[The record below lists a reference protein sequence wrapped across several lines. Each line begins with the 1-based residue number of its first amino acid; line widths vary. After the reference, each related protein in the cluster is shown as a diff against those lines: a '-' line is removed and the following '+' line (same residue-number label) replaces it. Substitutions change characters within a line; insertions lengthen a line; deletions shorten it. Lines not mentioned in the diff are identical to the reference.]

1 MSDLV
6 RYDPLEHGQLVG
18 GLKKYRGL
26 TQKEAREAADD
37 TALTRGFNNSMRSAR
52 MAWNAFT
59 GDDEEL
65 GQLKAEDMDYRKIQE
80 GRKSQARRE
89 LGEAWD
95 KGEGVGGG
103 LSNVWGELKKD
114 WREKGLDGVLED
126 VGEMGGATLEQA
138 PNALVPLVTSTAGR
152 AVGAIGGAFAGG
164 LAGAGVGAIPGAVV
178 GGHVGGLAGYAL
190 GNTLMEYGEQLDRA
204 AEAAGVDPTDKD
216 AMMAFIDRGAPGAL
230 KNAAVKGAVVGAVD
244 MATMKLGGS
253 ILNMGKKAAE
263 KAALEKM
270 GVAAA
275 DKAVVAAAKGTP
287 EFAALAA
294 KESAKGGLGG
304 AARHTAAYALEPASE
319 FAGEYLG
326 TGLANGEWDE
336 KGAAL
341 EAFSSL
347 GHSAVEFVG
356 TKAYAAMTDPL
367 KLSAE
372 QKADALADAKGNI
385 EGNRKAGKLTPEE
398 AQALRAAV
406 EAALDGGVEQ
416 GGAGF
421 DTAHHDQLYLTLQQF
436 VDRTK
441 QKEAEQ
447 FFSSPADSNTPH
459 TEELAREMEKQPD
472 VSGIPSE
479 DEAEF
484 LNTGVMSDG
493 LARQYADIAAKYRAK
508 PSEAM
513 GINPDN
519 GAISAA
525 AALAVDS
532 GAAVPSAV
540 SDDVEAPSVAD
551 DVLSERSADA
561 DRGGVSSAYGNVRS
575 GGAPRG
581 AASVASGGSAAAA
594 SGGIARVAPLPA
606 GQYFDSL
613 DTRGRKALAKEA
625 GFDIKGVADFGQIAE
640 PVRQKI
646 EEAYHARI
654 EADYKAASE
663 AKQGYLPPPV
673 RMADAVPVPKKGFSV
688 PADALNKE
696 SRRRFDA
703 LPEGVRRHAQTV
715 ADYTADGI
723 MRQEAGM
730 ADMRGHYPEG
740 LAESVRAVRAYRAEH
755 PESADVLDR
764 LNRAVY
770 GYRRNNGWNVPLL
783 SREGERLQGVRTA
796 LPDDGASEAVVG
808 GGRGL
813 PRALPMEDKGLA
825 QDVRQDVRQGLTQGG
840 RGLTPDKGADA
851 NAAALQV
858 APEADVAPGLSASEN
873 LAETDGGKGA
883 PIAGKRPDT
892 VLPVL
897 NPQVTESAVK
907 VSPKKRMADAAA
919 DFTRRLAADRRKLEK
934 AGVPLGDGEYR
945 FEHTNRKHIDALAGV
960 LDRLGKGGMLKDF
973 ADMAGSS
980 HSDGLVF
987 DGRRYLK
994 GKEAETLQAGGLLE
1008 AVPSKSGWDYRLT
1021 QEGRALAKVMAR
1033 SRDAAADGKSAG
1045 KAQSARAKDAPVAAK
1060 NAADEK
1066 PSSDKAAESEA
1077 VVKTA
1082 LDNPEEAQRKAR
1094 VLQGEPVYT
1103 VKERTAPRENKALR
1117 EWAVALFDKAGNKA
1131 VNPEIGEVAL
1141 TAKSVKDSLAH
1152 GISPEKASAFEAVPY
1167 VVEKGAVIVRT
1178 RHGRVSS
1185 YFISAPVE
1193 IEGKQDIVTVLV
1205 HHDVNKKRMYLHSV
1219 TTKENLLKT
1228 ALAGYDGD
1236 STADAEASEP
1246 RGKLYSGDIA
1256 SVLKKLLE
1264 YKTQGGKTED
1274 TPSEG
1279 ARFSLDESPDSAF
1292 ARAVDDVVGGKVS
1305 RGFVKMGTTPDV
1317 LKMLGLPD
1325 VKIRISAKTIE
1336 KVMGEYLGIAKGA
1349 HSHIHNLTPEAVKQ
1363 LPGQINNPVAVFKS
1377 STVRGGYVVL
1387 TELTEADKQT
1397 GKDKP
1402 VVAALHLK
1410 TDKGGIEVIDVASSY
1425 GRSDSQLSRAFN
1437 QDLLY
1442 LDKTKARNLNTERLQ
1457 LPWDFTSDFELY
1469 ERNIKT
1475 DSDLVQYLKAE
1486 KQGKFDKK
1494 QENAKQHAESIKK
1507 RLAESIGG
1515 LAEQV
1520 DVAAVSETAPDK
1532 AQMLLSERVEGWFDG
1547 RTGKITLV
1555 AENLTP
1561 ERAVWVAWH
1570 ELGHRGFAA
1579 EGFAKYREELERA
1592 DGNSLI
1598 RRIADAVQ
1606 EEREGTGDAAASV
1619 RSAAVE
1625 EAVVELYAAQRTGDW
1640 SGIENRYGVKVGNGL
1655 KRGIAGVL
1663 ARIGAVLRRVLQ
1675 RLTGKADGAMSDAD
1689 VFAMLVDL
1697 HGNKAAKSKAV
1708 VKTALDDAKEA
1719 ERKARVLQG
1728 EPVYTVKER
1737 QAPQGFKALREWAAA
1752 LFEKAGGKA
1761 VNPEAGEILLN
1772 ERSVRDSIAHG
1783 MNPFKAEAFAAIP
1796 DVISQGVVIHEGVNP
1811 ENGTRYVYISAP
1823 VEIGGKDDVVTLL
1836 ARNTGNGSQMYLHSV
1851 ATKESIL
1858 NASDTETAEISR
1870 ETGKVNSGYIA
1881 SVLKKLLEYKTETGK
1896 GVSVGKK
1903 QQKRQAES
1911 EAGSVP
1917 SEAQPKSGKD
1927 YFGLSL
1933 YESGQDYKGISE
1945 AHYRKFVAEL
1955 SKLDGWRVNNRKYGR
1970 LEFRVDGEEVVFL
1983 RRLESLYS
1991 EHAVI
1996 GFSVYNSRL
2005 VEKKFDE
2012 IEFVFNPSEP
2022 PKETAERLNRFI
2034 RSIYPVS
2041 EASVQVESNPESE
2054 ADTHRTPESVRAFS
2068 VTLPKLQQK
2077 RAVEHLTA
2085 DALLDGGAKYPQL
2098 NGRTTKAG
2106 QVEKTLSAGFVPYE
2120 EIREQTARMGKE
2132 RDKMFFKLHRE
2143 AYGEDSS
2150 FDYDNSD
2157 DAELK
2162 AQTDEALRE
2171 KHPPKTVYLMKHKQS
2186 GDALPITKTQFDY
2199 AVYLENM
2206 PSEGLRFSR
2215 SEQTKSAFENRIDAL
2230 FGGAKAN
2237 LKGVRVLDKSDLL
2250 DMLGYG
2256 GMPVELNE
2264 SKVVLNRKN
2273 HPEMTAQQW
2282 KKVPEWLDNPVAVLK
2297 SKTHDKRLVFVP
2309 DELIDGA
2316 PVYLVVEPN
2325 SRGLDI
2331 HVLVNGY
2338 AKDGNPQQTF
2348 RDIWRDL
2355 ANGNTEFV
2363 DSKKAREL
2371 LGRSGLQLP
2380 RLPSLNTSRKKI
2392 LTEKNLQGY
2401 RKSEKTDTGQ
2411 QHAESIKKRLAE
2423 SIGGLAEQVDVAAVS
2438 ETAPDK
2444 AQMLLSERVEGWFD
2458 GRTGKITLV
2467 AENLT
2472 PERAVWVAWHELG
2485 HRGFAA
2491 EGFAKYREELERA
2504 DGNSLI
2510 RRIADAVQEEREG
2523 TGDAAASVRS
2533 AAVEEAVVELYAAQR
2548 TGDWSG
2554 IENRYGVKVGNG
2566 LKRGIAGVLARIG
2579 AVLRRVLQRLT
2590 GKADGAMSDAD
2601 VFAMLVDLHGNVE
2614 GAREAVSDG
2623 VKPSRSAM
2631 KDMDANIRRGRA
2643 AMNRALVEKADV
2655 RRAMYRND
2663 IGWIDF
2669 VWGSTGRVLPN
2680 GKTKGA
2686 MGLAHVIESRMR
2698 KDGMSRDEVVGMLI
2712 GRVVD
2717 TIARGEVLRTVE
2729 GGKTK
2734 RLEVSLQG
2742 NIVQLVKSKGSNTW
2756 VLTAFDG
2763 YQTVEQARGATRSA
2777 LRNTDPILSRD
2788 GMGASDTPNVRAKDE
2803 SVNTA
2808 DGTRFSRAE
2817 ERSKSESL
2825 EKLRRAET
2833 IRISGREIEAGD
2845 DLRQYRR
2852 RAMEYGKSLRGS
2864 YVNKDTGREISL
2876 GRAGITEVL
2885 HHDVSNPEHLQSI
2898 AAIPQIIEKSIYID
2912 TLPNE
2917 DKAKNPDI
2925 QEYEYYVAGLNI
2937 GGTDYTVKA
2946 AIAVATTG
2954 DKYYD
2959 HKLTRIEKGDL
2970 LEMTSRLSG
2979 AEISNQSPLSDI
2991 DDKRLLQI
2999 LQDKDAGKGG
3009 IADFDTEAVRF
3020 SRAANIGASI
3030 SHITGKRSDLRNA
3043 LKDRWD
3049 ASKGIQ
3055 LQFLGRRQIEDIY
3068 GGDLD
3073 GLKEYGR
3080 LSELF
3085 GADANKA
3092 VTEADKVVK
3101 EWGRLKKE
3109 NAKALADLMHDA
3121 TLAKVDADP
3130 LMRGDAQK
3138 RLDGIRTAL
3147 DIADGKIEKAKAVIA
3162 SANARIAR
3170 ADAAYNKAS
3179 EAAKKAQSALLAAEE
3194 EAGREIMADEADM
3207 RLRRL
3212 FYADSEAK
3220 RALRHAEADVMAESR
3235 AKTDAVQMLKQARAD
3250 VRRLEKDEVEA
3261 QKALEGLA
3269 LLNRRFAKLP
3279 DAAQRVYRKA
3289 RDDYRVHF
3297 GQVRDAIAERLARA
3311 GQDAEIVRRLKERF
3325 DNELGG
3331 VYFPLARF
3339 GDYLVVV
3346 KDADGNNVNVSRA
3359 ETLSEAEKLRDALK
3373 ADFGA
3378 GFKVSPVMKSRDY
3391 IQSRD
3396 AVSGGF
3402 MKELGEAVGML
3413 DLDPAQQAQLNDT
3426 LMQLYLNSLPDTSWA
3441 KHGIHRKGVP
3451 GFSDDARR
3459 AYAQNMGSGANYL
3472 AKLRYADRMAEQ
3484 LDVMQDFVDG
3494 RKYEEGFDQRQ
3505 LQRVADEMR
3514 KRHEAVMNPNPS
3526 KLAQA
3531 LTGFGFLWMMGMSP
3545 ASAIVNL
3552 SQTAMVAYPVMAAKW
3567 GYADAARE
3575 LLRASKQIGLRVGEK
3590 FNTIEDSL
3598 NEDEKAAFQKAV
3610 DYGVID
3616 LSQAHDLAG
3625 VANGDPGLAGSAWQ
3639 KVMDKAS
3646 WLFHHAEKF
3655 NRQVTFVA
3663 AYRLAKQAGAD
3674 SEAAFEQAKK
3684 ATYDGH
3690 FDYAAQNRPR
3700 FMMGNVAKVV
3710 FLFKQYSQNI
3720 LYALGRNAY
3729 LAFKGDKEARKTLAG
3744 LLVSHAMASGI
3755 LGLPFVSTLL
3765 AVASMLGSDDDDPWD
3780 AEAALRNMLADTFG
3794 DKAGEVMAKGFSRL
3808 TPLDVSG
3815 RLGLNQL
3822 IFPDIQDG
3830 LEGKKWAESL
3840 VVGSTGAVVGAGIGA
3855 ADGVQK
3861 ILDGRYMEGLESML
3875 PVAIRNPL
3883 KAVRYATDGQVDKSG
3898 IMVKDDFNLFE
3909 LAGQAV
3915 GFRPSDL
3922 ALKQE
3927 GKSAVYRRD
3936 RALSAAR
3943 AKILSAMAKAVVEQ
3957 DAAALRELRGV
3968 VAQWNRKHPER
3979 AIKSENIMAGVR
3991 NRQRRVAGAKDGIYL
4006 PEGRSDARTDGG
4018 FAFGH

>member
-1 MSDLV
+1 MRAERED
-6 RYDPLEHGQLVG
+6 E
-18 GLKKYRGL
+18 GL
-26 TQKEAREAADD
+26 TQ
-37 TALTRGFNNSMRSAR
+37 
-52 MAWNAFT
+52 
-59 GDDEEL
+59 
-65 GQLKAEDMDYRKIQE
+65 
-80 GRKSQARRE
+80 
-89 LGEAWD
+89 
-95 KGEGVGGG
+95 
-103 LSNVWGELKKD
+103 
-114 WREKGLDGVLED
+114 
-126 VGEMGGATLEQA
+126 
-138 PNALVPLVTSTAGR
+138 
-152 AVGAIGGAFAGG
+152 
-164 LAGAGVGAIPGAVV
+164 
-178 GGHVGGLAGYAL
+178 
-190 GNTLMEYGEQLDRA
+190 
-204 AEAAGVDPTDKD
+204 
-216 AMMAFIDRGAPGAL
+216 
-230 KNAAVKGAVVGAVD
+230 
-244 MATMKLGGS
+244 
-253 ILNMGKKAAE
+253 
-263 KAALEKM
+263 
-270 GVAAA
+270 
-275 DKAVVAAAKGTP
+275 
-287 EFAALAA
+287 
-294 KESAKGGLGG
+294 
-304 AARHTAAYALEPASE
+304 
-319 FAGEYLG
+319 
-326 TGLANGEWDE
+326 
-336 KGAAL
+336 
-341 EAFSSL
+341 
-347 GHSAVEFVG
+347 
-356 TKAYAAMTDPL
+356 
-367 KLSAE
+367 
-372 QKADALADAKGNI
+372 
-385 EGNRKAGKLTPEE
+385 
-398 AQALRAAV
+398 
-406 EAALDGGVEQ
+406 
-416 GGAGF
+416 
-421 DTAHHDQLYLTLQQF
+421 
-436 VDRTK
+436 
-441 QKEAEQ
+441 
-447 FFSSPADSNTPH
+447 
-459 TEELAREMEKQPD
+459 
-472 VSGIPSE
+472 
-479 DEAEF
+479 
-484 LNTGVMSDG
+484 
-493 LARQYADIAAKYRAK
+493 
-508 PSEAM
+508 
-513 GINPDN
+513 
-519 GAISAA
+519 
-525 AALAVDS
+525 
-532 GAAVPSAV
+532 
-540 SDDVEAPSVAD
+540 
-551 DVLSERSADA
+551 
-561 DRGGVSSAYGNVRS
+561 
-575 GGAPRG
+575 GAPR
-581 AASVASGGSAAAA
+581 
-594 SGGIARVAPLPA
+594 
-606 GQYFDSL
+606 
-613 DTRGRKALAKEA
+613 
-625 GFDIKGVADFGQIAE
+625 
-640 PVRQKI
+640 
-646 EEAYHARI
+646 
-654 EADYKAASE
+654 
-663 AKQGYLPPPV
+663 
-673 RMADAVPVPKKGFSV
+673 
-688 PADALNKE
+688 
-696 SRRRFDA
+696 
-703 LPEGVRRHAQTV
+703 
-715 ADYTADGI
+715 
-723 MRQEAGM
+723 
-730 ADMRGHYPEG
+730 DMRGHYPAG

-796 LPDDGASEAVVG
+796 LPDDGASEAVVD

-813 PRALPMEDKGLA
+813 PQALPAEDKGLA

-840 RGLTPDKGADA
+840 RGLTPDAGADA
-851 NAAALQV
+851 NAAALQGLPESAAV
-858 APEADVAPGLSASEN
+858 ASGNAPTHRQNLQVRARAEGAAPALPASEN
-873 LAETDGGKGA
+873 LAETDGGKRA
-883 PIAGKRPDT
+883 PVAGKRPDT

-960 LDRLGKGGMLKDF
+960 LDRLGKGGMSGEF

-994 GKEAETLQAGGLLE
+994 GREAETLQAGGLLE

-1045 KAQSARAKDAPVAAK
+1045 KVQSARAKDAPVAGKAAVAK
-1060 NAADEK
+1060 NATTEKPPSDKVRNIEAGKSHFDGGKGKSAAAQGAADEMPSEKTGKAK
-1066 PSSDKAAESEA
+1066 PETF
-1077 VVKTA
+1077 VKTA
-1082 LDNPEEAQRKAR
+1082 LDNPEEARRKAR

-1141 TAKSVKDSLAH
+1141 TERSVKDSMAH
-1152 GISPEKASAFEAVPY
+1152 GMNPGKAMAFEAVPT
-1167 VVEKGAVIVRT
+1167 VIGQGVLVASAE
-1178 RHGRVSS
+1178 HGRMTS
-1185 YFISAPVE
+1185 YFISAPVM
-1193 IEGKQDIVTVLV
+1193 IEGVENIVTVLV
-1205 HHDVNKKRMYLHSV
+1205 RKDMNKKAMYLHSV
-1219 TTKENLLKT
+1219 TAKEKVLN
-1228 ALAGYDGD
+1228 AAVNE
-1236 STADAEASEP
+1236 SAADTEVSEP
-1246 RGKLYSGDIA
+1246 HGKLQSG
-1256 SVLKKLLE
+1256 
-1264 YKTQGGKTED
+1264 
-1274 TPSEG
+1274 
-1279 ARFSLDESPDSAF
+1279 
-1292 ARAVDDVVGGKVS
+1292 
-1305 RGFVKMGTTPDV
+1305 
-1317 LKMLGLPD
+1317 
-1325 VKIRISAKTIE
+1325 
-1336 KVMGEYLGIAKGA
+1336 
-1349 HSHIHNLTPEAVKQ
+1349 
-1363 LPGQINNPVAVFKS
+1363 
-1377 STVRGGYVVL
+1377 
-1387 TELTEADKQT
+1387 
-1397 GKDKP
+1397 
-1402 VVAALHLK
+1402 
-1410 TDKGGIEVIDVASSY
+1410 
-1425 GRSDSQLSRAFN
+1425 
-1437 QDLLY
+1437 
-1442 LDKTKARNLNTERLQ
+1442 
-1457 LPWDFTSDFELY
+1457 
-1469 ERNIKT
+1469 
-1475 DSDLVQYLKAE
+1475 
-1486 KQGKFDKK
+1486 
-1494 QENAKQHAESIKK
+1494 
-1507 RLAESIGG
+1507 
-1515 LAEQV
+1515 
-1520 DVAAVSETAPDK
+1520 
-1532 AQMLLSERVEGWFDG
+1532 RV
-1547 RTGKITLV
+1547 
-1555 AENLTP
+1555 
-1561 ERAVWVAWH
+1561 
-1570 ELGHRGFAA
+1570 
-1579 EGFAKYREELERA
+1579 
-1592 DGNSLI
+1592 
-1598 RRIADAVQ
+1598 
-1606 EEREGTGDAAASV
+1606 
-1619 RSAAVE
+1619 
-1625 EAVVELYAAQRTGDW
+1625 
-1640 SGIENRYGVKVGNGL
+1640 
-1655 KRGIAGVL
+1655 
-1663 ARIGAVLRRVLQ
+1663 
-1675 RLTGKADGAMSDAD
+1675 
-1689 VFAMLVDL
+1689 
-1697 HGNKAAKSKAV
+1697 
-1708 VKTALDDAKEA
+1708 
-1719 ERKARVLQG
+1719 
-1728 EPVYTVKER
+1728 
-1737 QAPQGFKALREWAAA
+1737 
-1752 LFEKAGGKA
+1752 
-1761 VNPEAGEILLN
+1761 
-1772 ERSVRDSIAHG
+1772 
-1783 MNPFKAEAFAAIP
+1783 
-1796 DVISQGVVIHEGVNP
+1796 
-1811 ENGTRYVYISAP
+1811 
-1823 VEIGGKDDVVTLL
+1823 
-1836 ARNTGNGSQMYLHSV
+1836 
-1851 ATKESIL
+1851 
-1858 NASDTETAEISR
+1858 
-1870 ETGKVNSGYIA
+1870 A

-1996 GFSVYNSRL
+1996 GFSVYNSRP

-2206 PSEGLRFSR
+2206 PSEGLRFS
-2215 SEQTKSAFENRIDAL
+2215 
-2230 FGGAKAN
+2230 
-2237 LKGVRVLDKSDLL
+2237 
-2250 DMLGYG
+2250 
-2256 GMPVELNE
+2256 LNE
-2264 SKVVLNRKN
+2264 SPDSAFARAVDDVTGGKVPAGFISLGTTPDVWKLVGLPDGKVRISGGVIDKAMNGKHSVTAEALKDLPRHLNSPIAVFKSSASSSNPDGYVVLTELVEREKGKDKPIIAALNLGRAKN
-2273 HPEMTAQQW
+2273 G
-2282 KKVPEWLDNPVAVLK
+2282 L
-2297 SKTHDKRLVFVP
+2297 
-2309 DELIDGA
+2309 EL
-2316 PVYLVVEPN
+2316 
-2325 SRGLDI
+2325 LDI
-2331 HVLVNGY
+2331 SSVYGRNNGQLTRAFNQDLLYLHKAKGRHFLTTRPLQLHWDITSDADLVKRNI
-2338 AKDGNPQQTF
+2338 KTDS
-2348 RDIWRDL
+2348 DL
-2355 ANGNTEFV
+2355 AQYSSAKKQVSV
-2363 DSKKAREL
+2363 DKAQRMA
-2371 LGRSGLQLP
+2371 R
-2380 RLPSLNTSRKKI
+2380 
-2392 LTEKNLQGY
+2392 
-2401 RKSEKTDTGQ
+2401 

-2423 SIGGLAEQVDVAAVS
+2423 SIGRLAEQVDVAAVS

-2472 PERAVWVAWHELG
+2472 PERAVWAAWHELG

-2533 AAVEEAVVELYAAQR
+2533 VAVEEAVVELYAAQR
-2548 TGDWSG
+2548 TGDWAG

-2601 VFAMLVDLHGNVE
+2601 VFAMLADLHGNVE
-2614 GAREAVSDG
+2614 GARDAVSDG
-2623 VKPSRSAM
+2623 
-2631 KDMDANIRRGRA
+2631 NHRA
-2643 AMNRALVEKADV
+2643 VMFA
-2655 RRAMYRND
+2655 
-2663 IGWIDF
+2663 
-2669 VWGSTGRVLPN
+2669 
-2680 GKTKGA
+2680 
-2686 MGLAHVIESRMR
+2686 
-2698 KDGMSRDEVVGMLI
+2698 
-2712 GRVVD
+2712 
-2717 TIARGEVLRTVE
+2717 
-2729 GGKTK
+2729 
-2734 RLEVSLQG
+2734 
-2742 NIVQLVKSKGSNTW
+2742 
-2756 VLTAFDG
+2756 
-2763 YQTVEQARGATRSA
+2763 
-2777 LRNTDPILSRD
+2777 
-2788 GMGASDTPNVRAKDE
+2788 
-2803 SVNTA
+2803 
-2808 DGTRFSRAE
+2808 RAE
-2817 ERSKSESL
+2817 DGAAERSKSESL

-2845 DLRQYRR
+2845 DLRQYKRN
-2852 RAMEYGKSLRGS
+2852 ALAYGKSLRGS
-2864 YVNKDTGREISL
+2864 YVNRDTGREISL
-2876 GRAGITEVL
+2876 GRSGITEIL
-2885 HHDVSNPEHLQSI
+2885 RHDYKNPEHLQSI
-2898 AAIPQIIEKSIYID
+2898 AAIPQIIENAVYID

-2917 DKAKNPDI
+2917 DLAKNGDV
-2925 QEYEYYVAGLNI
+2925 QGYEYYVSGLNV
-2937 GGTDYTVKA
+2937 GGADYTVRA
-2946 AIAVATTG
+2946 AVAVSRNG
-2954 DKYYD
+2954 NRYYD
-2959 HKLTRIEKGDL
+2959 HKLTKIEKGNL
-2970 LEMTSRLSG
+2970 LSLLDRVSTTG
-2979 AEISNQSPLSDI
+2979 ASESKSPLSDI

-3020 SRAANIGASI
+3020 SRAANIGAAI
-3030 SHITGKRSDLRNA
+3030 SHITGKKSDLRNA

-3049 ASKGIQ
+3049 ASRGIQ

-3068 GGDLD
+3068 GGSLD

-3092 VTEADKVVK
+3092 VTEADKVVR

-3109 NAKALADLMHDA
+3109 DAKALADLMHDA

-3130 LMRGDAQK
+3130 LMRKDAEK

-3147 DIADGKIEKAKAVIA
+3147 DIADEKIEKAKAVIA
-3162 SANARIAR
+3162 STNGRIAR

-3194 EAGREIMADEADM
+3194 KAGREILADEADM

-3220 RALRHAEADVMAESR
+3220 RVLRRAEADVMAESR
-3235 AKTDAVQMLKQARAD
+3235 AKTDAVQMLKQVRAD

-3279 DAAQRVYRKA
+3279 DAAQKVYRKA
-3289 RDDYRVHF
+3289 RDDYRAHF
-3297 GQVRDAIAERLARA
+3297 GQVRDALAERLARA

-3402 MKELGEAVGML
+3402 MRELGEAVGMM
-3413 DLDPAQQAQLNDT
+3413 DLDSAQRAQLNDT
-3426 LMQLYLNSLPDTSWA
+3426 LTQLYLNSLPDTSWA

-3575 LLRASKQIGLRVGEK
+3575 LLRASKQIGLKVGEK

-3598 NEDEKAAFQKAV
+3598 NGDEKAAFQKAV

-3755 LGLPFVSTLL
+3755 LGLPFVSALL
-3765 AVASMLGSDDDDPWD
+3765 AVASMLGSDDDDPWIP
-3780 AEAALRNMLADTFG
+3780 
-3794 DKAGEVMAKGFSRL
+3794 S
-3808 TPLDVSG
+3808 
-3815 RLGLNQL
+3815 
-3822 IFPDIQDG
+3822 
-3830 LEGKKWAESL
+3830 
-3840 VVGSTGAVVGAGIGA
+3840 
-3855 ADGVQK
+3855 
-3861 ILDGRYMEGLESML
+3861 
-3875 PVAIRNPL
+3875 
-3883 KAVRYATDGQVDKSG
+3883 ATCCTASPCPASKP
-3898 IMVKDDFNLFE
+3898 I
-3909 LAGQAV
+3909 
-3915 GFRPSDL
+3915 
-3922 ALKQE
+3922 
-3927 GKSAVYRRD
+3927 
-3936 RALSAAR
+3936 
-3943 AKILSAMAKAVVEQ
+3943 
-3957 DAAALRELRGV
+3957 
-3968 VAQWNRKHPER
+3968 
-3979 AIKSENIMAGVR
+3979 
-3991 NRQRRVAGAKDGIYL
+3991 
-4006 PEGRSDARTDGG
+4006 
-4018 FAFGH
+4018 

>member
-18 GLKKYRGL
+18 GLKKYRGF
-26 TQKEAREAADD
+26 TQKDAWAAADD
-37 TALTRGFNNSMRSAR
+37 TALTRGFKNSMRSAR
-52 MAWNAFT
+52 MAWNDLT
-59 GDDEEL
+59 GDKEEL

-89 LGEAWD
+89 LGEAWE

-103 LSNVWGELKKD
+103 LSNVWEELKKD

-138 PNALVPLVTSTAGR
+138 PNALVPLATTTVGGILGTLAGGNT
-152 AVGAIGGAFAGG
+152 AVGAY
-164 LAGAGVGAIPGAVV
+164 AGAT
-178 GGHVGGLAGYAL
+178 L

-263 KAALEKM
+263 KAALKKM

-275 DKAVVAAAKGTP
+275 DKAAVAAAKGTP
-287 EFAALAA
+287 EFAALA

-304 AARHTAAYALEPASE
+304 AARHAAAFALEPASE

-356 TKAYAAMTDPL
+356 TKAYAAISDPL
-367 KLSAE
+367 RLSAE

-398 AQALRAAV
+398 AQALGAAV

-447 FFSSPADSNTPH
+447 FFNSPADGNTPH
-459 TEELAREMEKQPD
+459 AEELAREMEKQPD

-493 LARQYADIAAKYRAK
+493 LARQYADMAAKYRAK

-513 GINPDN
+513 GIDPDD

-532 GAAVPSAV
+532 GAAVPSV
-540 SDDVEAPSVAD
+540 PSDDVETPTVAD
-551 DVLSERSADA
+551 DVLSGRSADA

-575 GGAPRG
+575 GGA
-581 AASVASGGSAAAA
+581 ASVASGGAGRSAAAA

-606 GQYFDSL
+606 GQYFDGL

-654 EADYKAASE
+654 EADYQAASE

-703 LPEGVRRHAQTV
+703 LPETVRRHAQTV

-730 ADMRGHYPEG
+730 ADMRGHYPAG
-740 LAESVRAVRAYRAEH
+740 LAESVRVVRAYRAEH

-770 GYRRNNGWNVPLL
+770 GYRRNNGWRVPLL

-813 PRALPMEDKGLA
+813 PRALPTEDKGLA
-825 QDVRQDVRQGLTQGG
+825 QDVRQGLTQGG
-840 RGLTPDKGADA
+840 RGLTPDTGADA
-851 NAAALQV
+851 NAAALQGLPESAAV
-858 APEADVAPGLSASEN
+858 ASGNAPTHRQNLQVRAHAEGAAPGLSASEN
-873 LAETDGGKGA
+873 LAETDGGKRA
-883 PIAGKRPDT
+883 PVAGKRPDT

-897 NPQVTESAVK
+897 NPQVAESAVK

-945 FEHTNRKHIDALAGV
+945 FEHTNRQHIDALAGV
-960 LDRLGKGGMLKDF
+960 LDRLGKGGMLEEF

-987 DGRRYLK
+987 DSRRYLK

-1033 SRDAAADGKSAG
+1033 SRDAAASAGKSAG
-1045 KAQSARAKDAPVAAK
+1045 KAQSARAKDTPVAGKAAVAK
-1060 NAADEK
+1060 NAANEK
-1066 PSSDKAAESEA
+1066 PSSDKAAKPETL
-1077 VVKTA
+1077 VKTA
-1082 LDNPEEAQRKAR
+1082 LDNPQEARRKAR

-1103 VKERTAPRENKALR
+1103 VKERTAPGENKALR
-1117 EWAVALFDKAGNKA
+1117 EWAVALFD
-1131 VNPEIGEVAL
+1131 
-1141 TAKSVKDSLAH
+1141 
-1152 GISPEKASAFEAVPY
+1152 
-1167 VVEKGAVIVRT
+1167 
-1178 RHGRVSS
+1178 
-1185 YFISAPVE
+1185 
-1193 IEGKQDIVTVLV
+1193 
-1205 HHDVNKKRMYLHSV
+1205 
-1219 TTKENLLKT
+1219 
-1228 ALAGYDGD
+1228 
-1236 STADAEASEP
+1236 
-1246 RGKLYSGDIA
+1246 
-1256 SVLKKLLE
+1256 
-1264 YKTQGGKTED
+1264 
-1274 TPSEG
+1274 
-1279 ARFSLDESPDSAF
+1279 
-1292 ARAVDDVVGGKVS
+1292 
-1305 RGFVKMGTTPDV
+1305 
-1317 LKMLGLPD
+1317 
-1325 VKIRISAKTIE
+1325 
-1336 KVMGEYLGIAKGA
+1336 
-1349 HSHIHNLTPEAVKQ
+1349 
-1363 LPGQINNPVAVFKS
+1363 
-1377 STVRGGYVVL
+1377 
-1387 TELTEADKQT
+1387 
-1397 GKDKP
+1397 
-1402 VVAALHLK
+1402 
-1410 TDKGGIEVIDVASSY
+1410 
-1425 GRSDSQLSRAFN
+1425 
-1437 QDLLY
+1437 
-1442 LDKTKARNLNTERLQ
+1442 
-1457 LPWDFTSDFELY
+1457 
-1469 ERNIKT
+1469 
-1475 DSDLVQYLKAE
+1475 
-1486 KQGKFDKK
+1486 
-1494 QENAKQHAESIKK
+1494 
-1507 RLAESIGG
+1507 
-1515 LAEQV
+1515 
-1520 DVAAVSETAPDK
+1520 
-1532 AQMLLSERVEGWFDG
+1532 
-1547 RTGKITLV
+1547 
-1555 AENLTP
+1555 
-1561 ERAVWVAWH
+1561 
-1570 ELGHRGFAA
+1570 
-1579 EGFAKYREELERA
+1579 
-1592 DGNSLI
+1592 
-1598 RRIADAVQ
+1598 
-1606 EEREGTGDAAASV
+1606 
-1619 RSAAVE
+1619 
-1625 EAVVELYAAQRTGDW
+1625 
-1640 SGIENRYGVKVGNGL
+1640 
-1655 KRGIAGVL
+1655 
-1663 ARIGAVLRRVLQ
+1663 
-1675 RLTGKADGAMSDAD
+1675 
-1689 VFAMLVDL
+1689 
-1697 HGNKAAKSKAV
+1697 
-1708 VKTALDDAKEA
+1708 
-1719 ERKARVLQG
+1719 
-1728 EPVYTVKER
+1728 
-1737 QAPQGFKALREWAAA
+1737 
-1752 LFEKAGGKA
+1752 KAGGKA

-1823 VEIGGKDDVVTLL
+1823 VEIEGKDDVVTLL

-1881 SVLKKLLEYKTETGK
+1881 SVLKKLLKYKTQGGK
-1896 GVSVGKK
+1896 T
-1903 QQKRQAES
+1903 E
-1911 EAGSVP
+1911 
-1917 SEAQPKSGKD
+1917 
-1927 YFGLSL
+1927 
-1933 YESGQDYKGISE
+1933 
-1945 AHYRKFVAEL
+1945 
-1955 SKLDGWRVNNRKYGR
+1955 
-1970 LEFRVDGEEVVFL
+1970 
-1983 RRLESLYS
+1983 
-1991 EHAVI
+1991 
-1996 GFSVYNSRL
+1996 
-2005 VEKKFDE
+2005 
-2012 IEFVFNPSEP
+2012 
-2022 PKETAERLNRFI
+2022 
-2034 RSIYPVS
+2034 
-2041 EASVQVESNPESE
+2041 
-2054 ADTHRTPESVRAFS
+2054 DT
-2068 VTLPKLQQK
+2068 
-2077 RAVEHLTA
+2077 
-2085 DALLDGGAKYPQL
+2085 
-2098 NGRTTKAG
+2098 
-2106 QVEKTLSAGFVPYE
+2106 
-2120 EIREQTARMGKE
+2120 
-2132 RDKMFFKLHRE
+2132 
-2143 AYGEDSS
+2143 
-2150 FDYDNSD
+2150 
-2157 DAELK
+2157 
-2162 AQTDEALRE
+2162 
-2171 KHPPKTVYLMKHKQS
+2171 
-2186 GDALPITKTQFDY
+2186 
-2199 AVYLENM
+2199 

-2282 KKVPEWLDNPVAVLK
+2282 KKVPKWLDNPVAVLK

-2423 SIGGLAEQVDVAAVS
+2423 SIGRLAEQVDVAAVS

-2491 EGFAKYREELERA
+2491 DGFAKYRAELERA

-2579 AVLRRVLQRLT
+2579 AVLRRVLQRLA

-2601 VFAMLVDLHGNVE
+2601 VFAMLADLHGNAE
-2614 GAREAVSDG
+2614 GARDASSDG

-2631 KDMDANIRRGRA
+2631 KDTDANIRRGRA
-2643 AMNRALVEKADV
+2643 AMNRVLVEKADV

-2669 VWGSTGRVLPN
+2669 VWGGTGRVLPN

-2698 KDGMSRDEVVGMLI
+2698 KDGMGRDEVVGMLTNDI
-2712 GRVVD
+2712 VEA
-2717 TIARGEVLRTVE
+2717 IARGKVYKHVVNGNSERLQLRHNGYE
-2729 GGKTK
+2729 ANLIKNA
-2734 RLEVSLQG
+2734 G
-2742 NIVQLVKSKGSNTW
+2742 NNAWLITGYELYQNGADGVG
-2756 VLTAFDG
+2756 FD
-2763 YQTVEQARGATRSA
+2763 TSAATHTTPTPAR
-2777 LRNTDPILSRD
+2777 RD
-2788 GMGASDTPNVRAKDE
+2788 VGASDTPNVRAKDE

-2808 DGTRFSRAE
+2808 DGTRNSRAA

-2970 LEMTSRLSG
+2970 LEMTSRLSS

-3020 SRAANIGASI
+3020 SRAANIGAAI
-3030 SHITGKRSDLRNA
+3030 GHITGKKSDLRNA

-3092 VTEADKVVK
+3092 VTEADKVVR
-3101 EWGRLKKE
+3101 EWGRLKKAD
-3109 NAKALADLMHDA
+3109 AKALADLMHDA

-3147 DIADGKIEKAKAVIA
+3147 DIADGKIVKARAVIA
-3162 SANARIAR
+3162 SADARIAR

-3194 EAGREIMADEADM
+3194 KAGREILADEADM

-3250 VRRLEKDEVEA
+3250 VRRLEKDEVGA

-3289 RDDYRVHF
+3289 RDDYRAHF
-3297 GQVRDAIAERLARA
+3297 GQVRDALAERLARS

-3346 KDADGNNVNVSRA
+3346 KDADGNSVNVSRA

-3426 LMQLYLNSLPDTSWA
+3426 LTQLYLNSLPDTSWA

-3451 GFSDDARR
+3451 GFGDDARR

-3494 RKYEEGFDQRQ
+3494 RKYVEGFNQRQ

-3545 ASAIVNL
+3545 ALAIVNL

-3575 LLRASKQIGLRVGEK
+3575 LLRASKQIGLKVGEK

-3646 WLFHHAEKF
+3646 WLFHHTEKF

-3663 AYRLAKQAGAD
+3663 AYRLAKRAGAD
-3674 SEAAFEQAKK
+3674 SDTAFEQAKK

-3830 LEGKKWAESL
+3830 LAGKKWAESL

-3898 IMVKDDFNLFE
+3898 ITVKDDFNLFE
-3909 LAGQAV
+3909 LAGQAA
-3915 GFRPSDL
+3915 GFRSSDL

-3979 AIKSENIMAGVR
+3979 AIKSENIMSSVR

-4006 PEGRSDARTDGG
+4006 SDKHSDARTDGG

>member
-18 GLKKYRGL
+18 GLKKYRGF
-26 TQKEAREAADD
+26 TQKDAWAAADD
-37 TALTRGFNNSMRSAR
+37 TALTRGFKNSMRSAR
-52 MAWNAFT
+52 MAWNDLT
-59 GDDEEL
+59 GDKEEL

-89 LGEAWD
+89 LGEAWE

-103 LSNVWGELKKD
+103 LSNVWEELKKD

-138 PNALVPLVTSTAGR
+138 PNALVPLATTTVGGILGTLAGGNT
-152 AVGAIGGAFAGG
+152 AVGAY
-164 LAGAGVGAIPGAVV
+164 AGAT
-178 GGHVGGLAGYAL
+178 L

-263 KAALEKM
+263 KAALKKM

-275 DKAVVAAAKGTP
+275 DKAAVAAAKGTP
-287 EFAALAA
+287 EFAALA

-304 AARHTAAYALEPASE
+304 AARHAAAFALEPASE

-356 TKAYAAMTDPL
+356 TKAYAAISDPL
-367 KLSAE
+367 RLSAE

-398 AQALRAAV
+398 AQALGAAV

-447 FFSSPADSNTPH
+447 FFNSPADGNTPH
-459 TEELAREMEKQPD
+459 AEELAREMEKQPD

-493 LARQYADIAAKYRAK
+493 LARQYADMAAKYRAK

-513 GINPDN
+513 GIDPDD

-532 GAAVPSAV
+532 GAAVPSV
-540 SDDVEAPSVAD
+540 PSDDVETPTVAD
-551 DVLSERSADA
+551 DVLSGRSADA

-575 GGAPRG
+575 GGA
-581 AASVASGGSAAAA
+581 ASVASGGAGRSAAAA

-606 GQYFDSL
+606 GQYFDGL

-654 EADYKAASE
+654 EADYQAASE

-703 LPEGVRRHAQTV
+703 LPETVRRHAQTV

-730 ADMRGHYPEG
+730 ADMRGHYPAG
-740 LAESVRAVRAYRAEH
+740 LAESVRVVRAYRAEH

-770 GYRRNNGWNVPLL
+770 GYRRNNGWRVPLL

-813 PRALPMEDKGLA
+813 PRALPTEDKGLA

-840 RGLTPDKGADA
+840 RGLTPDTGADA
-851 NAAALQV
+851 NAAALQGLPESAAV
-858 APEADVAPGLSASEN
+858 ASGNAPTHRQNLQVRAHAEGAAPGLSASEN
-873 LAETDGGKGA
+873 LAETDGGKRA
-883 PIAGKRPDT
+883 PVAGKRPDT

-897 NPQVTESAVK
+897 NPQVAESAVK

-945 FEHTNRKHIDALAGV
+945 FEHTNRQHIDALAGV
-960 LDRLGKGGMLKDF
+960 LDRLGKGGMLEEF

-987 DGRRYLK
+987 DSRRYLK

-1033 SRDAAADGKSAG
+1033 SRDAAASAGKSAG
-1045 KAQSARAKDAPVAAK
+1045 KAQSARAKDTPVAGKAAVAK
-1060 NAADEK
+1060 NAANEK
-1066 PSSDKAAESEA
+1066 PSSDKAAKPETL
-1077 VVKTA
+1077 VKTA
-1082 LDNPEEAQRKAR
+1082 LDNPQEARRKAR

-1103 VKERTAPRENKALR
+1103 VKERTAPGENKALR
-1117 EWAVALFDKAGNKA
+1117 EWAVALFD
-1131 VNPEIGEVAL
+1131 
-1141 TAKSVKDSLAH
+1141 
-1152 GISPEKASAFEAVPY
+1152 
-1167 VVEKGAVIVRT
+1167 
-1178 RHGRVSS
+1178 
-1185 YFISAPVE
+1185 
-1193 IEGKQDIVTVLV
+1193 
-1205 HHDVNKKRMYLHSV
+1205 
-1219 TTKENLLKT
+1219 
-1228 ALAGYDGD
+1228 
-1236 STADAEASEP
+1236 
-1246 RGKLYSGDIA
+1246 
-1256 SVLKKLLE
+1256 
-1264 YKTQGGKTED
+1264 
-1274 TPSEG
+1274 
-1279 ARFSLDESPDSAF
+1279 
-1292 ARAVDDVVGGKVS
+1292 
-1305 RGFVKMGTTPDV
+1305 
-1317 LKMLGLPD
+1317 
-1325 VKIRISAKTIE
+1325 
-1336 KVMGEYLGIAKGA
+1336 
-1349 HSHIHNLTPEAVKQ
+1349 
-1363 LPGQINNPVAVFKS
+1363 
-1377 STVRGGYVVL
+1377 
-1387 TELTEADKQT
+1387 
-1397 GKDKP
+1397 
-1402 VVAALHLK
+1402 
-1410 TDKGGIEVIDVASSY
+1410 
-1425 GRSDSQLSRAFN
+1425 
-1437 QDLLY
+1437 
-1442 LDKTKARNLNTERLQ
+1442 
-1457 LPWDFTSDFELY
+1457 
-1469 ERNIKT
+1469 
-1475 DSDLVQYLKAE
+1475 
-1486 KQGKFDKK
+1486 
-1494 QENAKQHAESIKK
+1494 
-1507 RLAESIGG
+1507 
-1515 LAEQV
+1515 
-1520 DVAAVSETAPDK
+1520 
-1532 AQMLLSERVEGWFDG
+1532 
-1547 RTGKITLV
+1547 
-1555 AENLTP
+1555 
-1561 ERAVWVAWH
+1561 
-1570 ELGHRGFAA
+1570 
-1579 EGFAKYREELERA
+1579 
-1592 DGNSLI
+1592 
-1598 RRIADAVQ
+1598 
-1606 EEREGTGDAAASV
+1606 
-1619 RSAAVE
+1619 
-1625 EAVVELYAAQRTGDW
+1625 
-1640 SGIENRYGVKVGNGL
+1640 
-1655 KRGIAGVL
+1655 
-1663 ARIGAVLRRVLQ
+1663 
-1675 RLTGKADGAMSDAD
+1675 
-1689 VFAMLVDL
+1689 
-1697 HGNKAAKSKAV
+1697 
-1708 VKTALDDAKEA
+1708 
-1719 ERKARVLQG
+1719 
-1728 EPVYTVKER
+1728 
-1737 QAPQGFKALREWAAA
+1737 
-1752 LFEKAGGKA
+1752 KAGGKA

-1823 VEIGGKDDVVTLL
+1823 VEIEGKDDVVTLL

-1881 SVLKKLLEYKTETGK
+1881 SVLKKLLKYKTQGGK
-1896 GVSVGKK
+1896 T
-1903 QQKRQAES
+1903 E
-1911 EAGSVP
+1911 
-1917 SEAQPKSGKD
+1917 
-1927 YFGLSL
+1927 
-1933 YESGQDYKGISE
+1933 
-1945 AHYRKFVAEL
+1945 
-1955 SKLDGWRVNNRKYGR
+1955 
-1970 LEFRVDGEEVVFL
+1970 
-1983 RRLESLYS
+1983 
-1991 EHAVI
+1991 
-1996 GFSVYNSRL
+1996 
-2005 VEKKFDE
+2005 
-2012 IEFVFNPSEP
+2012 
-2022 PKETAERLNRFI
+2022 
-2034 RSIYPVS
+2034 
-2041 EASVQVESNPESE
+2041 
-2054 ADTHRTPESVRAFS
+2054 DT
-2068 VTLPKLQQK
+2068 
-2077 RAVEHLTA
+2077 
-2085 DALLDGGAKYPQL
+2085 
-2098 NGRTTKAG
+2098 
-2106 QVEKTLSAGFVPYE
+2106 
-2120 EIREQTARMGKE
+2120 
-2132 RDKMFFKLHRE
+2132 
-2143 AYGEDSS
+2143 
-2150 FDYDNSD
+2150 
-2157 DAELK
+2157 
-2162 AQTDEALRE
+2162 
-2171 KHPPKTVYLMKHKQS
+2171 
-2186 GDALPITKTQFDY
+2186 
-2199 AVYLENM
+2199 

-2282 KKVPEWLDNPVAVLK
+2282 KKVPKWLDNPVAVLK

-2423 SIGGLAEQVDVAAVS
+2423 SIGRLAEQVDVAAVS

-2491 EGFAKYREELERA
+2491 DGFAKYRAELERA

-2579 AVLRRVLQRLT
+2579 AVLRRVLQRLA

-2601 VFAMLVDLHGNVE
+2601 VFAMLADLHGNAE
-2614 GAREAVSDG
+2614 GARDASSDG

-2631 KDMDANIRRGRA
+2631 KDTDANIRRGRA

-2669 VWGSTGRVLPN
+2669 VWGGTGRVLPN

-2698 KDGMSRDEVVGMLI
+2698 KDGMGRDEVVGMLTNDI
-2712 GRVVD
+2712 VEA
-2717 TIARGEVLRTVE
+2717 IARGKVYKHVVNGNSERLQLRHNGYE
-2729 GGKTK
+2729 ANLIKNA
-2734 RLEVSLQG
+2734 G
-2742 NIVQLVKSKGSNTW
+2742 NNAWLITGYELYQNGADGVG
-2756 VLTAFDG
+2756 FD
-2763 YQTVEQARGATRSA
+2763 TSAATHTTPTPAR
-2777 LRNTDPILSRD
+2777 RD
-2788 GMGASDTPNVRAKDE
+2788 VGASDTPNVRAKDE

-2808 DGTRFSRAE
+2808 DGTRNSRAA

-2970 LEMTSRLSG
+2970 LEMTSRLSS

-3020 SRAANIGASI
+3020 SRAANIGAAI
-3030 SHITGKRSDLRNA
+3030 GHITGKKSDLRNA

-3092 VTEADKVVK
+3092 VTEADKVVR
-3101 EWGRLKKE
+3101 EWGRLKKAD
-3109 NAKALADLMHDA
+3109 AKALADLMHDA

-3147 DIADGKIEKAKAVIA
+3147 DIADGKIVKARAVIA
-3162 SANARIAR
+3162 SADARIAR

-3194 EAGREIMADEADM
+3194 KAGREILADEADM

-3250 VRRLEKDEVEA
+3250 VRRLEKDEVGA

-3289 RDDYRVHF
+3289 RDDYRAHF
-3297 GQVRDAIAERLARA
+3297 GQVRDALAERLARS

-3346 KDADGNNVNVSRA
+3346 KDADGNSVNVSRA

-3426 LMQLYLNSLPDTSWA
+3426 LTQLYLNSLPDTSWA

-3451 GFSDDARR
+3451 GFGDDARR

-3494 RKYEEGFDQRQ
+3494 RKYVEGFNQRQ

-3545 ASAIVNL
+3545 ALAIVNL

-3575 LLRASKQIGLRVGEK
+3575 LLRASKQIGLKVGEK

-3646 WLFHHAEKF
+3646 WLFHHTEKF

-3663 AYRLAKQAGAD
+3663 AYRLAKRAGAD
-3674 SEAAFEQAKK
+3674 SDTAFEQAKK

-3830 LEGKKWAESL
+3830 LAGKKWAESL

-3898 IMVKDDFNLFE
+3898 ITVKDDFNLFE
-3909 LAGQAV
+3909 LAGQAA
-3915 GFRPSDL
+3915 GFRSSDL

-3979 AIKSENIMAGVR
+3979 AIKSENIMSSVR
-3991 NRQRRVAGAKDGIYL
+3991 NRQRRVVGAKDGIYL
-4006 PEGRSDARTDGG
+4006 SDKHSDARTDGG

>member
-18 GLKKYRGL
+18 GLKKYRGF
-26 TQKEAREAADD
+26 TQKDAWAAADD
-37 TALTRGFNNSMRSAR
+37 TALTRGFKNSMRSAR
-52 MAWNAFT
+52 MAWNDLT
-59 GDDEEL
+59 GDKEEL

-89 LGEAWD
+89 LGEAWE

-103 LSNVWGELKKD
+103 LSNVWEELKKD

-138 PNALVPLVTSTAGR
+138 PNALVPLATTTVGGILGTLAGGNT
-152 AVGAIGGAFAGG
+152 AVGAY
-164 LAGAGVGAIPGAVV
+164 AGAT
-178 GGHVGGLAGYAL
+178 L

-263 KAALEKM
+263 KAALKKM

-275 DKAVVAAAKGTP
+275 DKAAVAAAKGTP
-287 EFAALAA
+287 EFAALA

-304 AARHTAAYALEPASE
+304 AARHAAAFALEPASE

-356 TKAYAAMTDPL
+356 TKAYAAISDPL
-367 KLSAE
+367 RLSAE

-398 AQALRAAV
+398 AQALGAAV

-447 FFSSPADSNTPH
+447 FFNSPADGNTPH
-459 TEELAREMEKQPD
+459 AEELAREMEKQPD

-493 LARQYADIAAKYRAK
+493 LARQYADMAAKYRAK

-513 GINPDN
+513 GIDPDD

-532 GAAVPSAV
+532 GAAVPSV
-540 SDDVEAPSVAD
+540 PSDDVETPTVAD
-551 DVLSERSADA
+551 DVLSGRSADA

-575 GGAPRG
+575 GGA
-581 AASVASGGSAAAA
+581 ASVASGGAGRSAAAA

-606 GQYFDSL
+606 GQYFDGL

-654 EADYKAASE
+654 EADYQAASE

-703 LPEGVRRHAQTV
+703 LPETVRRHAQTV

-730 ADMRGHYPEG
+730 ADMRGHYPAG
-740 LAESVRAVRAYRAEH
+740 LAESVRVVRAYRAEH

-770 GYRRNNGWNVPLL
+770 GYRRNNGWRVPLL

-813 PRALPMEDKGLA
+813 PRALPTEDKGLA

-840 RGLTPDKGADA
+840 RGLTPDTGADA
-851 NAAALQV
+851 NAAALQGLPESAAV
-858 APEADVAPGLSASEN
+858 ASGNAPTHRQNLQVRAHAEGAAPGLSASEN
-873 LAETDGGKGA
+873 LAETDGGKRA
-883 PIAGKRPDT
+883 PVAGKRPDT

-897 NPQVTESAVK
+897 NPQVAESAVK

-945 FEHTNRKHIDALAGV
+945 FEHTNRQHIDALAGV
-960 LDRLGKGGMLKDF
+960 LDRLGKGGMLEEF

-987 DGRRYLK
+987 DSRRYLK

-1033 SRDAAADGKSAG
+1033 SRDAAASAGKSAG
-1045 KAQSARAKDAPVAAK
+1045 KAQSARAKDTPVAGKAAVAK
-1060 NAADEK
+1060 NAANEK
-1066 PSSDKAAESEA
+1066 PSSDKAAKPETL
-1077 VVKTA
+1077 VKTA
-1082 LDNPEEAQRKAR
+1082 LDNPQEARRKAR
-1094 VLQGEPVYT
+1094 VLQGEPVYA
-1103 VKERTAPRENKALR
+1103 VKERTAPGENKALR
-1117 EWAVALFDKAGNKA
+1117 EWAVALFD
-1131 VNPEIGEVAL
+1131 
-1141 TAKSVKDSLAH
+1141 
-1152 GISPEKASAFEAVPY
+1152 
-1167 VVEKGAVIVRT
+1167 
-1178 RHGRVSS
+1178 
-1185 YFISAPVE
+1185 
-1193 IEGKQDIVTVLV
+1193 
-1205 HHDVNKKRMYLHSV
+1205 
-1219 TTKENLLKT
+1219 
-1228 ALAGYDGD
+1228 
-1236 STADAEASEP
+1236 
-1246 RGKLYSGDIA
+1246 
-1256 SVLKKLLE
+1256 
-1264 YKTQGGKTED
+1264 
-1274 TPSEG
+1274 
-1279 ARFSLDESPDSAF
+1279 
-1292 ARAVDDVVGGKVS
+1292 
-1305 RGFVKMGTTPDV
+1305 
-1317 LKMLGLPD
+1317 
-1325 VKIRISAKTIE
+1325 
-1336 KVMGEYLGIAKGA
+1336 
-1349 HSHIHNLTPEAVKQ
+1349 
-1363 LPGQINNPVAVFKS
+1363 
-1377 STVRGGYVVL
+1377 
-1387 TELTEADKQT
+1387 
-1397 GKDKP
+1397 
-1402 VVAALHLK
+1402 
-1410 TDKGGIEVIDVASSY
+1410 
-1425 GRSDSQLSRAFN
+1425 
-1437 QDLLY
+1437 
-1442 LDKTKARNLNTERLQ
+1442 
-1457 LPWDFTSDFELY
+1457 
-1469 ERNIKT
+1469 
-1475 DSDLVQYLKAE
+1475 
-1486 KQGKFDKK
+1486 
-1494 QENAKQHAESIKK
+1494 
-1507 RLAESIGG
+1507 
-1515 LAEQV
+1515 
-1520 DVAAVSETAPDK
+1520 
-1532 AQMLLSERVEGWFDG
+1532 
-1547 RTGKITLV
+1547 
-1555 AENLTP
+1555 
-1561 ERAVWVAWH
+1561 
-1570 ELGHRGFAA
+1570 
-1579 EGFAKYREELERA
+1579 
-1592 DGNSLI
+1592 
-1598 RRIADAVQ
+1598 
-1606 EEREGTGDAAASV
+1606 
-1619 RSAAVE
+1619 
-1625 EAVVELYAAQRTGDW
+1625 
-1640 SGIENRYGVKVGNGL
+1640 
-1655 KRGIAGVL
+1655 
-1663 ARIGAVLRRVLQ
+1663 
-1675 RLTGKADGAMSDAD
+1675 
-1689 VFAMLVDL
+1689 
-1697 HGNKAAKSKAV
+1697 
-1708 VKTALDDAKEA
+1708 
-1719 ERKARVLQG
+1719 
-1728 EPVYTVKER
+1728 
-1737 QAPQGFKALREWAAA
+1737 
-1752 LFEKAGGKA
+1752 KAGGKA

-1823 VEIGGKDDVVTLL
+1823 VEIEGKDDVVTLL

-1881 SVLKKLLEYKTETGK
+1881 SVLKKLLKYKTQGGK
-1896 GVSVGKK
+1896 T
-1903 QQKRQAES
+1903 E
-1911 EAGSVP
+1911 
-1917 SEAQPKSGKD
+1917 
-1927 YFGLSL
+1927 
-1933 YESGQDYKGISE
+1933 
-1945 AHYRKFVAEL
+1945 
-1955 SKLDGWRVNNRKYGR
+1955 
-1970 LEFRVDGEEVVFL
+1970 
-1983 RRLESLYS
+1983 
-1991 EHAVI
+1991 
-1996 GFSVYNSRL
+1996 
-2005 VEKKFDE
+2005 
-2012 IEFVFNPSEP
+2012 
-2022 PKETAERLNRFI
+2022 
-2034 RSIYPVS
+2034 
-2041 EASVQVESNPESE
+2041 
-2054 ADTHRTPESVRAFS
+2054 DT
-2068 VTLPKLQQK
+2068 
-2077 RAVEHLTA
+2077 
-2085 DALLDGGAKYPQL
+2085 
-2098 NGRTTKAG
+2098 
-2106 QVEKTLSAGFVPYE
+2106 
-2120 EIREQTARMGKE
+2120 
-2132 RDKMFFKLHRE
+2132 
-2143 AYGEDSS
+2143 
-2150 FDYDNSD
+2150 
-2157 DAELK
+2157 
-2162 AQTDEALRE
+2162 
-2171 KHPPKTVYLMKHKQS
+2171 
-2186 GDALPITKTQFDY
+2186 
-2199 AVYLENM
+2199 

-2282 KKVPEWLDNPVAVLK
+2282 KKVPKWLDNPVAVLK

-2423 SIGGLAEQVDVAAVS
+2423 SIGRLAEQVDVAAVS

-2491 EGFAKYREELERA
+2491 DGFAKYRAELERA

-2579 AVLRRVLQRLT
+2579 AVLRRVLQRLA

-2601 VFAMLVDLHGNVE
+2601 VFAMLADLHGNAE
-2614 GAREAVSDG
+2614 GARDASSDG

-2631 KDMDANIRRGRA
+2631 KDTDANIRRGRA

-2669 VWGSTGRVLPN
+2669 VWGGTGRVLPN

-2698 KDGMSRDEVVGMLI
+2698 KDGMGRDEVVGMLTNDI
-2712 GRVVD
+2712 VEA
-2717 TIARGEVLRTVE
+2717 IARGKVYKHVVNGNSERLQLRHNGYE
-2729 GGKTK
+2729 ANLIKNA
-2734 RLEVSLQG
+2734 G
-2742 NIVQLVKSKGSNTW
+2742 NNAWLITGYELYQNGADGVG
-2756 VLTAFDG
+2756 FD
-2763 YQTVEQARGATRSA
+2763 TSAATHTTPTPAR
-2777 LRNTDPILSRD
+2777 RD
-2788 GMGASDTPNVRAKDE
+2788 VGASDTPNVRAKDE

-2808 DGTRFSRAE
+2808 DGTRNSRAA

-2970 LEMTSRLSG
+2970 LEMTSRLSS

-3020 SRAANIGASI
+3020 SRAANIGAAI
-3030 SHITGKRSDLRNA
+3030 GHITGKKSDLRNA

-3092 VTEADKVVK
+3092 VTEADKVVR
-3101 EWGRLKKE
+3101 EWGRLKKAD
-3109 NAKALADLMHDA
+3109 AKALADLMHDA

-3147 DIADGKIEKAKAVIA
+3147 DIADGKIVKARAVIA
-3162 SANARIAR
+3162 SADARIAR

-3194 EAGREIMADEADM
+3194 KAGREILADEADM

-3250 VRRLEKDEVEA
+3250 VRRLEKDEVGA

-3289 RDDYRVHF
+3289 RDDYRAHF
-3297 GQVRDAIAERLARA
+3297 GQVRDALAERLARS

-3346 KDADGNNVNVSRA
+3346 KDADGNSVNVSRA

-3426 LMQLYLNSLPDTSWA
+3426 LTQLYLNSLPDTSWA

-3451 GFSDDARR
+3451 GFGDDARR

-3494 RKYEEGFDQRQ
+3494 RKYVEGFNQRQ

-3545 ASAIVNL
+3545 ALAIVNL

-3575 LLRASKQIGLRVGEK
+3575 LLRASKQIGLKVGEK

-3646 WLFHHAEKF
+3646 WLFHHTEKF

-3663 AYRLAKQAGAD
+3663 AYRLAKRAGAD
-3674 SEAAFEQAKK
+3674 SDTAFEQAKK

-3830 LEGKKWAESL
+3830 LAGKKWAESL

-3898 IMVKDDFNLFE
+3898 ITVKDDFNLFE
-3909 LAGQAV
+3909 LAGQAA
-3915 GFRPSDL
+3915 GFRSSDL

-3979 AIKSENIMAGVR
+3979 AIKSENIMSSVR

-4006 PEGRSDARTDGG
+4006 SDKHSDARTDGG

>member
-1 MSDLV
+1 MRAERED
-6 RYDPLEHGQLVG
+6 E
-18 GLKKYRGL
+18 GL
-26 TQKEAREAADD
+26 TQ
-37 TALTRGFNNSMRSAR
+37 
-52 MAWNAFT
+52 
-59 GDDEEL
+59 
-65 GQLKAEDMDYRKIQE
+65 
-80 GRKSQARRE
+80 
-89 LGEAWD
+89 
-95 KGEGVGGG
+95 
-103 LSNVWGELKKD
+103 
-114 WREKGLDGVLED
+114 
-126 VGEMGGATLEQA
+126 
-138 PNALVPLVTSTAGR
+138 
-152 AVGAIGGAFAGG
+152 
-164 LAGAGVGAIPGAVV
+164 
-178 GGHVGGLAGYAL
+178 
-190 GNTLMEYGEQLDRA
+190 
-204 AEAAGVDPTDKD
+204 
-216 AMMAFIDRGAPGAL
+216 
-230 KNAAVKGAVVGAVD
+230 
-244 MATMKLGGS
+244 
-253 ILNMGKKAAE
+253 
-263 KAALEKM
+263 
-270 GVAAA
+270 
-275 DKAVVAAAKGTP
+275 
-287 EFAALAA
+287 
-294 KESAKGGLGG
+294 
-304 AARHTAAYALEPASE
+304 
-319 FAGEYLG
+319 
-326 TGLANGEWDE
+326 
-336 KGAAL
+336 
-341 EAFSSL
+341 
-347 GHSAVEFVG
+347 
-356 TKAYAAMTDPL
+356 
-367 KLSAE
+367 
-372 QKADALADAKGNI
+372 
-385 EGNRKAGKLTPEE
+385 
-398 AQALRAAV
+398 
-406 EAALDGGVEQ
+406 
-416 GGAGF
+416 
-421 DTAHHDQLYLTLQQF
+421 
-436 VDRTK
+436 
-441 QKEAEQ
+441 
-447 FFSSPADSNTPH
+447 
-459 TEELAREMEKQPD
+459 
-472 VSGIPSE
+472 
-479 DEAEF
+479 
-484 LNTGVMSDG
+484 
-493 LARQYADIAAKYRAK
+493 
-508 PSEAM
+508 
-513 GINPDN
+513 
-519 GAISAA
+519 
-525 AALAVDS
+525 
-532 GAAVPSAV
+532 
-540 SDDVEAPSVAD
+540 
-551 DVLSERSADA
+551 
-561 DRGGVSSAYGNVRS
+561 
-575 GGAPRG
+575 GAPR
-581 AASVASGGSAAAA
+581 
-594 SGGIARVAPLPA
+594 
-606 GQYFDSL
+606 
-613 DTRGRKALAKEA
+613 
-625 GFDIKGVADFGQIAE
+625 
-640 PVRQKI
+640 
-646 EEAYHARI
+646 
-654 EADYKAASE
+654 
-663 AKQGYLPPPV
+663 
-673 RMADAVPVPKKGFSV
+673 
-688 PADALNKE
+688 
-696 SRRRFDA
+696 
-703 LPEGVRRHAQTV
+703 
-715 ADYTADGI
+715 
-723 MRQEAGM
+723 
-730 ADMRGHYPEG
+730 DMRGHYPAG

-770 GYRRNNGWNVPLL
+770 GYRRNNGWSVPLL

-813 PRALPMEDKGLA
+813 TSDA
-825 QDVRQDVRQGLTQGG
+825 
-840 RGLTPDKGADA
+840 GADA
-851 NAAALQV
+851 NAAALQGLPESAAV
-858 APEADVAPGLSASEN
+858 ASGNAPTHQQNLQVRAHAEGAAPGLSASEN
-873 LAETDGGKGA
+873 LAGTDGGKGA
-883 PIAGKRPDT
+883 PVAGKRPDT

-897 NPQVTESAVK
+897 NPQVAESAVK

-945 FEHTNRKHIDALAGV
+945 FEHTNRRHIDALAGV
-960 LDRLGKGGMLKDF
+960 LDRLGKGGILEEF

-980 HSDGLVF
+980 NSDGLVF

-1008 AVPSKSGWDYRLT
+1008 TVPSKSGWDYRLT

-1033 SRDAAADGKSAG
+1033 SRDAAADGKPAD
-1045 KAQSARAKDAPVAAK
+1045 KAQSARAKDAPVAGKAAVAK
-1060 NAADEK
+1060 NATTEK
-1066 PSSDKAAESEA
+1066 PSSDKVRNIEAGKSHFDGGKGKSAAAQGAADEMPSEKTGKA
-1077 VVKTA
+1077 KPETLVKTA
-1082 LDNPEEAQRKAR
+1082 LDNPEEARRKAR

-1103 VKERTAPRENKALR
+1103 VKERT
-1117 EWAVALFDKAGNKA
+1117 
-1131 VNPEIGEVAL
+1131 
-1141 TAKSVKDSLAH
+1141 
-1152 GISPEKASAFEAVPY
+1152 
-1167 VVEKGAVIVRT
+1167 
-1178 RHGRVSS
+1178 
-1185 YFISAPVE
+1185 
-1193 IEGKQDIVTVLV
+1193 
-1205 HHDVNKKRMYLHSV
+1205 
-1219 TTKENLLKT
+1219 
-1228 ALAGYDGD
+1228 
-1236 STADAEASEP
+1236 
-1246 RGKLYSGDIA
+1246 
-1256 SVLKKLLE
+1256 
-1264 YKTQGGKTED
+1264 
-1274 TPSEG
+1274 
-1279 ARFSLDESPDSAF
+1279 
-1292 ARAVDDVVGGKVS
+1292 
-1305 RGFVKMGTTPDV
+1305 
-1317 LKMLGLPD
+1317 
-1325 VKIRISAKTIE
+1325 
-1336 KVMGEYLGIAKGA
+1336 
-1349 HSHIHNLTPEAVKQ
+1349 
-1363 LPGQINNPVAVFKS
+1363 
-1377 STVRGGYVVL
+1377 
-1387 TELTEADKQT
+1387 
-1397 GKDKP
+1397 
-1402 VVAALHLK
+1402 
-1410 TDKGGIEVIDVASSY
+1410 
-1425 GRSDSQLSRAFN
+1425 
-1437 QDLLY
+1437 
-1442 LDKTKARNLNTERLQ
+1442 
-1457 LPWDFTSDFELY
+1457 
-1469 ERNIKT
+1469 
-1475 DSDLVQYLKAE
+1475 
-1486 KQGKFDKK
+1486 
-1494 QENAKQHAESIKK
+1494 
-1507 RLAESIGG
+1507 
-1515 LAEQV
+1515 
-1520 DVAAVSETAPDK
+1520 
-1532 AQMLLSERVEGWFDG
+1532 
-1547 RTGKITLV
+1547 
-1555 AENLTP
+1555 
-1561 ERAVWVAWH
+1561 
-1570 ELGHRGFAA
+1570 
-1579 EGFAKYREELERA
+1579 
-1592 DGNSLI
+1592 
-1598 RRIADAVQ
+1598 
-1606 EEREGTGDAAASV
+1606 
-1619 RSAAVE
+1619 
-1625 EAVVELYAAQRTGDW
+1625 
-1640 SGIENRYGVKVGNGL
+1640 
-1655 KRGIAGVL
+1655 
-1663 ARIGAVLRRVLQ
+1663 
-1675 RLTGKADGAMSDAD
+1675 
-1689 VFAMLVDL
+1689 
-1697 HGNKAAKSKAV
+1697 
-1708 VKTALDDAKEA
+1708 
-1719 ERKARVLQG
+1719 
-1728 EPVYTVKER
+1728 
-1737 QAPQGFKALREWAAA
+1737 APQGFKALREWAAA

-1811 ENGTRYVYISAP
+1811 ENGARYVYISAP

-1955 SKLDGWRVNNRKYGR
+1955 SKLDGWRVNNRKYGK

-2171 KHPPKTVYLMKHKQS
+2171 KYPPKTVYLMKHKQS

-2206 PSEGLRFSR
+2206 PSEGLRFS
-2215 SEQTKSAFENRIDAL
+2215 
-2230 FGGAKAN
+2230 
-2237 LKGVRVLDKSDLL
+2237 
-2250 DMLGYG
+2250 
-2256 GMPVELNE
+2256 LNE
-2264 SKVVLNRKN
+2264 SPDSAFARAVDDVTGGKVPAGFISLGTTPDVWKLVGLPDGKVRISGGVIDKAMNGKHSVTAEALKDLPRHLNSPIAVFKSSASSSNPDGYVVLTELVEREKDKDKPIIAALNLGRAKN
-2273 HPEMTAQQW
+2273 G
-2282 KKVPEWLDNPVAVLK
+2282 L
-2297 SKTHDKRLVFVP
+2297 
-2309 DELIDGA
+2309 EL
-2316 PVYLVVEPN
+2316 
-2325 SRGLDI
+2325 LDI
-2331 HVLVNGY
+2331 SSVYGRNNGQLTRAFNQDLLYLDKAKGRHFLTTRPLQLHWDITSDADLVGRNI
-2338 AKDGNPQQTF
+2338 KTDS
-2348 RDIWRDL
+2348 DL
-2355 ANGNTEFV
+2355 AQYSSAKKQVPV
-2363 DSKKAREL
+2363 DKAQRMA
-2371 LGRSGLQLP
+2371 R
-2380 RLPSLNTSRKKI
+2380 
-2392 LTEKNLQGY
+2392 
-2401 RKSEKTDTGQ
+2401 

-2423 SIGGLAEQVDVAAVS
+2423 SIGGLVEQVDVAAVS

-2491 EGFAKYREELERA
+2491 DGFAKYRAELERA

-2533 AAVEEAVVELYAAQR
+2533 VAVEEAIVELYAAQR

-2579 AVLRRVLQRLT
+2579 AVLRRVLQRLA

-2601 VFAMLVDLHGNVE
+2601 VFAMLADLHGNAE
-2614 GAREAVSDG
+2614 GARDASSDG

-2631 KDMDANIRRGRA
+2631 KDTDANIRRGRA

-2698 KDGMSRDEVVGMLI
+2698 KDGMSRDEVVGMLTND
-2712 GRVVD
+2712 VVEA
-2717 TIARGEVLRTVE
+2717 IARGKVYKHVVNGNSERLQLRHNGYE
-2729 GGKTK
+2729 ANLIKNA
-2734 RLEVSLQG
+2734 G
-2742 NIVQLVKSKGSNTW
+2742 NNAWLITGYELYQNGADGVG
-2756 VLTAFDG
+2756 FD
-2763 YQTVEQARGATRSA
+2763 TSAATHTTPTPAR
-2777 LRNTDPILSRD
+2777 RD
-2788 GMGASDTPNVRAKDE
+2788 VGASDTPNVRAKDE

-2808 DGTRFSRAE
+2808 DGTRNSRAA

-2979 AEISNQSPLSDI
+2979 AEISNQSPLSGI

-3020 SRAANIGASI
+3020 SRAANIGAAI
-3030 SHITGKRSDLRNA
+3030 SHITGKKSDLRNA

-3068 GGDLD
+3068 GGSLD

-3092 VTEADKVVK
+3092 VTEADKVVR

-3109 NAKALADLMHDA
+3109 DAKALADLMHDA

-3147 DIADGKIEKAKAVIA
+3147 DIADGKIGKAKAVIA
-3162 SANARIAR
+3162 SADARIAR

-3194 EAGREIMADEADM
+3194 KAGREILADEADM
-3207 RLRRL
+3207 RLSRL

-3220 RALRHAEADVMAESR
+3220 RALRHAQADVMAESR

-3279 DAAQRVYRKA
+3279 DAAQKVYRKA
-3289 RDDYRVHF
+3289 RDDYRAHF
-3297 GQVRDAIAERLARA
+3297 GQVRDAIAERLARS

-3396 AVSGGF
+3396 AVGSGF

-3413 DLDPAQQAQLNDT
+3413 DLDSAQRAELNDT
-3426 LMQLYLNSLPDTSWA
+3426 LTQLYLNSLPDTSWA

-3494 RKYEEGFDQRQ
+3494 RKYEEGFNQRQ

-3575 LLRASKQIGLRVGEK
+3575 LLRASKQIGLKVGEK

-3663 AYRLAKQAGAD
+3663 AYRLAKRAGAD

-3744 LLVSHAMASGI
+3744 LLVSHATASGI
-3755 LGLPFVSTLL
+3755 LGLPFVSALL
-3765 AVASMLGSDDDDPWD
+3765 AVASMLGSDDDDPWIP
-3780 AEAALRNMLADTFG
+3780 
-3794 DKAGEVMAKGFSRL
+3794 S
-3808 TPLDVSG
+3808 
-3815 RLGLNQL
+3815 
-3822 IFPDIQDG
+3822 
-3830 LEGKKWAESL
+3830 
-3840 VVGSTGAVVGAGIGA
+3840 
-3855 ADGVQK
+3855 
-3861 ILDGRYMEGLESML
+3861 
-3875 PVAIRNPL
+3875 
-3883 KAVRYATDGQVDKSG
+3883 ATCCTASPCPASK
-3898 IMVKDDFNLFE
+3898 
-3909 LAGQAV
+3909 
-3915 GFRPSDL
+3915 P
-3922 ALKQE
+3922 
-3927 GKSAVYRRD
+3927 
-3936 RALSAAR
+3936 
-3943 AKILSAMAKAVVEQ
+3943 
-3957 DAAALRELRGV
+3957 
-3968 VAQWNRKHPER
+3968 
-3979 AIKSENIMAGVR
+3979 
-3991 NRQRRVAGAKDGIYL
+3991 
-4006 PEGRSDARTDGG
+4006 T
-4018 FAFGH
+4018 

>member
-18 GLKKYRGL
+18 GLKKYRGF
-26 TQKEAREAADD
+26 TQKDAWAAADD
-37 TALTRGFNNSMRSAR
+37 TALTRGFKNSMRSAR
-52 MAWNAFT
+52 MAWNDLT
-59 GDDEEL
+59 GDKEEL

-89 LGEAWD
+89 LGEAWE

-103 LSNVWGELKKD
+103 LSNVWEELKKD

-138 PNALVPLVTSTAGR
+138 PNALVPLATTTVGGILGTLAGGNT
-152 AVGAIGGAFAGG
+152 AVGAY
-164 LAGAGVGAIPGAVV
+164 AGAT
-178 GGHVGGLAGYAL
+178 L

-263 KAALEKM
+263 KAALKKM

-275 DKAVVAAAKGTP
+275 DKAAVAAAKGTP
-287 EFAALAA
+287 EFAALA

-304 AARHTAAYALEPASE
+304 AARHAAAFALEPASE

-356 TKAYAAMTDPL
+356 TKAYAAISDPL
-367 KLSAE
+367 RLSAE

-398 AQALRAAV
+398 AQALGAAV

-447 FFSSPADSNTPH
+447 FFNSPADGNTPH
-459 TEELAREMEKQPD
+459 AEELAREMEKQPD

-493 LARQYADIAAKYRAK
+493 LARQYADMAAKYRAK

-513 GINPDN
+513 GIDPDD

-532 GAAVPSAV
+532 GAAVPSV
-540 SDDVEAPSVAD
+540 PSDDVETPTVAD
-551 DVLSERSADA
+551 DVLSGRSADA

-575 GGAPRG
+575 GGA
-581 AASVASGGSAAAA
+581 ASVASGGAGRSAAAA

-606 GQYFDSL
+606 GQYFDGL

-654 EADYKAASE
+654 EADYQAASE
-663 AKQGYLPPPV
+663 AKQGDLPPPV

-703 LPEGVRRHAQTV
+703 LPETVRRHAQTV

-730 ADMRGHYPEG
+730 ADMRGHYPAG
-740 LAESVRAVRAYRAEH
+740 LAESVRVVRAYRAEH

-770 GYRRNNGWNVPLL
+770 GYRRNNGWRVPLL

-813 PRALPMEDKGLA
+813 PRALPTEDKGLA

-840 RGLTPDKGADA
+840 RGLTPDTGADA
-851 NAAALQV
+851 NAAALQGLPESAAV
-858 APEADVAPGLSASEN
+858 ASGNAPTHRQNLQVRAHAEGAAPGLSASEN
-873 LAETDGGKGA
+873 LAETDGGKRA
-883 PIAGKRPDT
+883 PVAGKRPDT

-897 NPQVTESAVK
+897 NPQVAESAVK

-945 FEHTNRKHIDALAGV
+945 FEHTNRQHIDALAGV
-960 LDRLGKGGMLKDF
+960 LDRLGKGGMLEEF

-987 DGRRYLK
+987 DSRRYLK

-1033 SRDAAADGKSAG
+1033 SRDAAASAGKSAG
-1045 KAQSARAKDAPVAAK
+1045 KAQSARAKDTPVAGKAAVAK
-1060 NAADEK
+1060 NAANEK
-1066 PSSDKAAESEA
+1066 PSSDKAAKPETL
-1077 VVKTA
+1077 VKTA
-1082 LDNPEEAQRKAR
+1082 LDNPQEARRKAR

-1103 VKERTAPRENKALR
+1103 VKERTAPGENKALR
-1117 EWAVALFDKAGNKA
+1117 EWAVALFD
-1131 VNPEIGEVAL
+1131 
-1141 TAKSVKDSLAH
+1141 
-1152 GISPEKASAFEAVPY
+1152 
-1167 VVEKGAVIVRT
+1167 
-1178 RHGRVSS
+1178 
-1185 YFISAPVE
+1185 
-1193 IEGKQDIVTVLV
+1193 
-1205 HHDVNKKRMYLHSV
+1205 
-1219 TTKENLLKT
+1219 
-1228 ALAGYDGD
+1228 
-1236 STADAEASEP
+1236 
-1246 RGKLYSGDIA
+1246 
-1256 SVLKKLLE
+1256 
-1264 YKTQGGKTED
+1264 
-1274 TPSEG
+1274 
-1279 ARFSLDESPDSAF
+1279 
-1292 ARAVDDVVGGKVS
+1292 
-1305 RGFVKMGTTPDV
+1305 
-1317 LKMLGLPD
+1317 
-1325 VKIRISAKTIE
+1325 
-1336 KVMGEYLGIAKGA
+1336 
-1349 HSHIHNLTPEAVKQ
+1349 
-1363 LPGQINNPVAVFKS
+1363 
-1377 STVRGGYVVL
+1377 
-1387 TELTEADKQT
+1387 
-1397 GKDKP
+1397 
-1402 VVAALHLK
+1402 
-1410 TDKGGIEVIDVASSY
+1410 
-1425 GRSDSQLSRAFN
+1425 
-1437 QDLLY
+1437 
-1442 LDKTKARNLNTERLQ
+1442 
-1457 LPWDFTSDFELY
+1457 
-1469 ERNIKT
+1469 
-1475 DSDLVQYLKAE
+1475 
-1486 KQGKFDKK
+1486 
-1494 QENAKQHAESIKK
+1494 
-1507 RLAESIGG
+1507 
-1515 LAEQV
+1515 
-1520 DVAAVSETAPDK
+1520 
-1532 AQMLLSERVEGWFDG
+1532 
-1547 RTGKITLV
+1547 
-1555 AENLTP
+1555 
-1561 ERAVWVAWH
+1561 
-1570 ELGHRGFAA
+1570 
-1579 EGFAKYREELERA
+1579 
-1592 DGNSLI
+1592 
-1598 RRIADAVQ
+1598 
-1606 EEREGTGDAAASV
+1606 
-1619 RSAAVE
+1619 
-1625 EAVVELYAAQRTGDW
+1625 
-1640 SGIENRYGVKVGNGL
+1640 
-1655 KRGIAGVL
+1655 
-1663 ARIGAVLRRVLQ
+1663 
-1675 RLTGKADGAMSDAD
+1675 
-1689 VFAMLVDL
+1689 
-1697 HGNKAAKSKAV
+1697 
-1708 VKTALDDAKEA
+1708 
-1719 ERKARVLQG
+1719 
-1728 EPVYTVKER
+1728 
-1737 QAPQGFKALREWAAA
+1737 
-1752 LFEKAGGKA
+1752 KAGGKA

-1823 VEIGGKDDVVTLL
+1823 VEIEGKDDVVTLL

-1881 SVLKKLLEYKTETGK
+1881 SVLKKLLKYKTQGGK
-1896 GVSVGKK
+1896 T
-1903 QQKRQAES
+1903 E
-1911 EAGSVP
+1911 
-1917 SEAQPKSGKD
+1917 
-1927 YFGLSL
+1927 
-1933 YESGQDYKGISE
+1933 
-1945 AHYRKFVAEL
+1945 
-1955 SKLDGWRVNNRKYGR
+1955 
-1970 LEFRVDGEEVVFL
+1970 
-1983 RRLESLYS
+1983 
-1991 EHAVI
+1991 
-1996 GFSVYNSRL
+1996 
-2005 VEKKFDE
+2005 
-2012 IEFVFNPSEP
+2012 
-2022 PKETAERLNRFI
+2022 
-2034 RSIYPVS
+2034 
-2041 EASVQVESNPESE
+2041 
-2054 ADTHRTPESVRAFS
+2054 DT
-2068 VTLPKLQQK
+2068 
-2077 RAVEHLTA
+2077 
-2085 DALLDGGAKYPQL
+2085 
-2098 NGRTTKAG
+2098 
-2106 QVEKTLSAGFVPYE
+2106 
-2120 EIREQTARMGKE
+2120 
-2132 RDKMFFKLHRE
+2132 
-2143 AYGEDSS
+2143 
-2150 FDYDNSD
+2150 
-2157 DAELK
+2157 
-2162 AQTDEALRE
+2162 
-2171 KHPPKTVYLMKHKQS
+2171 
-2186 GDALPITKTQFDY
+2186 
-2199 AVYLENM
+2199 

-2282 KKVPEWLDNPVAVLK
+2282 KKVPKWLDNPVAVLK

-2423 SIGGLAEQVDVAAVS
+2423 SIGRLAEQVDVAAVS

-2491 EGFAKYREELERA
+2491 DGFAKYRAELERA

-2579 AVLRRVLQRLT
+2579 AVLRRVLQRLA

-2601 VFAMLVDLHGNVE
+2601 VFAMLADLHGNAE
-2614 GAREAVSDG
+2614 GARDASSDG

-2631 KDMDANIRRGRA
+2631 KDTDANIRRGRA

-2669 VWGSTGRVLPN
+2669 VWGGTGRVLPN

-2698 KDGMSRDEVVGMLI
+2698 KDGMGRDEVVGMLTNDI
-2712 GRVVD
+2712 VEA
-2717 TIARGEVLRTVE
+2717 IARGKVYKHVVNGNSERLQLRHNGYE
-2729 GGKTK
+2729 ANLIKNA
-2734 RLEVSLQG
+2734 G
-2742 NIVQLVKSKGSNTW
+2742 NNAWLITGYELYQNGADGVG
-2756 VLTAFDG
+2756 FD
-2763 YQTVEQARGATRSA
+2763 TSAATHTTPTPAR
-2777 LRNTDPILSRD
+2777 RD
-2788 GMGASDTPNVRAKDE
+2788 VGASDTPNVRAKDE

-2808 DGTRFSRAE
+2808 DGTRNSRAA

-2970 LEMTSRLSG
+2970 LEMTSRLSS

-3020 SRAANIGASI
+3020 SRAANIGAAI
-3030 SHITGKRSDLRNA
+3030 GHITGKKSDLRNA

-3092 VTEADKVVK
+3092 VTEADKVVR
-3101 EWGRLKKE
+3101 EWGRLKKAD
-3109 NAKALADLMHDA
+3109 AKALADLMHDA

-3147 DIADGKIEKAKAVIA
+3147 DIADGKIVKARAVIA
-3162 SANARIAR
+3162 SADARIAR

-3194 EAGREIMADEADM
+3194 KAGREILADEADM

-3250 VRRLEKDEVEA
+3250 VRRLEKDEVGA

-3289 RDDYRVHF
+3289 RDDYRAHF
-3297 GQVRDAIAERLARA
+3297 GQVRDALAERLARS

-3346 KDADGNNVNVSRA
+3346 KDADGNSVNVSRA

-3426 LMQLYLNSLPDTSWA
+3426 LTQLYLNSLPDTSWA

-3451 GFSDDARR
+3451 GFGDDARR

-3494 RKYEEGFDQRQ
+3494 RKYVEGFNQRQ

-3545 ASAIVNL
+3545 ALAIVNL

-3575 LLRASKQIGLRVGEK
+3575 LLRASKQIGLKVGEK

-3646 WLFHHAEKF
+3646 WLFHHTEKF

-3663 AYRLAKQAGAD
+3663 AYRLAKRAGAD
-3674 SEAAFEQAKK
+3674 SDTAFEQAKK

-3830 LEGKKWAESL
+3830 LAGKKWAESL

-3898 IMVKDDFNLFE
+3898 ITVKDDFNLFE
-3909 LAGQAV
+3909 LAGQAA
-3915 GFRPSDL
+3915 GFRSSDL

-3979 AIKSENIMAGVR
+3979 AIKSENIMSSVR

-4006 PEGRSDARTDGG
+4006 SDKHSDARTDGG

>member
-18 GLKKYRGL
+18 GLKKYRGF
-26 TQKEAREAADD
+26 TQKDAWAAADD
-37 TALTRGFNNSMRSAR
+37 TALTRGFKNSMRSAR
-52 MAWNAFT
+52 MAWNDLT
-59 GDDEEL
+59 GDKEEL

-89 LGEAWD
+89 LGEAWE

-103 LSNVWGELKKD
+103 LSNVWEELKKD

-138 PNALVPLVTSTAGR
+138 PNALVPLATTTVGGILGTLAGGNT
-152 AVGAIGGAFAGG
+152 AVGAY
-164 LAGAGVGAIPGAVV
+164 AGAT
-178 GGHVGGLAGYAL
+178 L

-263 KAALEKM
+263 KAALKKM

-275 DKAVVAAAKGTP
+275 DKAAVAAAKGTP
-287 EFAALAA
+287 EFAALA

-304 AARHTAAYALEPASE
+304 AARHAAAFALEPASE

-356 TKAYAAMTDPL
+356 MKAYAAITDPL
-367 KLSAE
+367 RLSAE

-398 AQALRAAV
+398 AQALGAAV

-447 FFSSPADSNTPH
+447 FFNSPADGNTPH
-459 TEELAREMEKQPD
+459 AEELAREMEKQPD

-493 LARQYADIAAKYRAK
+493 LARQYADMAAKYRAK

-513 GINPDN
+513 GIDPDD

-532 GAAVPSAV
+532 GAAVPSVV
-540 SDDVEAPSVAD
+540 SDDVETPPVAD
-551 DVLSERSADA
+551 DVLSGRSADA

-575 GGAPRG
+575 GGA
-581 AASVASGGSAAAA
+581 ASVASGGAGRSAAAA

-606 GQYFDSL
+606 GQYFDGL

-654 EADYKAASE
+654 EADYQAASE

-703 LPEGVRRHAQTV
+703 LPETVRRHAQTV

-730 ADMRGHYPEG
+730 ADMRGHYPAG

-813 PRALPMEDKGLA
+813 PRALPTEDKGLA

-840 RGLTPDKGADA
+840 RGLTPDAGADA
-851 NAAALQV
+851 NAAALQGLPASAAV
-858 APEADVAPGLSASEN
+858 ASGNAPTHRQNLQVRAHAEGAAPGLSASEN
-873 LAETDGGKGA
+873 LAETDGGKRA
-883 PIAGKRPDT
+883 PVAGKRPDT

-897 NPQVTESAVK
+897 NPQVAESAVK

-960 LDRLGKGGMLKDF
+960 LDRLGKGGMLEEF

-987 DGRRYLK
+987 DSRRYLK

-1033 SRDAAADGKSAG
+1033 SRDAAASAGKSAG
-1045 KAQSARAKDAPVAAK
+1045 KAQSARAKDTPVAGKAAVAK
-1060 NAADEK
+1060 NAANEK
-1066 PSSDKAAESEA
+1066 PSSDKAAKPETL
-1077 VVKTA
+1077 VKTA
-1082 LDNPEEAQRKAR
+1082 LDNPQEAR
-1094 VLQGEPVYT
+1094 
-1103 VKERTAPRENKALR
+1103 
-1117 EWAVALFDKAGNKA
+1117 
-1131 VNPEIGEVAL
+1131 
-1141 TAKSVKDSLAH
+1141 
-1152 GISPEKASAFEAVPY
+1152 
-1167 VVEKGAVIVRT
+1167 
-1178 RHGRVSS
+1178 
-1185 YFISAPVE
+1185 
-1193 IEGKQDIVTVLV
+1193 
-1205 HHDVNKKRMYLHSV
+1205 
-1219 TTKENLLKT
+1219 
-1228 ALAGYDGD
+1228 
-1236 STADAEASEP
+1236 
-1246 RGKLYSGDIA
+1246 
-1256 SVLKKLLE
+1256 
-1264 YKTQGGKTED
+1264 
-1274 TPSEG
+1274 
-1279 ARFSLDESPDSAF
+1279 
-1292 ARAVDDVVGGKVS
+1292 
-1305 RGFVKMGTTPDV
+1305 
-1317 LKMLGLPD
+1317 
-1325 VKIRISAKTIE
+1325 
-1336 KVMGEYLGIAKGA
+1336 
-1349 HSHIHNLTPEAVKQ
+1349 
-1363 LPGQINNPVAVFKS
+1363 
-1377 STVRGGYVVL
+1377 
-1387 TELTEADKQT
+1387 
-1397 GKDKP
+1397 
-1402 VVAALHLK
+1402 
-1410 TDKGGIEVIDVASSY
+1410 
-1425 GRSDSQLSRAFN
+1425 
-1437 QDLLY
+1437 
-1442 LDKTKARNLNTERLQ
+1442 
-1457 LPWDFTSDFELY
+1457 
-1469 ERNIKT
+1469 
-1475 DSDLVQYLKAE
+1475 
-1486 KQGKFDKK
+1486 
-1494 QENAKQHAESIKK
+1494 
-1507 RLAESIGG
+1507 
-1515 LAEQV
+1515 
-1520 DVAAVSETAPDK
+1520 
-1532 AQMLLSERVEGWFDG
+1532 
-1547 RTGKITLV
+1547 
-1555 AENLTP
+1555 
-1561 ERAVWVAWH
+1561 
-1570 ELGHRGFAA
+1570 
-1579 EGFAKYREELERA
+1579 
-1592 DGNSLI
+1592 
-1598 RRIADAVQ
+1598 
-1606 EEREGTGDAAASV
+1606 
-1619 RSAAVE
+1619 
-1625 EAVVELYAAQRTGDW
+1625 
-1640 SGIENRYGVKVGNGL
+1640 
-1655 KRGIAGVL
+1655 
-1663 ARIGAVLRRVLQ
+1663 
-1675 RLTGKADGAMSDAD
+1675 
-1689 VFAMLVDL
+1689 
-1697 HGNKAAKSKAV
+1697 
-1708 VKTALDDAKEA
+1708 
-1719 ERKARVLQG
+1719 RKARVLQG

-1823 VEIGGKDDVVTLL
+1823 VEIEGKDDVVTLL

-1881 SVLKKLLEYKTETGK
+1881 SVLKKLLKYKTQGGK
-1896 GVSVGKK
+1896 T
-1903 QQKRQAES
+1903 E
-1911 EAGSVP
+1911 
-1917 SEAQPKSGKD
+1917 
-1927 YFGLSL
+1927 
-1933 YESGQDYKGISE
+1933 
-1945 AHYRKFVAEL
+1945 
-1955 SKLDGWRVNNRKYGR
+1955 
-1970 LEFRVDGEEVVFL
+1970 
-1983 RRLESLYS
+1983 
-1991 EHAVI
+1991 
-1996 GFSVYNSRL
+1996 
-2005 VEKKFDE
+2005 
-2012 IEFVFNPSEP
+2012 
-2022 PKETAERLNRFI
+2022 
-2034 RSIYPVS
+2034 
-2041 EASVQVESNPESE
+2041 
-2054 ADTHRTPESVRAFS
+2054 DT
-2068 VTLPKLQQK
+2068 
-2077 RAVEHLTA
+2077 
-2085 DALLDGGAKYPQL
+2085 
-2098 NGRTTKAG
+2098 
-2106 QVEKTLSAGFVPYE
+2106 
-2120 EIREQTARMGKE
+2120 
-2132 RDKMFFKLHRE
+2132 
-2143 AYGEDSS
+2143 
-2150 FDYDNSD
+2150 
-2157 DAELK
+2157 
-2162 AQTDEALRE
+2162 
-2171 KHPPKTVYLMKHKQS
+2171 
-2186 GDALPITKTQFDY
+2186 
-2199 AVYLENM
+2199 

-2282 KKVPEWLDNPVAVLK
+2282 KKVPKWLDNPVAVLK

-2423 SIGGLAEQVDVAAVS
+2423 SIGRLAEQVDVAAVS

-2491 EGFAKYREELERA
+2491 DGFAKYRAELERA

-2579 AVLRRVLQRLT
+2579 AVLRRVLQRLA

-2601 VFAMLVDLHGNVE
+2601 VFAMLADLHGNAE
-2614 GAREAVSDG
+2614 EARDAVSDG
-2623 VKPSRSAM
+2623 VLFSIYS
-2631 KDMDANIRRGRA
+2631 DDADKVARA
-2643 AMNRALVEKADV
+2643 ADILTGSPVADIESGLIK
-2655 RRAMYRND
+2655 RD
-2663 IGWIDF
+2663 E
-2669 VWGSTGRVLPN
+2669 N
-2680 GKTKGA
+2680 GKVIANAREFIRKW
-2686 MGLAHVIESRMR
+2686 LAENRP
-2698 KDGMSRDEVVGMLI
+2698 DGIFRHPEV
-2712 GRVVD
+2712 
-2717 TIARGEVLRTVE
+2717 GEVMLTVR
-2729 GGKTK
+2729 GVKNSLSHFSADIHVDALPAVPYV
-2734 RLEVSLQG
+2734 LENSAVLEY
-2742 NIVQLVKSKGSNTW
+2742 SKDKNGDN
-2756 VLTAFDG
+2756 
-2763 YQTVEQARGATRSA
+2763 VE
-2777 LRNTDPILSRD
+2777 NVIL
-2788 GMGASDTPNVRAKDE
+2788 
-2803 SVNTA
+2803 
-2808 DGTRFSRAE
+2808 
-2817 ERSKSESL
+2817 
-2825 EKLRRAET
+2825 
-2833 IRISGREIEAGD
+2833 
-2845 DLRQYRR
+2845 
-2852 RAMEYGKSLRGS
+2852 
-2864 YVNKDTGREISL
+2864 
-2876 GRAGITEVL
+2876 
-2885 HHDVSNPEHLQSI
+2885 
-2898 AAIPQIIEKSIYID
+2898 AAP
-2912 TLPNE
+2912 
-2917 DKAKNPDI
+2917 A
-2925 QEYEYYVAGLNI
+2925 NI
-2937 GGTDYTVKA
+2937 GGKRHYVVVRLRKDLKSGQKPQFYVVAAQLETDAQRETALAVETRSSHDGH
-2946 AIAVATTG
+2946 IAG
-2954 DKYYD
+2954 GK
-2959 HKLTRIEKGDL
+2959 
-2970 LEMTSRLSG
+2970 
-2979 AEISNQSPLSDI
+2979 N
-2991 DDKRLLQI
+2991 RLLNILHSALISVNQI
-2999 LQDKDAGKGG
+2999 KSAAGNTGTVDAG

-3020 SRAANIGASI
+3020 SRAANIGAAI
-3030 SHITGKRSDLRNA
+3030 GHITGKKSDLRNA

-3092 VTEADKVVK
+3092 VTEADKVVR
-3101 EWGRLKKE
+3101 EWGRLKKAD
-3109 NAKALADLMHDA
+3109 AKALADLMHDA

-3147 DIADGKIEKAKAVIA
+3147 DIADGKIVKARAVIA
-3162 SANARIAR
+3162 SADARIAR

-3194 EAGREIMADEADM
+3194 KAGREILADEADM

-3250 VRRLEKDEVEA
+3250 VRRLEKDEVGA

-3269 LLNRRFAKLP
+3269 LLNRRFAKLS
-3279 DAAQRVYRKA
+3279 DAAQKVYRKA
-3289 RDDYRVHF
+3289 RDDYRAHF
-3297 GQVRDAIAERLARA
+3297 GQVRDAIAERLARS

-3346 KDADGNNVNVSRA
+3346 KDADGNSVNVSRA

-3413 DLDPAQQAQLNDT
+3413 DLDPAQQAELNDT
-3426 LMQLYLNSLPDTSWA
+3426 LTQLYLNALPDTSWA

-3494 RKYEEGFDQRQ
+3494 RKYEEGFNQRQ

-3575 LLRASKQIGLRVGEK
+3575 LLRASKQIGLKVGEK

-3822 IFPDIQDG
+3822 VFPDIQDG
-3830 LEGKKWAESL
+3830 LAGKKWAESL

-3898 IMVKDDFNLFE
+3898 ITVKDDFNLFE
-3909 LAGQAV
+3909 LAGQAA
-3915 GFRPSDL
+3915 GFRSSDL

-3957 DAAALRELRGV
+3957 DAAALRELRSV

-3991 NRQRRVAGAKDGIYL
+3991 NRQRRVVGAKDGIYL
-4006 PEGRSDARTDGG
+4006 SDKHSDARTDGG

>member
-18 GLKKYRGL
+18 GLKKYRGF
-26 TQKEAREAADD
+26 TQKDAWAAADD
-37 TALTRGFNNSMRSAR
+37 TALTRGFKNSMRSAR
-52 MAWNAFT
+52 MAWNDLT
-59 GDDEEL
+59 GDKEEL

-89 LGEAWD
+89 LGEAWE

-103 LSNVWGELKKD
+103 LSNVWEELKKD

-138 PNALVPLVTSTAGR
+138 PNALVPLATTTVGGILGTLAGGNT
-152 AVGAIGGAFAGG
+152 AVGAY
-164 LAGAGVGAIPGAVV
+164 AGAT
-178 GGHVGGLAGYAL
+178 L

-263 KAALEKM
+263 KAALKKM

-275 DKAVVAAAKGTP
+275 DKAAVAAAKGTP
-287 EFAALAA
+287 EFAALA

-304 AARHTAAYALEPASE
+304 AARHAAAFALEPASE

-356 TKAYAAMTDPL
+356 TKAYAAISDPL
-367 KLSAE
+367 RLSAE

-398 AQALRAAV
+398 AQALGAAV

-447 FFSSPADSNTPH
+447 FFNSPADGNTPH
-459 TEELAREMEKQPD
+459 AEELAREMEKQPD

-493 LARQYADIAAKYRAK
+493 LARQYADMAAKYRAK

-513 GINPDN
+513 GIDPDD

-532 GAAVPSAV
+532 GAAVPSV
-540 SDDVEAPSVAD
+540 PSDDVETPTVAD
-551 DVLSERSADA
+551 DVLSGRSADA

-575 GGAPRG
+575 GGA
-581 AASVASGGSAAAA
+581 ASVASGGAGRSAAAA

-606 GQYFDSL
+606 GQYFDGL

-654 EADYKAASE
+654 EADYQAASE

-703 LPEGVRRHAQTV
+703 LPETVRRHAQTV

-730 ADMRGHYPEG
+730 ADMRGHYPAG
-740 LAESVRAVRAYRAEH
+740 LAESVRVVRAYRAEH

-770 GYRRNNGWNVPLL
+770 GYRRNNGWRVPLL

-813 PRALPMEDKGLA
+813 PRALPTEDKGLA

-840 RGLTPDKGADA
+840 RGLTPDTGADA
-851 NAAALQV
+851 NAAALQGLPESAAV
-858 APEADVAPGLSASEN
+858 ASGNAPTHRQNLQVRAHAEGAAPGLSASEN
-873 LAETDGGKGA
+873 LAETDGGKRA
-883 PIAGKRPDT
+883 PVAGKRPDT

-897 NPQVTESAVK
+897 NPQVAESAVK

-945 FEHTNRKHIDALAGV
+945 FEHTNRQHIDALAGV
-960 LDRLGKGGMLKDF
+960 LDRLGKGGMLEEF

-987 DGRRYLK
+987 DSRRYLK

-1033 SRDAAADGKSAG
+1033 SRDAAASAGKSAG
-1045 KAQSARAKDAPVAAK
+1045 KAQSARAKDTPVAGKAAVAK
-1060 NAADEK
+1060 NAANEK
-1066 PSSDKAAESEA
+1066 PSSDKAAKPETL
-1077 VVKTA
+1077 VKTA
-1082 LDNPEEAQRKAR
+1082 LDNPQEARRKAR

-1103 VKERTAPRENKALR
+1103 VKERTAPGENKALR
-1117 EWAVALFDKAGNKA
+1117 EWAVALFD
-1131 VNPEIGEVAL
+1131 
-1141 TAKSVKDSLAH
+1141 
-1152 GISPEKASAFEAVPY
+1152 
-1167 VVEKGAVIVRT
+1167 
-1178 RHGRVSS
+1178 
-1185 YFISAPVE
+1185 
-1193 IEGKQDIVTVLV
+1193 
-1205 HHDVNKKRMYLHSV
+1205 
-1219 TTKENLLKT
+1219 
-1228 ALAGYDGD
+1228 
-1236 STADAEASEP
+1236 
-1246 RGKLYSGDIA
+1246 
-1256 SVLKKLLE
+1256 
-1264 YKTQGGKTED
+1264 
-1274 TPSEG
+1274 
-1279 ARFSLDESPDSAF
+1279 
-1292 ARAVDDVVGGKVS
+1292 
-1305 RGFVKMGTTPDV
+1305 
-1317 LKMLGLPD
+1317 
-1325 VKIRISAKTIE
+1325 
-1336 KVMGEYLGIAKGA
+1336 
-1349 HSHIHNLTPEAVKQ
+1349 
-1363 LPGQINNPVAVFKS
+1363 
-1377 STVRGGYVVL
+1377 
-1387 TELTEADKQT
+1387 
-1397 GKDKP
+1397 
-1402 VVAALHLK
+1402 
-1410 TDKGGIEVIDVASSY
+1410 
-1425 GRSDSQLSRAFN
+1425 
-1437 QDLLY
+1437 
-1442 LDKTKARNLNTERLQ
+1442 
-1457 LPWDFTSDFELY
+1457 
-1469 ERNIKT
+1469 
-1475 DSDLVQYLKAE
+1475 
-1486 KQGKFDKK
+1486 
-1494 QENAKQHAESIKK
+1494 
-1507 RLAESIGG
+1507 
-1515 LAEQV
+1515 
-1520 DVAAVSETAPDK
+1520 
-1532 AQMLLSERVEGWFDG
+1532 
-1547 RTGKITLV
+1547 
-1555 AENLTP
+1555 
-1561 ERAVWVAWH
+1561 
-1570 ELGHRGFAA
+1570 
-1579 EGFAKYREELERA
+1579 
-1592 DGNSLI
+1592 
-1598 RRIADAVQ
+1598 
-1606 EEREGTGDAAASV
+1606 
-1619 RSAAVE
+1619 
-1625 EAVVELYAAQRTGDW
+1625 
-1640 SGIENRYGVKVGNGL
+1640 
-1655 KRGIAGVL
+1655 
-1663 ARIGAVLRRVLQ
+1663 
-1675 RLTGKADGAMSDAD
+1675 
-1689 VFAMLVDL
+1689 
-1697 HGNKAAKSKAV
+1697 
-1708 VKTALDDAKEA
+1708 
-1719 ERKARVLQG
+1719 
-1728 EPVYTVKER
+1728 
-1737 QAPQGFKALREWAAA
+1737 
-1752 LFEKAGGKA
+1752 KAGGKA

-1823 VEIGGKDDVVTLL
+1823 VEIEGKDDVVTLL

-1881 SVLKKLLEYKTETGK
+1881 SVLKKLLKYKTQGGK
-1896 GVSVGKK
+1896 T
-1903 QQKRQAES
+1903 E
-1911 EAGSVP
+1911 
-1917 SEAQPKSGKD
+1917 
-1927 YFGLSL
+1927 
-1933 YESGQDYKGISE
+1933 
-1945 AHYRKFVAEL
+1945 
-1955 SKLDGWRVNNRKYGR
+1955 
-1970 LEFRVDGEEVVFL
+1970 
-1983 RRLESLYS
+1983 
-1991 EHAVI
+1991 
-1996 GFSVYNSRL
+1996 
-2005 VEKKFDE
+2005 
-2012 IEFVFNPSEP
+2012 
-2022 PKETAERLNRFI
+2022 
-2034 RSIYPVS
+2034 
-2041 EASVQVESNPESE
+2041 
-2054 ADTHRTPESVRAFS
+2054 DT
-2068 VTLPKLQQK
+2068 
-2077 RAVEHLTA
+2077 
-2085 DALLDGGAKYPQL
+2085 
-2098 NGRTTKAG
+2098 
-2106 QVEKTLSAGFVPYE
+2106 
-2120 EIREQTARMGKE
+2120 
-2132 RDKMFFKLHRE
+2132 
-2143 AYGEDSS
+2143 
-2150 FDYDNSD
+2150 
-2157 DAELK
+2157 
-2162 AQTDEALRE
+2162 
-2171 KHPPKTVYLMKHKQS
+2171 
-2186 GDALPITKTQFDY
+2186 
-2199 AVYLENM
+2199 

-2282 KKVPEWLDNPVAVLK
+2282 KKVPKWLDNPVAVLK

-2423 SIGGLAEQVDVAAVS
+2423 SIGRLAEQVDVAAVS

-2491 EGFAKYREELERA
+2491 DGFAKYRAELERA

-2579 AVLRRVLQRLT
+2579 AVLRRVLQRLA

-2601 VFAMLVDLHGNVE
+2601 VFAMLADLHGNAE
-2614 GAREAVSDG
+2614 GARDASSDG

-2631 KDMDANIRRGRA
+2631 KDTDANIRRGRA

-2669 VWGSTGRVLPN
+2669 VWGGTGRVLPN

-2698 KDGMSRDEVVGMLI
+2698 KDGMGRDEVVGMLTNDI
-2712 GRVVD
+2712 VEA
-2717 TIARGEVLRTVE
+2717 IARGKVYKHVVNGNSERLQLRHNGYE
-2729 GGKTK
+2729 ANLIKNA
-2734 RLEVSLQG
+2734 G
-2742 NIVQLVKSKGSNTW
+2742 NNAWLITGYELYQNGADGVG
-2756 VLTAFDG
+2756 FD
-2763 YQTVEQARGATRSA
+2763 TSAATHTTPTPAR
-2777 LRNTDPILSRD
+2777 RD
-2788 GMGASDTPNVRAKDE
+2788 VGASDTPNVRAKDE

-2808 DGTRFSRAE
+2808 DGTRNSRAA

-2970 LEMTSRLSG
+2970 LEMTSRLSS

-3020 SRAANIGASI
+3020 SRAANIGAAI
-3030 SHITGKRSDLRNA
+3030 GHITGKKSDLRNA

-3092 VTEADKVVK
+3092 VTEADKVVR
-3101 EWGRLKKE
+3101 EWGRLKKAD
-3109 NAKALADLMHDA
+3109 AKALADLMHDA

-3147 DIADGKIEKAKAVIA
+3147 DIADGKIVKARAVIA
-3162 SANARIAR
+3162 SADARIAR

-3194 EAGREIMADEADM
+3194 KAGREILADEADM

-3250 VRRLEKDEVEA
+3250 VRRLEKDEVGA

-3289 RDDYRVHF
+3289 RDDYRAHF
-3297 GQVRDAIAERLARA
+3297 GQVRDALAERLARS

-3346 KDADGNNVNVSRA
+3346 KDADGNSVNVSRA

-3426 LMQLYLNSLPDTSWA
+3426 LTQLYLNSLPDTSWA

-3451 GFSDDARR
+3451 GFGDDARR

-3494 RKYEEGFDQRQ
+3494 RKYVEGFNQRQ

-3545 ASAIVNL
+3545 ALAIVNL

-3575 LLRASKQIGLRVGEK
+3575 LLRASKQIGLKVGEK

-3646 WLFHHAEKF
+3646 WLFHHTEKF

-3663 AYRLAKQAGAD
+3663 AYRLAKRAGAD
-3674 SEAAFEQAKK
+3674 SDTAFEQAKK

-3830 LEGKKWAESL
+3830 LAGKKWAESL

-3898 IMVKDDFNLFE
+3898 ITVKDDFNLFE
-3909 LAGQAV
+3909 LAGQAA
-3915 GFRPSDL
+3915 GFRSSDL

-3943 AKILSAMAKAVVEQ
+3943 AKILSAMAKAVMEQ
-3957 DAAALRELRGV
+3957 DAAALRALRGV

-4006 PEGRSDARTDGG
+4006 SDKHSDARTDGG

>member
-18 GLKKYRGL
+18 GLKKYRGF
-26 TQKEAREAADD
+26 TQKDAWAAADD
-37 TALTRGFNNSMRSAR
+37 TALTRGFKNSMRSAR
-52 MAWNAFT
+52 MAWNDLT
-59 GDDEEL
+59 GDKEEL

-89 LGEAWD
+89 LGEAWE

-103 LSNVWGELKKD
+103 LSNVWEELKKD

-138 PNALVPLVTSTAGR
+138 PNALVPLATSTVGGILGTLAGGNT
-152 AVGAIGGAFAGG
+152 AVGAY
-164 LAGAGVGAIPGAVV
+164 AGAT
-178 GGHVGGLAGYAL
+178 L

-230 KNAAVKGAVVGAVD
+230 KNATVKGAVVGAVD

-263 KAALEKM
+263 KAALKKM

-275 DKAVVAAAKGTP
+275 DKAAVAAAKGTP
-287 EFAALAA
+287 EFAALA

-304 AARHTAAYALEPASE
+304 AARHAAAFALEPASE

-356 TKAYAAMTDPL
+356 TKAYAAISDPL
-367 KLSAE
+367 RLSAE

-447 FFSSPADSNTPH
+447 FFNSPADGNTPH
-459 TEELAREMEKQPD
+459 AEELAREMEKQPD

-493 LARQYADIAAKYRAK
+493 LARQYADMAAKYRAK

-513 GINPDN
+513 GIDPDD

-532 GAAVPSAV
+532 GAAVPSV
-540 SDDVEAPSVAD
+540 PSDDVETPTVAD
-551 DVLSERSADA
+551 DVLSGRSADA

-575 GGAPRG
+575 GGA
-581 AASVASGGSAAAA
+581 ASVASGGAGRSAAAA

-606 GQYFDSL
+606 GQYFDGL

-703 LPEGVRRHAQTV
+703 LPETVRRHAQTV

-730 ADMRGHYPEG
+730 ADMRGHYPAG
-740 LAESVRAVRAYRAEH
+740 LAESVRVVRAYRAEH

-813 PRALPMEDKGLA
+813 PRALPTEDKGLA

-840 RGLTPDKGADA
+840 RGLTPDTGADA
-851 NAAALQV
+851 NAAALQGLPASAAV
-858 APEADVAPGLSASEN
+858 ASGNAPTHRQNLQVRARAEGAAPGLPASEN
-873 LAETDGGKGA
+873 LAETDGGKRA
-883 PIAGKRPDT
+883 PVAGKRPDT

-897 NPQVTESAVK
+897 NPQVAESAVK

-960 LDRLGKGGMLKDF
+960 LDRLGKGGMLEEF

-987 DGRRYLK
+987 DSRRYLK

-1033 SRDAAADGKSAG
+1033 SRDAAASAGKSAG
-1045 KAQSARAKDAPVAAK
+1045 KAQSARAKDTPVAGKAAVAK
-1060 NAADEK
+1060 NAANEK
-1066 PSSDKAAESEA
+1066 PSSDKAAKPETL
-1077 VVKTA
+1077 VKTA
-1082 LDNPEEAQRKAR
+1082 LDNPEEAR
-1094 VLQGEPVYT
+1094 
-1103 VKERTAPRENKALR
+1103 
-1117 EWAVALFDKAGNKA
+1117 
-1131 VNPEIGEVAL
+1131 
-1141 TAKSVKDSLAH
+1141 
-1152 GISPEKASAFEAVPY
+1152 
-1167 VVEKGAVIVRT
+1167 
-1178 RHGRVSS
+1178 
-1185 YFISAPVE
+1185 
-1193 IEGKQDIVTVLV
+1193 
-1205 HHDVNKKRMYLHSV
+1205 
-1219 TTKENLLKT
+1219 
-1228 ALAGYDGD
+1228 
-1236 STADAEASEP
+1236 
-1246 RGKLYSGDIA
+1246 
-1256 SVLKKLLE
+1256 
-1264 YKTQGGKTED
+1264 
-1274 TPSEG
+1274 
-1279 ARFSLDESPDSAF
+1279 
-1292 ARAVDDVVGGKVS
+1292 
-1305 RGFVKMGTTPDV
+1305 
-1317 LKMLGLPD
+1317 
-1325 VKIRISAKTIE
+1325 
-1336 KVMGEYLGIAKGA
+1336 
-1349 HSHIHNLTPEAVKQ
+1349 
-1363 LPGQINNPVAVFKS
+1363 
-1377 STVRGGYVVL
+1377 
-1387 TELTEADKQT
+1387 
-1397 GKDKP
+1397 
-1402 VVAALHLK
+1402 
-1410 TDKGGIEVIDVASSY
+1410 
-1425 GRSDSQLSRAFN
+1425 
-1437 QDLLY
+1437 
-1442 LDKTKARNLNTERLQ
+1442 
-1457 LPWDFTSDFELY
+1457 
-1469 ERNIKT
+1469 
-1475 DSDLVQYLKAE
+1475 
-1486 KQGKFDKK
+1486 
-1494 QENAKQHAESIKK
+1494 
-1507 RLAESIGG
+1507 
-1515 LAEQV
+1515 
-1520 DVAAVSETAPDK
+1520 
-1532 AQMLLSERVEGWFDG
+1532 
-1547 RTGKITLV
+1547 
-1555 AENLTP
+1555 
-1561 ERAVWVAWH
+1561 
-1570 ELGHRGFAA
+1570 
-1579 EGFAKYREELERA
+1579 
-1592 DGNSLI
+1592 
-1598 RRIADAVQ
+1598 
-1606 EEREGTGDAAASV
+1606 
-1619 RSAAVE
+1619 
-1625 EAVVELYAAQRTGDW
+1625 
-1640 SGIENRYGVKVGNGL
+1640 
-1655 KRGIAGVL
+1655 
-1663 ARIGAVLRRVLQ
+1663 
-1675 RLTGKADGAMSDAD
+1675 
-1689 VFAMLVDL
+1689 
-1697 HGNKAAKSKAV
+1697 
-1708 VKTALDDAKEA
+1708 
-1719 ERKARVLQG
+1719 RKARVLQG

-1823 VEIGGKDDVVTLL
+1823 VEIEGKDDVVTLL

-1881 SVLKKLLEYKTETGK
+1881 SVLKKLLKYKTQGGK
-1896 GVSVGKK
+1896 T
-1903 QQKRQAES
+1903 E
-1911 EAGSVP
+1911 
-1917 SEAQPKSGKD
+1917 
-1927 YFGLSL
+1927 
-1933 YESGQDYKGISE
+1933 
-1945 AHYRKFVAEL
+1945 
-1955 SKLDGWRVNNRKYGR
+1955 
-1970 LEFRVDGEEVVFL
+1970 
-1983 RRLESLYS
+1983 
-1991 EHAVI
+1991 
-1996 GFSVYNSRL
+1996 
-2005 VEKKFDE
+2005 
-2012 IEFVFNPSEP
+2012 
-2022 PKETAERLNRFI
+2022 
-2034 RSIYPVS
+2034 
-2041 EASVQVESNPESE
+2041 
-2054 ADTHRTPESVRAFS
+2054 DT
-2068 VTLPKLQQK
+2068 
-2077 RAVEHLTA
+2077 
-2085 DALLDGGAKYPQL
+2085 
-2098 NGRTTKAG
+2098 
-2106 QVEKTLSAGFVPYE
+2106 
-2120 EIREQTARMGKE
+2120 
-2132 RDKMFFKLHRE
+2132 
-2143 AYGEDSS
+2143 
-2150 FDYDNSD
+2150 
-2157 DAELK
+2157 
-2162 AQTDEALRE
+2162 
-2171 KHPPKTVYLMKHKQS
+2171 
-2186 GDALPITKTQFDY
+2186 
-2199 AVYLENM
+2199 
-2206 PSEGLRFSR
+2206 PSEGLRFSIR
-2215 SEQTKSAFENRIDAL
+2215 FSLDESPDSAFARAVDDVTGGKVPAGFISLGTTPDVWKLVGLPDGKVRISGGVIDKAMNGKHAVTAEAL
-2230 FGGAKAN
+2230 KDLPRHLNSPIAVFKSSASSSNPDGYVVLTELVEREKGKDKPIIAALNLGRAKNGLELLDISSVYGRNNGQLTRAFN
-2237 LKGVRVLDKSDLL
+2237 QDLLYLDKAKGRHFLTTRPLQLHWDITSDADLVGRNIKTDSDL
-2250 DMLGYG
+2250 
-2256 GMPVELNE
+2256 
-2264 SKVVLNRKN
+2264 
-2273 HPEMTAQQW
+2273 AQYSSA
-2282 KKVPEWLDNPVAVLK
+2282 KKQVSV
-2297 SKTHDKRLVFVP
+2297 DKAQRM
-2309 DELIDGA
+2309 
-2316 PVYLVVEPN
+2316 
-2325 SRGLDI
+2325 
-2331 HVLVNGY
+2331 
-2338 AKDGNPQQTF
+2338 
-2348 RDIWRDL
+2348 
-2355 ANGNTEFV
+2355 
-2363 DSKKAREL
+2363 AR
-2371 LGRSGLQLP
+2371 
-2380 RLPSLNTSRKKI
+2380 
-2392 LTEKNLQGY
+2392 
-2401 RKSEKTDTGQ
+2401 

-2438 ETAPDK
+2438 EMAPDK

-2491 EGFAKYREELERA
+2491 DGFAKYRAELERA

-2579 AVLRRVLQRLT
+2579 AVLRRVLQRLA

-2601 VFAMLVDLHGNVE
+2601 VFAMLADLHGNAE
-2614 GAREAVSDG
+2614 GARDAVSDG
-2623 VKPSRSAM
+2623 VLFSIYS
-2631 KDMDANIRRGRA
+2631 DDADKVARA
-2643 AMNRALVEKADV
+2643 ADILTGSPVADIESGLIK
-2655 RRAMYRND
+2655 RD
-2663 IGWIDF
+2663 E
-2669 VWGSTGRVLPN
+2669 N
-2680 GKTKGA
+2680 GKVIANAREFIRKW
-2686 MGLAHVIESRMR
+2686 LAENRP
-2698 KDGMSRDEVVGMLI
+2698 DGIFRHPEV
-2712 GRVVD
+2712 
-2717 TIARGEVLRTVE
+2717 GEVMLTVR
-2729 GGKTK
+2729 GVKNSLSHFSADIHVDALPAVPYV
-2734 RLEVSLQG
+2734 LENSAVLEY
-2742 NIVQLVKSKGSNTW
+2742 SKDKNGDN
-2756 VLTAFDG
+2756 
-2763 YQTVEQARGATRSA
+2763 VE
-2777 LRNTDPILSRD
+2777 NVIL
-2788 GMGASDTPNVRAKDE
+2788 
-2803 SVNTA
+2803 
-2808 DGTRFSRAE
+2808 
-2817 ERSKSESL
+2817 
-2825 EKLRRAET
+2825 
-2833 IRISGREIEAGD
+2833 
-2845 DLRQYRR
+2845 
-2852 RAMEYGKSLRGS
+2852 
-2864 YVNKDTGREISL
+2864 
-2876 GRAGITEVL
+2876 
-2885 HHDVSNPEHLQSI
+2885 
-2898 AAIPQIIEKSIYID
+2898 AAP
-2912 TLPNE
+2912 
-2917 DKAKNPDI
+2917 A
-2925 QEYEYYVAGLNI
+2925 NI
-2937 GGTDYTVKA
+2937 GGKRHYVVVRLRKDLKSGQKPQFYVVAAQLETDAQRETALAVETRSSHDGH
-2946 AIAVATTG
+2946 IAG
-2954 DKYYD
+2954 GK
-2959 HKLTRIEKGDL
+2959 
-2970 LEMTSRLSG
+2970 
-2979 AEISNQSPLSDI
+2979 N
-2991 DDKRLLQI
+2991 RLLNILHSALISVNQI
-2999 LQDKDAGKGG
+2999 KSAAGNTGTVDAG

-3020 SRAANIGASI
+3020 SRAANIGAAI
-3030 SHITGKRSDLRNA
+3030 GHITGKKSDLRNA

-3068 GGDLD
+3068 GGSLD

-3092 VTEADKVVK
+3092 VTEADKVVR
-3101 EWGRLKKE
+3101 EWGRLKKAD
-3109 NAKALADLMHDA
+3109 AKALADLMHDA

-3147 DIADGKIEKAKAVIA
+3147 DIADGKIVKARAVIA
-3162 SANARIAR
+3162 SADARIAR

-3194 EAGREIMADEADM
+3194 KAGREILADEADM

-3250 VRRLEKDEVEA
+3250 VRRLEKDEVGA

-3289 RDDYRVHF
+3289 RDDYRAHF
-3297 GQVRDAIAERLARA
+3297 GQVRDALAERLARA
-3311 GQDAEIVRRLKERF
+3311 GQDVEIVRRLKERF

-3346 KDADGNNVNVSRA
+3346 KDADGNSVNVSRA

-3413 DLDPAQQAQLNDT
+3413 DLDSAQQAQLNDT
-3426 LMQLYLNSLPDTSWA
+3426 LTQLYLNALPDTSWA

-3494 RKYEEGFDQRQ
+3494 RKYVEGFNQRQ

-3575 LLRASKQIGLRVGEK
+3575 LLRASKQIGLKVGEK

-3598 NEDEKAAFQKAV
+3598 NEDEKAAFQKAG

-3646 WLFHHAEKF
+3646 WLFHNAEKF

-3794 DKAGEVMAKGFSRL
+3794 DKAGEVLAKGFSRL

-3898 IMVKDDFNLFE
+3898 ITVKDDFNLFE
-3909 LAGQAV
+3909 LAGQAA
-3915 GFRPSDL
+3915 GFRSSDL

-3957 DAAALRELRGV
+3957 DAAALRELRSV

-3979 AIKSENIMAGVR
+3979 AIKSENIMSSVR

-4006 PEGRSDARTDGG
+4006 SDKHSDARTDGG

>member
-18 GLKKYRGL
+18 GLKKYYGL
-26 TQKEAREAADD
+26 TQKEAQEAADD

-103 LSNVWGELKKD
+103 LSNVWEELKKD

-138 PNALVPLVTSTAGR
+138 PNALVPLATSTVGSILGTLAGGNT
-152 AVGAIGGAFAGG
+152 AVGAY
-164 LAGAGVGAIPGAVV
+164 AGAT
-178 GGHVGGLAGYAL
+178 L

-275 DKAVVAAAKGTP
+275 DKAAVAAAKGTP

-459 TEELAREMEKQPD
+459 AQELAREMEKQPD

-493 LARQYADIAAKYRAK
+493 LARQYADMAAKYRAK

-513 GINPDN
+513 GINPDD

-532 GAAVPSAV
+532 GASVP
-540 SDDVEAPSVAD
+540 SDDVETPQVAD

-770 GYRRNNGWNVPLL
+770 GYRRNNGWSLPLL

-808 GGRGL
+808 GSRGL

-825 QDVRQDVRQGLTQGG
+825 QDVQQDVRQGLTQGG
-840 RGLTPDKGADA
+840 RGLTPDAGADS

-873 LAETDGGKGA
+873 LAGTDGGKRA
-883 PIAGKRPDT
+883 PVAGKRPDT

-897 NPQVTESAVK
+897 NPQVAESAVK

-960 LDRLGKGGMLKDF
+960 LDRLGKGGMLKEF
-973 ADMAGSS
+973 ADIAGSS

-1033 SRDAAADGKSAG
+1033 SRDAAADGKPVG
-1045 KAQSARAKDAPVAAK
+1045 KAQSARAKDTPVAGKAAVAK
-1060 NAADEK
+1060 NAANEK
-1066 PSSDKAAESEA
+1066 PSENTGKAKPEA

-1082 LDNPEEAQRKAR
+1082 LDNPQEAQRKAR

-1264 YKTQGGKTED
+1264 YKTQGGKTENV
-1274 TPSEG
+1274 PSEG
-1279 ARFSLDESPDSAF
+1279 LRFSLNESPDSAF
-1292 ARAVDDVVGGKVS
+1292 AQAVDDVTGGKVPA
-1305 RGFVKMGTTPDV
+1305 GFISLGTTPDV
-1317 LKMLGLPD
+1317 WKLVGLPD
-1325 VKIRISAKTIE
+1325 GKVRISGGVIDKAMNGK
-1336 KVMGEYLGIAKGA
+1336 
-1349 HSHIHNLTPEAVKQ
+1349 HSVTAEALKD
-1363 LPGQINNPVAVFKS
+1363 LPRHLNSPIAVFKS
-1377 STVRGGYVVL
+1377 SASSSNPDGYVVL
-1387 TELTEADKQT
+1387 TELVEREKD
-1397 GKDKP
+1397 KDKP
-1402 VVAALHLK
+1402 IIAALNLGRAK
-1410 TDKGGIEVIDVASSY
+1410 NGLELLDISSVY
-1425 GRSDSQLSRAFN
+1425 GRNNGQLTRAFN

-1442 LDKTKARNLNTERLQ
+1442 LDKAKGRHFLTTRPLQ
-1457 LPWDFTSDFELY
+1457 LHWDITSDADLVK
-1469 ERNIKT
+1469 RNIKT
-1475 DSDLVQYLKAE
+1475 DSDLAQYSSA
-1486 KQGKFDKK
+1486 KK
-1494 QENAKQHAESIKK
+1494 QVPVDKAQRMARQHAGNIKK
-1507 RLAESIGG
+1507 RLTESIGR

-1689 VFAMLVDL
+1689 VFAMLADL
-1697 HGNKAAKSKAV
+1697 HGNA
-1708 VKTALDDAKEA
+1708 
-1719 ERKARVLQG
+1719 
-1728 EPVYTVKER
+1728 
-1737 QAPQGFKALREWAAA
+1737 
-1752 LFEKAGGKA
+1752 
-1761 VNPEAGEILLN
+1761 
-1772 ERSVRDSIAHG
+1772 
-1783 MNPFKAEAFAAIP
+1783 
-1796 DVISQGVVIHEGVNP
+1796 
-1811 ENGTRYVYISAP
+1811 
-1823 VEIGGKDDVVTLL
+1823 
-1836 ARNTGNGSQMYLHSV
+1836 
-1851 ATKESIL
+1851 
-1858 NASDTETAEISR
+1858 
-1870 ETGKVNSGYIA
+1870 
-1881 SVLKKLLEYKTETGK
+1881 
-1896 GVSVGKK
+1896 
-1903 QQKRQAES
+1903 
-1911 EAGSVP
+1911 
-1917 SEAQPKSGKD
+1917 
-1927 YFGLSL
+1927 
-1933 YESGQDYKGISE
+1933 
-1945 AHYRKFVAEL
+1945 
-1955 SKLDGWRVNNRKYGR
+1955 
-1970 LEFRVDGEEVVFL
+1970 
-1983 RRLESLYS
+1983 
-1991 EHAVI
+1991 
-1996 GFSVYNSRL
+1996 
-2005 VEKKFDE
+2005 
-2012 IEFVFNPSEP
+2012 
-2022 PKETAERLNRFI
+2022 
-2034 RSIYPVS
+2034 
-2041 EASVQVESNPESE
+2041 
-2054 ADTHRTPESVRAFS
+2054 
-2068 VTLPKLQQK
+2068 
-2077 RAVEHLTA
+2077 
-2085 DALLDGGAKYPQL
+2085 
-2098 NGRTTKAG
+2098 
-2106 QVEKTLSAGFVPYE
+2106 
-2120 EIREQTARMGKE
+2120 
-2132 RDKMFFKLHRE
+2132 
-2143 AYGEDSS
+2143 
-2150 FDYDNSD
+2150 
-2157 DAELK
+2157 
-2162 AQTDEALRE
+2162 
-2171 KHPPKTVYLMKHKQS
+2171 
-2186 GDALPITKTQFDY
+2186 
-2199 AVYLENM
+2199 
-2206 PSEGLRFSR
+2206 
-2215 SEQTKSAFENRIDAL
+2215 
-2230 FGGAKAN
+2230 
-2237 LKGVRVLDKSDLL
+2237 
-2250 DMLGYG
+2250 
-2256 GMPVELNE
+2256 
-2264 SKVVLNRKN
+2264 
-2273 HPEMTAQQW
+2273 
-2282 KKVPEWLDNPVAVLK
+2282 
-2297 SKTHDKRLVFVP
+2297 
-2309 DELIDGA
+2309 
-2316 PVYLVVEPN
+2316 
-2325 SRGLDI
+2325 
-2331 HVLVNGY
+2331 
-2338 AKDGNPQQTF
+2338 
-2348 RDIWRDL
+2348 
-2355 ANGNTEFV
+2355 
-2363 DSKKAREL
+2363 
-2371 LGRSGLQLP
+2371 
-2380 RLPSLNTSRKKI
+2380 
-2392 LTEKNLQGY
+2392 
-2401 RKSEKTDTGQ
+2401 
-2411 QHAESIKKRLAE
+2411 
-2423 SIGGLAEQVDVAAVS
+2423 
-2438 ETAPDK
+2438 
-2444 AQMLLSERVEGWFD
+2444 
-2458 GRTGKITLV
+2458 
-2467 AENLT
+2467 
-2472 PERAVWVAWHELG
+2472 
-2485 HRGFAA
+2485 
-2491 EGFAKYREELERA
+2491 
-2504 DGNSLI
+2504 
-2510 RRIADAVQEEREG
+2510 
-2523 TGDAAASVRS
+2523 
-2533 AAVEEAVVELYAAQR
+2533 
-2548 TGDWSG
+2548 
-2554 IENRYGVKVGNG
+2554 
-2566 LKRGIAGVLARIG
+2566 
-2579 AVLRRVLQRLT
+2579 
-2590 GKADGAMSDAD
+2590 
-2601 VFAMLVDLHGNVE
+2601 E
-2614 GAREAVSDG
+2614 GARDASSDG

-2631 KDMDANIRRGRA
+2631 KDTDANIRRGRA

-2698 KDGMSRDEVVGMLI
+2698 KDGMSRDEVVGMLTNDI
-2712 GRVVD
+2712 VEA
-2717 TIARGEVLRTVE
+2717 IARGKVYKHVVNGNSERLQLRHNGYE
-2729 GGKTK
+2729 ANLIKNA
-2734 RLEVSLQG
+2734 G
-2742 NIVQLVKSKGSNTW
+2742 NNAWLITGYELYQNGADGVG
-2756 VLTAFDG
+2756 FD
-2763 YQTVEQARGATRSA
+2763 TSAATHTTPTPAR
-2777 LRNTDPILSRD
+2777 RD
-2788 GMGASDTPNVRAKDE
+2788 VGASDTPNVRAKDE

-2808 DGTRFSRAE
+2808 DGTRFSRAA

-2845 DLRQYRR
+2845 NLRQYRR

-2999 LQDKDAGKGG
+2999 LQDKDASKGG

-3020 SRAANIGASI
+3020 SRAANIGAAI
-3030 SHITGKRSDLRNA
+3030 SHITGKKSDLRNA

-3068 GGDLD
+3068 GGSLD

-3092 VTEADKVVK
+3092 VTEADKVVR

-3109 NAKALADLMHDA
+3109 DAKALADLMHDA

-3194 EAGREIMADEADM
+3194 KAGREILADEADM

-3279 DAAQRVYRKA
+3279 DAAQKVYRKA
-3289 RDDYRVHF
+3289 RDDYRAHF

-3378 GFKVSPVMKSRDY
+3378 GFKISPVMKSRDY

-3402 MKELGEAVGML
+3402 MKELGEAVGMM
-3413 DLDPAQQAQLNDT
+3413 DLDSAQRAELNDT
-3426 LMQLYLNSLPDTSWA
+3426 LTQLYLNSLPDTSWA

-3663 AYRLAKQAGAD
+3663 AYRLAKRAGAD
-3674 SEAAFEQAKK
+3674 SDTAFEQAKK

-3898 IMVKDDFNLFE
+3898 ITVKDDFNLFE

-3927 GKSAVYRRD
+3927 GKSAVYQRD

-3943 AKILSAMAKAVVEQ
+3943 AKILSAMTKAVVEQ

-3991 NRQRRVAGAKDGIYL
+3991 NRQQRVAGAKDGIYL

>member
-18 GLKKYRGL
+18 GLKKYYGL
-26 TQKEAREAADD
+26 TQKDAREAADD

-52 MAWNAFT
+52 MAWNDFT
-59 GDDEEL
+59 GDKEEFS
-65 GQLKAEDMDYRKIQE
+65 QLKAEDMDYRKIQE

-89 LGEAWD
+89 LGEAWE

-138 PNALVPLVTSTAGR
+138 PNALVPLATSTVGR
-152 AVGAIGGAFAGG
+152 TVGAIGGAFVGG
-164 LAGAGVGAIPGAVV
+164 LAGGGVGAVPGAFV

-275 DKAVVAAAKGTP
+275 DKAAVAAAKGTP

-459 TEELAREMEKQPD
+459 AQELAREMEKQPD

-493 LARQYADIAAKYRAK
+493 LARQYADMAAKYRAK

-513 GINPDN
+513 GINPDD

-532 GAAVPSAV
+532 GAAVPS
-540 SDDVEAPSVAD
+540 DDVETPQVAD

-575 GGAPRG
+575 GGASRG
-581 AASVASGGSAAAA
+581 AASVASGGAGGSAAAP

-613 DTRGRKALAKEA
+613 DTQGRKALAKEA

-654 EADYKAASE
+654 EADYQAASE

-813 PRALPMEDKGLA
+813 
-825 QDVRQDVRQGLTQGG
+825 
-840 RGLTPDKGADA
+840 TPDAGADA
-851 NAAALQV
+851 NAAALQGLPESAAV
-858 APEADVAPGLSASEN
+858 AFGNAPTHRQNLQVRARAEGAAPGLPASEN
-873 LAETDGGKGA
+873 LAETDGGKRA
-883 PIAGKRPDT
+883 PVAGKRPDT

-897 NPQVTESAVK
+897 NPQVAESVVK
-907 VSPKKRMADAAA
+907 VSPKKSMADAAA

-973 ADMAGSS
+973 ADMVGSS
-980 HSDGLVF
+980 NSDGLVF

-1045 KAQSARAKDAPVAAK
+1045 KAQSARAKDTPVAGKAAVAK
-1060 NAADEK
+1060 NAANEMPSEK
-1066 PSSDKAAESEA
+1066 TGKAEPETL
-1077 VVKTA
+1077 VKTA
-1082 LDNPEEAQRKAR
+1082 LDNPEEAERKAR

-1141 TAKSVKDSLAH
+1141 TERSVKDSMAH
-1152 GISPEKASAFEAVPY
+1152 GMNPGKAMAFEAVPT
-1167 VVEKGAVIVRT
+1167 VIGQGVLVASAE
-1178 RHGRVSS
+1178 HGRMTS
-1185 YFISAPVE
+1185 YFISAPVM
-1193 IEGKQDIVTVLV
+1193 IEGVENIVTVLV
-1205 HHDVNKKRMYLHSV
+1205 RKDMNKKAMYLHSV
-1219 TTKENLLKT
+1219 TAKEKVLN
-1228 ALAGYDGD
+1228 AAVNE
-1236 STADAEASEP
+1236 SAADTEVSEP
-1246 RGKLYSGDIA
+1246 HGKLQSGRVA

-1264 YKTQGGKTED
+1264 YKTQGGKTENA
-1274 TPSEG
+1274 PSEG
-1279 ARFSLDESPDSAF
+1279 LRFSLDESPDSAF
-1292 ARAVDDVVGGKVS
+1292 ARAVDDAARGRQVS
-1305 RGFVKMGTTPDV
+1305 GYVRVGTTPDV

-1325 VKIRISAKTIE
+1325 VRVTVHGSMFK
-1336 KVMGEYLGIAKGA
+1336 KVMGGK
-1349 HSHIHNLTPEAVKQ
+1349 HSVTAEDLKQ
-1363 LPGQINNPVAVFKS
+1363 IPKQINSPVAVMKS
-1377 STVRGGYVVL
+1377 ETMADGYVVL
-1387 TELTEADKQT
+1387 TELVEHERGT
-1397 GKDKP
+1397 DKP

-1410 TDKGGIEVIDVASSY
+1410 RTKDGLELMNIASVY
-1425 GRSDSQLSRAFN
+1425 GRRDIQVQRGLNSH
-1437 QDLLY
+1437 LLY
-1442 LDKTKARNLNTERLQ
+1442 LDKEKGLKLSRTFGLQ
-1457 LPWDFTSDFELY
+1457 LPAYVQEGSNLGSQV
-1469 ERNIKT
+1469 KT

-1507 RLAESIGG
+1507 RLAESIGR

-1579 EGFAKYREELERA
+1579 DGFAKYREELERA

-1625 EAVVELYAAQRTGDW
+1625 EAIVELYAAQRTGDW

-1689 VFAMLVDL
+1689 VFAML
-1697 HGNKAAKSKAV
+1697 A
-1708 VKTALDDAKEA
+1708 
-1719 ERKARVLQG
+1719 
-1728 EPVYTVKER
+1728 
-1737 QAPQGFKALREWAAA
+1737 
-1752 LFEKAGGKA
+1752 
-1761 VNPEAGEILLN
+1761 
-1772 ERSVRDSIAHG
+1772 
-1783 MNPFKAEAFAAIP
+1783 
-1796 DVISQGVVIHEGVNP
+1796 
-1811 ENGTRYVYISAP
+1811 
-1823 VEIGGKDDVVTLL
+1823 
-1836 ARNTGNGSQMYLHSV
+1836 
-1851 ATKESIL
+1851 
-1858 NASDTETAEISR
+1858 
-1870 ETGKVNSGYIA
+1870 
-1881 SVLKKLLEYKTETGK
+1881 
-1896 GVSVGKK
+1896 
-1903 QQKRQAES
+1903 
-1911 EAGSVP
+1911 
-1917 SEAQPKSGKD
+1917 
-1927 YFGLSL
+1927 
-1933 YESGQDYKGISE
+1933 
-1945 AHYRKFVAEL
+1945 
-1955 SKLDGWRVNNRKYGR
+1955 
-1970 LEFRVDGEEVVFL
+1970 
-1983 RRLESLYS
+1983 
-1991 EHAVI
+1991 
-1996 GFSVYNSRL
+1996 
-2005 VEKKFDE
+2005 
-2012 IEFVFNPSEP
+2012 
-2022 PKETAERLNRFI
+2022 
-2034 RSIYPVS
+2034 
-2041 EASVQVESNPESE
+2041 
-2054 ADTHRTPESVRAFS
+2054 
-2068 VTLPKLQQK
+2068 
-2077 RAVEHLTA
+2077 
-2085 DALLDGGAKYPQL
+2085 
-2098 NGRTTKAG
+2098 
-2106 QVEKTLSAGFVPYE
+2106 
-2120 EIREQTARMGKE
+2120 
-2132 RDKMFFKLHRE
+2132 
-2143 AYGEDSS
+2143 
-2150 FDYDNSD
+2150 
-2157 DAELK
+2157 
-2162 AQTDEALRE
+2162 
-2171 KHPPKTVYLMKHKQS
+2171 
-2186 GDALPITKTQFDY
+2186 
-2199 AVYLENM
+2199 
-2206 PSEGLRFSR
+2206 
-2215 SEQTKSAFENRIDAL
+2215 
-2230 FGGAKAN
+2230 
-2237 LKGVRVLDKSDLL
+2237 
-2250 DMLGYG
+2250 
-2256 GMPVELNE
+2256 
-2264 SKVVLNRKN
+2264 
-2273 HPEMTAQQW
+2273 
-2282 KKVPEWLDNPVAVLK
+2282 
-2297 SKTHDKRLVFVP
+2297 
-2309 DELIDGA
+2309 
-2316 PVYLVVEPN
+2316 
-2325 SRGLDI
+2325 
-2331 HVLVNGY
+2331 
-2338 AKDGNPQQTF
+2338 
-2348 RDIWRDL
+2348 
-2355 ANGNTEFV
+2355 
-2363 DSKKAREL
+2363 
-2371 LGRSGLQLP
+2371 
-2380 RLPSLNTSRKKI
+2380 
-2392 LTEKNLQGY
+2392 
-2401 RKSEKTDTGQ
+2401 
-2411 QHAESIKKRLAE
+2411 
-2423 SIGGLAEQVDVAAVS
+2423 
-2438 ETAPDK
+2438 
-2444 AQMLLSERVEGWFD
+2444 
-2458 GRTGKITLV
+2458 
-2467 AENLT
+2467 
-2472 PERAVWVAWHELG
+2472 
-2485 HRGFAA
+2485 
-2491 EGFAKYREELERA
+2491 
-2504 DGNSLI
+2504 
-2510 RRIADAVQEEREG
+2510 
-2523 TGDAAASVRS
+2523 
-2533 AAVEEAVVELYAAQR
+2533 
-2548 TGDWSG
+2548 
-2554 IENRYGVKVGNG
+2554 
-2566 LKRGIAGVLARIG
+2566 
-2579 AVLRRVLQRLT
+2579 
-2590 GKADGAMSDAD
+2590 
-2601 VFAMLVDLHGNVE
+2601 DLHGNVE
-2614 GAREAVSDG
+2614 GARDAVSDG
-2623 VKPSRSAM
+2623 
-2631 KDMDANIRRGRA
+2631 NHRA
-2643 AMNRALVEKADV
+2643 VMFA
-2655 RRAMYRND
+2655 
-2663 IGWIDF
+2663 
-2669 VWGSTGRVLPN
+2669 
-2680 GKTKGA
+2680 
-2686 MGLAHVIESRMR
+2686 
-2698 KDGMSRDEVVGMLI
+2698 
-2712 GRVVD
+2712 
-2717 TIARGEVLRTVE
+2717 
-2729 GGKTK
+2729 
-2734 RLEVSLQG
+2734 
-2742 NIVQLVKSKGSNTW
+2742 
-2756 VLTAFDG
+2756 
-2763 YQTVEQARGATRSA
+2763 
-2777 LRNTDPILSRD
+2777 
-2788 GMGASDTPNVRAKDE
+2788 
-2803 SVNTA
+2803 
-2808 DGTRFSRAE
+2808 RAE
-2817 ERSKSESL
+2817 DGAAERSKSESL

-2845 DLRQYRR
+2845 DLRQYKRN
-2852 RAMEYGKSLRGS
+2852 ALAYGKSLRGS
-2864 YVNKDTGREISL
+2864 YVNRDTGREISL
-2876 GRAGITEVL
+2876 GRSGITEIL
-2885 HHDVSNPEHLQSI
+2885 RHDYKNPEHLQSI
-2898 AAIPQIIEKSIYID
+2898 AAIPQIIENAVYID

-2917 DKAKNPDI
+2917 DLAKNGDV
-2925 QEYEYYVAGLNI
+2925 QGYEYYVSGLNI
-2937 GGTDYTVKA
+2937 GGTDYTVRA
-2946 AIAVATTG
+2946 AVAVSRNG
-2954 DKYYD
+2954 NRYYD
-2959 HKLTRIEKGDL
+2959 HKLTQIEKGNL
-2970 LEMTSRLSG
+2970 LSLLDRVSTTG
-2979 AEISNQSPLSDI
+2979 ASESKSPLSDI

-3020 SRAANIGASI
+3020 SRAANIGAAI

-3068 GGDLD
+3068 GGSLD

-3092 VTEADKVVK
+3092 VTEADKVVR

-3109 NAKALADLMHDA
+3109 DAKALADLMHDA

-3194 EAGREIMADEADM
+3194 KAGREILADEADM

-3279 DAAQRVYRKA
+3279 DAAQKVYRKA

-3297 GQVRDAIAERLARA
+3297 GQVRDAIAERLARS

-3426 LMQLYLNSLPDTSWA
+3426 LTQLYLNSLPDTSWA

-3663 AYRLAKQAGAD
+3663 AYRLAKRAGAD
-3674 SEAAFEQAKK
+3674 SDTAFEQAKK

-3898 IMVKDDFNLFE
+3898 ITVKDDFNLFE

-3943 AKILSAMAKAVVEQ
+3943 AKILSAMTKAVAEQ

>member
-18 GLKKYRGL
+18 GLKKYRGF
-26 TQKEAREAADD
+26 TQKDAWAAADD
-37 TALTRGFNNSMRSAR
+37 TALTRGFKNSMRSAR
-52 MAWNAFT
+52 MAWNDLT
-59 GDDEEL
+59 GDKEEL

-89 LGEAWD
+89 LGEAWE

-103 LSNVWGELKKD
+103 LSNVWEELKKD

-138 PNALVPLVTSTAGR
+138 PNALVPLATTTVGGILGTLAGGNT
-152 AVGAIGGAFAGG
+152 AVGAY
-164 LAGAGVGAIPGAVV
+164 AGAT
-178 GGHVGGLAGYAL
+178 L

-263 KAALEKM
+263 KAALKKM

-275 DKAVVAAAKGTP
+275 DKAAVAAAKGTP
-287 EFAALAA
+287 EFAALA

-304 AARHTAAYALEPASE
+304 AARHAAAFALEPASE

-356 TKAYAAMTDPL
+356 TKAYAAITDPL
-367 KLSAE
+367 RLSAE

-447 FFSSPADSNTPH
+447 FFNSPADGNTPH
-459 TEELAREMEKQPD
+459 AEELAREMEKQPD

-493 LARQYADIAAKYRAK
+493 LARQYADMAAKYRAK

-513 GINPDN
+513 GIDPDD

-532 GAAVPSAV
+532 GAAVPSV
-540 SDDVEAPSVAD
+540 PSDDVETPTVAD
-551 DVLSERSADA
+551 DVLSGRSADA

-575 GGAPRG
+575 GGA
-581 AASVASGGSAAAA
+581 ASVASGGAGRSAAAA

-606 GQYFDSL
+606 GQYFDGL

-654 EADYKAASE
+654 EADYQAASE

-703 LPEGVRRHAQTV
+703 LPETVRRHAQTV

-730 ADMRGHYPEG
+730 ADMRGHYPAG
-740 LAESVRAVRAYRAEH
+740 LAESVRVVRAYRAEH

-770 GYRRNNGWNVPLL
+770 GYRRNNGWRVPLL

-813 PRALPMEDKGLA
+813 PRALPTEDKGLA
-825 QDVRQDVRQGLTQGG
+825 QDVRQGLTQGG
-840 RGLTPDKGADA
+840 RGLTPDTGADA
-851 NAAALQV
+851 NAAALQGLPEPAAV
-858 APEADVAPGLSASEN
+858 ASGNAPTHRQNLQVRAHAEGAAPGLSASEN
-873 LAETDGGKGA
+873 LAETDGGKRA
-883 PIAGKRPDT
+883 PVAGKRPDT

-897 NPQVTESAVK
+897 NPQVAESAVK

-960 LDRLGKGGMLKDF
+960 LDRLGKGGMLEEF

-987 DGRRYLK
+987 DSRRYLK

-1033 SRDAAADGKSAG
+1033 SRDAAASAGKSAG
-1045 KAQSARAKDAPVAAK
+1045 KAQSARAKDTPVAGKAAVAK
-1060 NAADEK
+1060 NAANEK
-1066 PSSDKAAESEA
+1066 PSSDKAAKPETL
-1077 VVKTA
+1077 VKTA
-1082 LDNPEEAQRKAR
+1082 LDNPQEAR
-1094 VLQGEPVYT
+1094 
-1103 VKERTAPRENKALR
+1103 
-1117 EWAVALFDKAGNKA
+1117 
-1131 VNPEIGEVAL
+1131 
-1141 TAKSVKDSLAH
+1141 
-1152 GISPEKASAFEAVPY
+1152 
-1167 VVEKGAVIVRT
+1167 
-1178 RHGRVSS
+1178 
-1185 YFISAPVE
+1185 
-1193 IEGKQDIVTVLV
+1193 
-1205 HHDVNKKRMYLHSV
+1205 
-1219 TTKENLLKT
+1219 
-1228 ALAGYDGD
+1228 
-1236 STADAEASEP
+1236 
-1246 RGKLYSGDIA
+1246 
-1256 SVLKKLLE
+1256 
-1264 YKTQGGKTED
+1264 
-1274 TPSEG
+1274 
-1279 ARFSLDESPDSAF
+1279 
-1292 ARAVDDVVGGKVS
+1292 
-1305 RGFVKMGTTPDV
+1305 
-1317 LKMLGLPD
+1317 
-1325 VKIRISAKTIE
+1325 
-1336 KVMGEYLGIAKGA
+1336 
-1349 HSHIHNLTPEAVKQ
+1349 
-1363 LPGQINNPVAVFKS
+1363 
-1377 STVRGGYVVL
+1377 
-1387 TELTEADKQT
+1387 
-1397 GKDKP
+1397 
-1402 VVAALHLK
+1402 
-1410 TDKGGIEVIDVASSY
+1410 
-1425 GRSDSQLSRAFN
+1425 
-1437 QDLLY
+1437 
-1442 LDKTKARNLNTERLQ
+1442 
-1457 LPWDFTSDFELY
+1457 
-1469 ERNIKT
+1469 
-1475 DSDLVQYLKAE
+1475 
-1486 KQGKFDKK
+1486 
-1494 QENAKQHAESIKK
+1494 
-1507 RLAESIGG
+1507 
-1515 LAEQV
+1515 
-1520 DVAAVSETAPDK
+1520 
-1532 AQMLLSERVEGWFDG
+1532 
-1547 RTGKITLV
+1547 
-1555 AENLTP
+1555 
-1561 ERAVWVAWH
+1561 
-1570 ELGHRGFAA
+1570 
-1579 EGFAKYREELERA
+1579 
-1592 DGNSLI
+1592 
-1598 RRIADAVQ
+1598 
-1606 EEREGTGDAAASV
+1606 
-1619 RSAAVE
+1619 
-1625 EAVVELYAAQRTGDW
+1625 
-1640 SGIENRYGVKVGNGL
+1640 
-1655 KRGIAGVL
+1655 
-1663 ARIGAVLRRVLQ
+1663 
-1675 RLTGKADGAMSDAD
+1675 
-1689 VFAMLVDL
+1689 
-1697 HGNKAAKSKAV
+1697 
-1708 VKTALDDAKEA
+1708 
-1719 ERKARVLQG
+1719 RKARVLQG

-1823 VEIGGKDDVVTLL
+1823 VEIEGKDDVVTLL

-1881 SVLKKLLEYKTETGK
+1881 SVLKKLLKYKTQGGK
-1896 GVSVGKK
+1896 
-1903 QQKRQAES
+1903 
-1911 EAGSVP
+1911 
-1917 SEAQPKSGKD
+1917 
-1927 YFGLSL
+1927 
-1933 YESGQDYKGISE
+1933 
-1945 AHYRKFVAEL
+1945 
-1955 SKLDGWRVNNRKYGR
+1955 
-1970 LEFRVDGEEVVFL
+1970 
-1983 RRLESLYS
+1983 
-1991 EHAVI
+1991 
-1996 GFSVYNSRL
+1996 
-2005 VEKKFDE
+2005 
-2012 IEFVFNPSEP
+2012 
-2022 PKETAERLNRFI
+2022 T
-2034 RSIYPVS
+2034 
-2041 EASVQVESNPESE
+2041 
-2054 ADTHRTPESVRAFS
+2054 
-2068 VTLPKLQQK
+2068 
-2077 RAVEHLTA
+2077 
-2085 DALLDGGAKYPQL
+2085 
-2098 NGRTTKAG
+2098 
-2106 QVEKTLSAGFVPYE
+2106 
-2120 EIREQTARMGKE
+2120 
-2132 RDKMFFKLHRE
+2132 
-2143 AYGEDSS
+2143 
-2150 FDYDNSD
+2150 
-2157 DAELK
+2157 
-2162 AQTDEALRE
+2162 
-2171 KHPPKTVYLMKHKQS
+2171 
-2186 GDALPITKTQFDY
+2186 
-2199 AVYLENM
+2199 ENT
-2206 PSEGLRFSR
+2206 PSEGLRFSIR
-2215 SEQTKSAFENRIDAL
+2215 FSLDESPDSAFARAVDDVTGGKVPAGFISLGTTPDVWKLVGLPDGKVRISGGVIDKAMNGKHAVTAEAL
-2230 FGGAKAN
+2230 KDLPRHLNSPIAVFKSSASSSNPDGYVVLTELVEREKGKDKPIIAALNLGRAKNGLELLDISSVYGRNNGQLTRAFN
-2237 LKGVRVLDKSDLL
+2237 QDLLYLDKAKGRHFLTTRPLQLHWDITSDADLVGRNIKTDSDL
-2250 DMLGYG
+2250 
-2256 GMPVELNE
+2256 
-2264 SKVVLNRKN
+2264 
-2273 HPEMTAQQW
+2273 AQYSSA
-2282 KKVPEWLDNPVAVLK
+2282 KKQVSV
-2297 SKTHDKRLVFVP
+2297 DKAQRM
-2309 DELIDGA
+2309 
-2316 PVYLVVEPN
+2316 
-2325 SRGLDI
+2325 
-2331 HVLVNGY
+2331 
-2338 AKDGNPQQTF
+2338 
-2348 RDIWRDL
+2348 
-2355 ANGNTEFV
+2355 
-2363 DSKKAREL
+2363 AR
-2371 LGRSGLQLP
+2371 
-2380 RLPSLNTSRKKI
+2380 
-2392 LTEKNLQGY
+2392 
-2401 RKSEKTDTGQ
+2401 

-2423 SIGGLAEQVDVAAVS
+2423 SIGRLAEQVDVAAVS

-2491 EGFAKYREELERA
+2491 DGFAKYRAELERA

-2579 AVLRRVLQRLT
+2579 AVLRRVLQRLA

-2601 VFAMLVDLHGNVE
+2601 VFAMLADLHGNAE
-2614 GAREAVSDG
+2614 GARDASSDG
-2623 VKPSRSAM
+2623 
-2631 KDMDANIRRGRA
+2631 NHRA
-2643 AMNRALVEKADV
+2643 VMFA
-2655 RRAMYRND
+2655 
-2663 IGWIDF
+2663 
-2669 VWGSTGRVLPN
+2669 
-2680 GKTKGA
+2680 
-2686 MGLAHVIESRMR
+2686 
-2698 KDGMSRDEVVGMLI
+2698 
-2712 GRVVD
+2712 
-2717 TIARGEVLRTVE
+2717 
-2729 GGKTK
+2729 
-2734 RLEVSLQG
+2734 
-2742 NIVQLVKSKGSNTW
+2742 
-2756 VLTAFDG
+2756 
-2763 YQTVEQARGATRSA
+2763 
-2777 LRNTDPILSRD
+2777 
-2788 GMGASDTPNVRAKDE
+2788 
-2803 SVNTA
+2803 
-2808 DGTRFSRAE
+2808 RAE
-2817 ERSKSESL
+2817 DGAAERSKSESL

-2970 LEMTSRLSG
+2970 LEMTSRLSS

-3020 SRAANIGASI
+3020 SRAANIGAAI
-3030 SHITGKRSDLRNA
+3030 GHITGKKSDLRNA

-3092 VTEADKVVK
+3092 VTEADKVVR
-3101 EWGRLKKE
+3101 EWGRLKKAD
-3109 NAKALADLMHDA
+3109 AKALADLMHDA

-3147 DIADGKIEKAKAVIA
+3147 DIADGKIVKARAVIA
-3162 SANARIAR
+3162 SADARIAR

-3194 EAGREIMADEADM
+3194 KAGREILADEADM

-3250 VRRLEKDEVEA
+3250 VRRLEKDEVGA

-3289 RDDYRVHF
+3289 RDDYRAHF
-3297 GQVRDAIAERLARA
+3297 GQVRDALAERLARA
-3311 GQDAEIVRRLKERF
+3311 GQDAETVRRLKERF

-3346 KDADGNNVNVSRA
+3346 KDADGNSVNVSRA

-3413 DLDPAQQAQLNDT
+3413 DLDSAQQAQLNDT
-3426 LMQLYLNSLPDTSWA
+3426 LTQLYLNSLPDTSWA

-3494 RKYEEGFDQRQ
+3494 RKYVEGFNQRQ

-3575 LLRASKQIGLRVGEK
+3575 LLRASKQIGLKVGEK

-3830 LEGKKWAESL
+3830 LAGKKWAESL

-3898 IMVKDDFNLFE
+3898 ITVKDDFNLFE
-3909 LAGQAV
+3909 LAGQAA
-3915 GFRPSDL
+3915 GFRSSDL

-3943 AKILSAMAKAVVEQ
+3943 AKILSAMAKAVMEQ

-4006 PEGRSDARTDGG
+4006 SDKHSDARTDGG

>member
-18 GLKKYRGL
+18 GLKKYRGF
-26 TQKEAREAADD
+26 TQKDAWAAADD
-37 TALTRGFNNSMRSAR
+37 TALTRGFKNSMRSAR
-52 MAWNAFT
+52 MAWNDLT
-59 GDDEEL
+59 GDKEEL

-89 LGEAWD
+89 LGEAWE

-103 LSNVWGELKKD
+103 LSNVWEELKKD

-138 PNALVPLVTSTAGR
+138 PNALVPLATTTVGGILGTLAGGNT
-152 AVGAIGGAFAGG
+152 AVGAY
-164 LAGAGVGAIPGAVV
+164 AGAT
-178 GGHVGGLAGYAL
+178 L

-263 KAALEKM
+263 KAALKKM

-275 DKAVVAAAKGTP
+275 DKAAVAAAKGTP

-304 AARHTAAYALEPASE
+304 AARHAAAFALEPASE

-356 TKAYAAMTDPL
+356 TKAYAAITDPL
-367 KLSAE
+367 RLSAE

-447 FFSSPADSNTPH
+447 FFNSPADGNTPH
-459 TEELAREMEKQPD
+459 AEELAREMEKQPD

-493 LARQYADIAAKYRAK
+493 LARQYADMAAKYRAK

-513 GINPDN
+513 GIDPDD

-551 DVLSERSADA
+551 DVLSGRSADA

-575 GGAPRG
+575 GGA
-581 AASVASGGSAAAA
+581 ASVASGGAGRSAAAA

-606 GQYFDSL
+606 GQYFDGL

-654 EADYKAASE
+654 EADYQAASE

-703 LPEGVRRHAQTV
+703 LPETVRRHAQTV

-730 ADMRGHYPEG
+730 ADMRGHYPAG
-740 LAESVRAVRAYRAEH
+740 LAESVRVVRAYRAEH

-770 GYRRNNGWNVPLL
+770 GYRRNNGWRVPLL

-813 PRALPMEDKGLA
+813 PRALPTEDKGLA

-840 RGLTPDKGADA
+840 RGLTPDTGADA
-851 NAAALQV
+851 NAAALQGLPEPAAV
-858 APEADVAPGLSASEN
+858 ASGNAPTHRQNLQVRAHAEGAAPGLSASEN
-873 LAETDGGKGA
+873 LAETDGGKRA
-883 PIAGKRPDT
+883 PVAGKRPDT

-897 NPQVTESAVK
+897 NPQVAESAVK

-919 DFTRRLAADRRKLEK
+919 DFTRRLAADRRKLKK

-960 LDRLGKGGMLKDF
+960 LDRLGKGGMLEEF

-987 DGRRYLK
+987 DSRRYLK

-1033 SRDAAADGKSAG
+1033 SRDAAASAGKSAG
-1045 KAQSARAKDAPVAAK
+1045 KAQSARAKDTPVAGKAAVAK
-1060 NAADEK
+1060 NAANEK
-1066 PSSDKAAESEA
+1066 PSSDKAAKPETL
-1077 VVKTA
+1077 VKTA
-1082 LDNPEEAQRKAR
+1082 LDNPQEAR
-1094 VLQGEPVYT
+1094 
-1103 VKERTAPRENKALR
+1103 
-1117 EWAVALFDKAGNKA
+1117 
-1131 VNPEIGEVAL
+1131 
-1141 TAKSVKDSLAH
+1141 
-1152 GISPEKASAFEAVPY
+1152 
-1167 VVEKGAVIVRT
+1167 
-1178 RHGRVSS
+1178 
-1185 YFISAPVE
+1185 
-1193 IEGKQDIVTVLV
+1193 
-1205 HHDVNKKRMYLHSV
+1205 
-1219 TTKENLLKT
+1219 
-1228 ALAGYDGD
+1228 
-1236 STADAEASEP
+1236 
-1246 RGKLYSGDIA
+1246 
-1256 SVLKKLLE
+1256 
-1264 YKTQGGKTED
+1264 
-1274 TPSEG
+1274 
-1279 ARFSLDESPDSAF
+1279 
-1292 ARAVDDVVGGKVS
+1292 
-1305 RGFVKMGTTPDV
+1305 
-1317 LKMLGLPD
+1317 
-1325 VKIRISAKTIE
+1325 
-1336 KVMGEYLGIAKGA
+1336 
-1349 HSHIHNLTPEAVKQ
+1349 
-1363 LPGQINNPVAVFKS
+1363 
-1377 STVRGGYVVL
+1377 
-1387 TELTEADKQT
+1387 
-1397 GKDKP
+1397 
-1402 VVAALHLK
+1402 
-1410 TDKGGIEVIDVASSY
+1410 
-1425 GRSDSQLSRAFN
+1425 
-1437 QDLLY
+1437 
-1442 LDKTKARNLNTERLQ
+1442 
-1457 LPWDFTSDFELY
+1457 
-1469 ERNIKT
+1469 
-1475 DSDLVQYLKAE
+1475 
-1486 KQGKFDKK
+1486 
-1494 QENAKQHAESIKK
+1494 
-1507 RLAESIGG
+1507 
-1515 LAEQV
+1515 
-1520 DVAAVSETAPDK
+1520 
-1532 AQMLLSERVEGWFDG
+1532 
-1547 RTGKITLV
+1547 
-1555 AENLTP
+1555 
-1561 ERAVWVAWH
+1561 
-1570 ELGHRGFAA
+1570 
-1579 EGFAKYREELERA
+1579 
-1592 DGNSLI
+1592 
-1598 RRIADAVQ
+1598 
-1606 EEREGTGDAAASV
+1606 
-1619 RSAAVE
+1619 
-1625 EAVVELYAAQRTGDW
+1625 
-1640 SGIENRYGVKVGNGL
+1640 
-1655 KRGIAGVL
+1655 
-1663 ARIGAVLRRVLQ
+1663 
-1675 RLTGKADGAMSDAD
+1675 
-1689 VFAMLVDL
+1689 
-1697 HGNKAAKSKAV
+1697 
-1708 VKTALDDAKEA
+1708 
-1719 ERKARVLQG
+1719 RKARVLQG

-1823 VEIGGKDDVVTLL
+1823 VEIEGKDDVVTLL

-1881 SVLKKLLEYKTETGK
+1881 SVLKKLLKYKTQGGK
-1896 GVSVGKK
+1896 T
-1903 QQKRQAES
+1903 E
-1911 EAGSVP
+1911 
-1917 SEAQPKSGKD
+1917 
-1927 YFGLSL
+1927 
-1933 YESGQDYKGISE
+1933 
-1945 AHYRKFVAEL
+1945 
-1955 SKLDGWRVNNRKYGR
+1955 
-1970 LEFRVDGEEVVFL
+1970 
-1983 RRLESLYS
+1983 
-1991 EHAVI
+1991 
-1996 GFSVYNSRL
+1996 
-2005 VEKKFDE
+2005 
-2012 IEFVFNPSEP
+2012 
-2022 PKETAERLNRFI
+2022 
-2034 RSIYPVS
+2034 
-2041 EASVQVESNPESE
+2041 
-2054 ADTHRTPESVRAFS
+2054 DT
-2068 VTLPKLQQK
+2068 
-2077 RAVEHLTA
+2077 
-2085 DALLDGGAKYPQL
+2085 
-2098 NGRTTKAG
+2098 
-2106 QVEKTLSAGFVPYE
+2106 
-2120 EIREQTARMGKE
+2120 
-2132 RDKMFFKLHRE
+2132 
-2143 AYGEDSS
+2143 
-2150 FDYDNSD
+2150 
-2157 DAELK
+2157 
-2162 AQTDEALRE
+2162 
-2171 KHPPKTVYLMKHKQS
+2171 
-2186 GDALPITKTQFDY
+2186 
-2199 AVYLENM
+2199 

-2250 DMLGYG
+2250 DILGYG

-2282 KKVPEWLDNPVAVLK
+2282 KKVPKWLDNPVAVLK

-2423 SIGGLAEQVDVAAVS
+2423 SIGRLAEQVDVAAVS

-2491 EGFAKYREELERA
+2491 DGFAKYRAELERA

-2579 AVLRRVLQRLT
+2579 AVLRRVLQRLA

-2601 VFAMLVDLHGNVE
+2601 VFAMLADLHGNAE
-2614 GAREAVSDG
+2614 GARDAVSDG
-2623 VKPSRSAM
+2623 VLFSIYS
-2631 KDMDANIRRGRA
+2631 DDADKVARA
-2643 AMNRALVEKADV
+2643 ADILTGSPVADIESGLIK
-2655 RRAMYRND
+2655 RD
-2663 IGWIDF
+2663 E
-2669 VWGSTGRVLPN
+2669 N
-2680 GKTKGA
+2680 GKVIANAREFIRKW
-2686 MGLAHVIESRMR
+2686 LAENRP
-2698 KDGMSRDEVVGMLI
+2698 DGIFRHPEV
-2712 GRVVD
+2712 
-2717 TIARGEVLRTVE
+2717 GEVMLTVR
-2729 GGKTK
+2729 GVKNSLSHFSADIHVDALPAVPYV
-2734 RLEVSLQG
+2734 LENSAVLEY
-2742 NIVQLVKSKGSNTW
+2742 SKDKNGDN
-2756 VLTAFDG
+2756 
-2763 YQTVEQARGATRSA
+2763 VE
-2777 LRNTDPILSRD
+2777 NVIL
-2788 GMGASDTPNVRAKDE
+2788 
-2803 SVNTA
+2803 
-2808 DGTRFSRAE
+2808 
-2817 ERSKSESL
+2817 
-2825 EKLRRAET
+2825 
-2833 IRISGREIEAGD
+2833 
-2845 DLRQYRR
+2845 
-2852 RAMEYGKSLRGS
+2852 
-2864 YVNKDTGREISL
+2864 
-2876 GRAGITEVL
+2876 
-2885 HHDVSNPEHLQSI
+2885 
-2898 AAIPQIIEKSIYID
+2898 AAP
-2912 TLPNE
+2912 
-2917 DKAKNPDI
+2917 A
-2925 QEYEYYVAGLNI
+2925 NI
-2937 GGTDYTVKA
+2937 GGKRHYVVVRLRKDLKSGQKPQFYVVAAQLETDAQRETALAVETRSSHDGH
-2946 AIAVATTG
+2946 IAG
-2954 DKYYD
+2954 GK
-2959 HKLTRIEKGDL
+2959 
-2970 LEMTSRLSG
+2970 
-2979 AEISNQSPLSDI
+2979 N
-2991 DDKRLLQI
+2991 RLLNILHSALISVNQI
-2999 LQDKDAGKGG
+2999 KSAAGNTGTVDAG

-3020 SRAANIGASI
+3020 SRAANIGAAI
-3030 SHITGKRSDLRNA
+3030 GHITGKKSDLRNA

-3068 GGDLD
+3068 GGSLD

-3092 VTEADKVVK
+3092 VTEADKVVR
-3101 EWGRLKKE
+3101 EWGRLKKAD
-3109 NAKALADLMHDA
+3109 AKALADLMHDA

-3147 DIADGKIEKAKAVIA
+3147 DIADGKIVKARAVIA
-3162 SANARIAR
+3162 SADARIAR
-3170 ADAAYNKAS
+3170 ADAAYDKAS

-3194 EAGREIMADEADM
+3194 KAGREILADEADM

-3250 VRRLEKDEVEA
+3250 VRRLEKDEVGA

-3289 RDDYRVHF
+3289 RDDYRAHF
-3297 GQVRDAIAERLARA
+3297 GQVRDALAERLARA
-3311 GQDAEIVRRLKERF
+3311 GQDAETVRRLKERF

-3346 KDADGNNVNVSRA
+3346 KDADGNSVNVSRA

-3413 DLDPAQQAQLNDT
+3413 DLDPAQQAELNDT
-3426 LMQLYLNSLPDTSWA
+3426 LTQLYLNALPDTSWA

-3494 RKYEEGFDQRQ
+3494 RKYEEGFNQRQ

-3575 LLRASKQIGLRVGEK
+3575 LLRASKQIGLKVGEK

-3663 AYRLAKQAGAD
+3663 AYRLAKRAGAD

-3830 LEGKKWAESL
+3830 LAGKKWAESL

-3898 IMVKDDFNLFE
+3898 ITVKDDFNLFE
-3909 LAGQAV
+3909 LAGQAA
-3915 GFRPSDL
+3915 GFRSSDL

-3957 DAAALRELRGV
+3957 DAAALRELRSV

-3979 AIKSENIMAGVR
+3979 AIKSENIMSSVR

-4006 PEGRSDARTDGG
+4006 SDKHSDARTDGG

>member
-18 GLKKYRGL
+18 GLKKYRGF
-26 TQKEAREAADD
+26 TQKDAWAAADD
-37 TALTRGFNNSMRSAR
+37 TALTRGFKNSMRSAR
-52 MAWNAFT
+52 MAWNDLT
-59 GDDEEL
+59 GDKEEL

-89 LGEAWD
+89 LGEAWE

-103 LSNVWGELKKD
+103 LSNVWEELKKD

-138 PNALVPLVTSTAGR
+138 PNALVPLATTTVGGILGTLAGGNT
-152 AVGAIGGAFAGG
+152 AVGAY
-164 LAGAGVGAIPGAVV
+164 AGAT
-178 GGHVGGLAGYAL
+178 L

-263 KAALEKM
+263 KAALKKM

-275 DKAVVAAAKGTP
+275 DKAAVAAAKGTP
-287 EFAALAA
+287 EFAALA

-304 AARHTAAYALEPASE
+304 AARHAAAFALEPASE

-356 TKAYAAMTDPL
+356 TKAYAAISDPL
-367 KLSAE
+367 RLSAE

-398 AQALRAAV
+398 AQALGAAV

-447 FFSSPADSNTPH
+447 FFNSPADGNTPH
-459 TEELAREMEKQPD
+459 AEELAREMEKQPD

-493 LARQYADIAAKYRAK
+493 LARQYADMAAKYRAK

-513 GINPDN
+513 GIDPDD

-532 GAAVPSAV
+532 GAAVPSV
-540 SDDVEAPSVAD
+540 PSDDVETPTVAD
-551 DVLSERSADA
+551 DVLSGRSADA

-575 GGAPRG
+575 GGA
-581 AASVASGGSAAAA
+581 ASVASGGAGRSAAAA

-606 GQYFDSL
+606 GQYFDGL

-654 EADYKAASE
+654 EADYQAASE

-703 LPEGVRRHAQTV
+703 LPETVRRHAQTV

-730 ADMRGHYPEG
+730 ADMRGHYPAG
-740 LAESVRAVRAYRAEH
+740 LAESVRVVRAYRAEH

-770 GYRRNNGWNVPLL
+770 GYRRNNGWRVPLL

-813 PRALPMEDKGLA
+813 PRALPTEDKGLA

-840 RGLTPDKGADA
+840 RGLTPDTGADA
-851 NAAALQV
+851 NAAALQGLPESAAV
-858 APEADVAPGLSASEN
+858 ASGNAPTHRQNLQVRAHAEGAAPGLSASEN
-873 LAETDGGKGA
+873 LAETDGGKRA
-883 PIAGKRPDT
+883 PVAGKRPDT

-897 NPQVTESAVK
+897 NPQVAESAVK

-945 FEHTNRKHIDALAGV
+945 FEHTNRQHIDALAGV
-960 LDRLGKGGMLKDF
+960 LDRLGKGGMLEEF

-987 DGRRYLK
+987 DSRRYLK

-1033 SRDAAADGKSAG
+1033 SRDAAASAGKSAG
-1045 KAQSARAKDAPVAAK
+1045 KAQSARAKDTPVAGKAAVAK
-1060 NAADEK
+1060 NAANEK
-1066 PSSDKAAESEA
+1066 PSSDKAAKPETL
-1077 VVKTA
+1077 VKTA
-1082 LDNPEEAQRKAR
+1082 LDNPQEARRKAR

-1103 VKERTAPRENKALR
+1103 VKERTAPGENKALR
-1117 EWAVALFDKAGNKA
+1117 EWAVALFD
-1131 VNPEIGEVAL
+1131 
-1141 TAKSVKDSLAH
+1141 
-1152 GISPEKASAFEAVPY
+1152 
-1167 VVEKGAVIVRT
+1167 
-1178 RHGRVSS
+1178 
-1185 YFISAPVE
+1185 
-1193 IEGKQDIVTVLV
+1193 
-1205 HHDVNKKRMYLHSV
+1205 
-1219 TTKENLLKT
+1219 
-1228 ALAGYDGD
+1228 
-1236 STADAEASEP
+1236 
-1246 RGKLYSGDIA
+1246 
-1256 SVLKKLLE
+1256 
-1264 YKTQGGKTED
+1264 
-1274 TPSEG
+1274 
-1279 ARFSLDESPDSAF
+1279 
-1292 ARAVDDVVGGKVS
+1292 
-1305 RGFVKMGTTPDV
+1305 
-1317 LKMLGLPD
+1317 
-1325 VKIRISAKTIE
+1325 
-1336 KVMGEYLGIAKGA
+1336 
-1349 HSHIHNLTPEAVKQ
+1349 
-1363 LPGQINNPVAVFKS
+1363 
-1377 STVRGGYVVL
+1377 
-1387 TELTEADKQT
+1387 
-1397 GKDKP
+1397 
-1402 VVAALHLK
+1402 
-1410 TDKGGIEVIDVASSY
+1410 
-1425 GRSDSQLSRAFN
+1425 
-1437 QDLLY
+1437 
-1442 LDKTKARNLNTERLQ
+1442 
-1457 LPWDFTSDFELY
+1457 
-1469 ERNIKT
+1469 
-1475 DSDLVQYLKAE
+1475 
-1486 KQGKFDKK
+1486 
-1494 QENAKQHAESIKK
+1494 
-1507 RLAESIGG
+1507 
-1515 LAEQV
+1515 
-1520 DVAAVSETAPDK
+1520 
-1532 AQMLLSERVEGWFDG
+1532 
-1547 RTGKITLV
+1547 
-1555 AENLTP
+1555 
-1561 ERAVWVAWH
+1561 
-1570 ELGHRGFAA
+1570 
-1579 EGFAKYREELERA
+1579 
-1592 DGNSLI
+1592 
-1598 RRIADAVQ
+1598 
-1606 EEREGTGDAAASV
+1606 
-1619 RSAAVE
+1619 
-1625 EAVVELYAAQRTGDW
+1625 
-1640 SGIENRYGVKVGNGL
+1640 
-1655 KRGIAGVL
+1655 
-1663 ARIGAVLRRVLQ
+1663 
-1675 RLTGKADGAMSDAD
+1675 
-1689 VFAMLVDL
+1689 
-1697 HGNKAAKSKAV
+1697 
-1708 VKTALDDAKEA
+1708 
-1719 ERKARVLQG
+1719 
-1728 EPVYTVKER
+1728 
-1737 QAPQGFKALREWAAA
+1737 
-1752 LFEKAGGKA
+1752 KAGGKA

-1823 VEIGGKDDVVTLL
+1823 VEIEGKDDVVTLL

-1881 SVLKKLLEYKTETGK
+1881 SVLKKLLKYKTQGGK
-1896 GVSVGKK
+1896 T
-1903 QQKRQAES
+1903 E
-1911 EAGSVP
+1911 
-1917 SEAQPKSGKD
+1917 
-1927 YFGLSL
+1927 
-1933 YESGQDYKGISE
+1933 
-1945 AHYRKFVAEL
+1945 
-1955 SKLDGWRVNNRKYGR
+1955 
-1970 LEFRVDGEEVVFL
+1970 
-1983 RRLESLYS
+1983 
-1991 EHAVI
+1991 
-1996 GFSVYNSRL
+1996 
-2005 VEKKFDE
+2005 
-2012 IEFVFNPSEP
+2012 
-2022 PKETAERLNRFI
+2022 
-2034 RSIYPVS
+2034 
-2041 EASVQVESNPESE
+2041 
-2054 ADTHRTPESVRAFS
+2054 DT
-2068 VTLPKLQQK
+2068 
-2077 RAVEHLTA
+2077 
-2085 DALLDGGAKYPQL
+2085 
-2098 NGRTTKAG
+2098 
-2106 QVEKTLSAGFVPYE
+2106 
-2120 EIREQTARMGKE
+2120 
-2132 RDKMFFKLHRE
+2132 
-2143 AYGEDSS
+2143 
-2150 FDYDNSD
+2150 
-2157 DAELK
+2157 
-2162 AQTDEALRE
+2162 
-2171 KHPPKTVYLMKHKQS
+2171 
-2186 GDALPITKTQFDY
+2186 
-2199 AVYLENM
+2199 

-2282 KKVPEWLDNPVAVLK
+2282 KKVPKWLDNPVAVLK

-2423 SIGGLAEQVDVAAVS
+2423 SIGRLAEQVDVAAVS

-2491 EGFAKYREELERA
+2491 DGFAKYRAELERA

-2579 AVLRRVLQRLT
+2579 AVLRRVLQRLA

-2601 VFAMLVDLHGNVE
+2601 VFAMLADLHGNAE
-2614 GAREAVSDG
+2614 GARDASSDG

-2631 KDMDANIRRGRA
+2631 KDTDANIRRGRA

-2669 VWGSTGRVLPN
+2669 VWGGTGRVLPN

-2698 KDGMSRDEVVGMLI
+2698 KDGMGRDEVVGMLTNDI
-2712 GRVVD
+2712 VEA
-2717 TIARGEVLRTVE
+2717 IARGKVYKHVVNGNSERLQLRHNGYE
-2729 GGKTK
+2729 ANLIKNA
-2734 RLEVSLQG
+2734 G
-2742 NIVQLVKSKGSNTW
+2742 NNAWLITGYELYQNGADGVG
-2756 VLTAFDG
+2756 FD
-2763 YQTVEQARGATRSA
+2763 TSAATHTTPTPAR
-2777 LRNTDPILSRD
+2777 RD
-2788 GMGASDTPNVRAKDE
+2788 VGASDTPNVRAKDE

-2808 DGTRFSRAE
+2808 DGTRNSRAA

-2970 LEMTSRLSG
+2970 LEMTSRLSS

-3020 SRAANIGASI
+3020 SRAANIGAAI
-3030 SHITGKRSDLRNA
+3030 GHITGKKSDLRNA

-3092 VTEADKVVK
+3092 VTEADKVVR
-3101 EWGRLKKE
+3101 EWGRLKKAD
-3109 NAKALADLMHDA
+3109 AKALADLMHDA

-3147 DIADGKIEKAKAVIA
+3147 DIADGKIVKARAVIA
-3162 SANARIAR
+3162 SADARIAR

-3194 EAGREIMADEADM
+3194 KAGREILADEADM

-3250 VRRLEKDEVEA
+3250 VRRLEKDEVGA

-3289 RDDYRVHF
+3289 RDDYRAHF
-3297 GQVRDAIAERLARA
+3297 GQVRDALAERLARS

-3346 KDADGNNVNVSRA
+3346 KDADGNSVNMSRA

-3426 LMQLYLNSLPDTSWA
+3426 LTQLYLNSLPDTSWA

-3451 GFSDDARR
+3451 GFGDDARR

-3494 RKYEEGFDQRQ
+3494 RKYVEGFNQRQ

-3545 ASAIVNL
+3545 ALAIVNL

-3575 LLRASKQIGLRVGEK
+3575 LLRASKQIGLKVGEK

-3646 WLFHHAEKF
+3646 WLFHHTEKF

-3663 AYRLAKQAGAD
+3663 AYRLAKRAGAD
-3674 SEAAFEQAKK
+3674 SDTAFEQAKK

-3830 LEGKKWAESL
+3830 LAGKKWAESL

-3898 IMVKDDFNLFE
+3898 ITVKDDFNLFE
-3909 LAGQAV
+3909 LAGQAA
-3915 GFRPSDL
+3915 GFRSSDL

-3979 AIKSENIMAGVR
+3979 AIKSENIMSSVR

-4006 PEGRSDARTDGG
+4006 SDKHSDARTDGG

>member
-18 GLKKYRGL
+18 GLKKYRGF
-26 TQKEAREAADD
+26 TQKDAWAAADD
-37 TALTRGFNNSMRSAR
+37 TALTRGFKNSMRSAR
-52 MAWNAFT
+52 MAWNDLT
-59 GDDEEL
+59 GDKEEL

-89 LGEAWD
+89 LGEAWE

-103 LSNVWGELKKD
+103 LSNVWEELKKD

-138 PNALVPLVTSTAGR
+138 PNALVPLATTTVGGILGTLAGGNT
-152 AVGAIGGAFAGG
+152 AVGAY
-164 LAGAGVGAIPGAVV
+164 AGAT
-178 GGHVGGLAGYAL
+178 L

-263 KAALEKM
+263 KAALKKM

-275 DKAVVAAAKGTP
+275 DKAAVAAAKGTP
-287 EFAALAA
+287 EFAALA

-304 AARHTAAYALEPASE
+304 AARHAAAFALEPASE

-356 TKAYAAMTDPL
+356 TKAYAAISDPL
-367 KLSAE
+367 RLSAE

-398 AQALRAAV
+398 AQALGAAV

-447 FFSSPADSNTPH
+447 FFNSPADGNTPH
-459 TEELAREMEKQPD
+459 AEELAREMEKQPD

-493 LARQYADIAAKYRAK
+493 LARQYADMAAKYRAK

-513 GINPDN
+513 GIDPDD

-532 GAAVPSAV
+532 GAAVPSV
-540 SDDVEAPSVAD
+540 PSDDVETPTVAD
-551 DVLSERSADA
+551 DVLSGRSADA

-575 GGAPRG
+575 GGA
-581 AASVASGGSAAAA
+581 ASVASGGAGRSAAAA

-606 GQYFDSL
+606 GQYFDGL

-654 EADYKAASE
+654 EADYQAASE

-703 LPEGVRRHAQTV
+703 LPETVRRHAQTV

-730 ADMRGHYPEG
+730 ADMRGHYPAG
-740 LAESVRAVRAYRAEH
+740 LAESVRVVRAYRAEH

-770 GYRRNNGWNVPLL
+770 GYRRNNGWRVPLL

-813 PRALPMEDKGLA
+813 PRALPTEDKGLA

-840 RGLTPDKGADA
+840 RGLTPDTGADA
-851 NAAALQV
+851 NAAALQGLPESAAV
-858 APEADVAPGLSASEN
+858 ASGNAPTHRQNLQVRAHAEGAAPGLSASEN
-873 LAETDGGKGA
+873 LAETDGGKRA
-883 PIAGKRPDT
+883 PVAGKRPDT

-897 NPQVTESAVK
+897 NPQVAESAVK

-945 FEHTNRKHIDALAGV
+945 FEHTNRQHIDALAGV
-960 LDRLGKGGMLKDF
+960 LDRLGKGGMLEEF

-987 DGRRYLK
+987 DSRRYLK

-1033 SRDAAADGKSAG
+1033 SRDAAASAGKSAG
-1045 KAQSARAKDAPVAAK
+1045 KAQSARAKDTPVAGKAAVAK
-1060 NAADEK
+1060 NAANEK
-1066 PSSDKAAESEA
+1066 PSSDKAAKPETL
-1077 VVKTA
+1077 VKTA
-1082 LDNPEEAQRKAR
+1082 LDNPQEARRKAR

-1103 VKERTAPRENKALR
+1103 VKERTAPGENKALR
-1117 EWAVALFDKAGNKA
+1117 EWAVALFD
-1131 VNPEIGEVAL
+1131 
-1141 TAKSVKDSLAH
+1141 
-1152 GISPEKASAFEAVPY
+1152 
-1167 VVEKGAVIVRT
+1167 
-1178 RHGRVSS
+1178 
-1185 YFISAPVE
+1185 
-1193 IEGKQDIVTVLV
+1193 
-1205 HHDVNKKRMYLHSV
+1205 
-1219 TTKENLLKT
+1219 
-1228 ALAGYDGD
+1228 
-1236 STADAEASEP
+1236 
-1246 RGKLYSGDIA
+1246 
-1256 SVLKKLLE
+1256 
-1264 YKTQGGKTED
+1264 
-1274 TPSEG
+1274 
-1279 ARFSLDESPDSAF
+1279 
-1292 ARAVDDVVGGKVS
+1292 
-1305 RGFVKMGTTPDV
+1305 
-1317 LKMLGLPD
+1317 
-1325 VKIRISAKTIE
+1325 
-1336 KVMGEYLGIAKGA
+1336 
-1349 HSHIHNLTPEAVKQ
+1349 
-1363 LPGQINNPVAVFKS
+1363 
-1377 STVRGGYVVL
+1377 
-1387 TELTEADKQT
+1387 
-1397 GKDKP
+1397 
-1402 VVAALHLK
+1402 
-1410 TDKGGIEVIDVASSY
+1410 
-1425 GRSDSQLSRAFN
+1425 
-1437 QDLLY
+1437 
-1442 LDKTKARNLNTERLQ
+1442 
-1457 LPWDFTSDFELY
+1457 
-1469 ERNIKT
+1469 
-1475 DSDLVQYLKAE
+1475 
-1486 KQGKFDKK
+1486 
-1494 QENAKQHAESIKK
+1494 
-1507 RLAESIGG
+1507 
-1515 LAEQV
+1515 
-1520 DVAAVSETAPDK
+1520 
-1532 AQMLLSERVEGWFDG
+1532 
-1547 RTGKITLV
+1547 
-1555 AENLTP
+1555 
-1561 ERAVWVAWH
+1561 
-1570 ELGHRGFAA
+1570 
-1579 EGFAKYREELERA
+1579 
-1592 DGNSLI
+1592 
-1598 RRIADAVQ
+1598 
-1606 EEREGTGDAAASV
+1606 
-1619 RSAAVE
+1619 
-1625 EAVVELYAAQRTGDW
+1625 
-1640 SGIENRYGVKVGNGL
+1640 
-1655 KRGIAGVL
+1655 
-1663 ARIGAVLRRVLQ
+1663 
-1675 RLTGKADGAMSDAD
+1675 
-1689 VFAMLVDL
+1689 
-1697 HGNKAAKSKAV
+1697 
-1708 VKTALDDAKEA
+1708 
-1719 ERKARVLQG
+1719 
-1728 EPVYTVKER
+1728 
-1737 QAPQGFKALREWAAA
+1737 
-1752 LFEKAGGKA
+1752 KAGGKA

-1811 ENGTRYVYISAP
+1811 ENGTRYVYISEP
-1823 VEIGGKDDVVTLL
+1823 VEIEGKDDVVTLL

-1881 SVLKKLLEYKTETGK
+1881 SVLKKLLKYKTQGGK
-1896 GVSVGKK
+1896 T
-1903 QQKRQAES
+1903 E
-1911 EAGSVP
+1911 
-1917 SEAQPKSGKD
+1917 
-1927 YFGLSL
+1927 
-1933 YESGQDYKGISE
+1933 
-1945 AHYRKFVAEL
+1945 
-1955 SKLDGWRVNNRKYGR
+1955 
-1970 LEFRVDGEEVVFL
+1970 
-1983 RRLESLYS
+1983 
-1991 EHAVI
+1991 
-1996 GFSVYNSRL
+1996 
-2005 VEKKFDE
+2005 
-2012 IEFVFNPSEP
+2012 
-2022 PKETAERLNRFI
+2022 
-2034 RSIYPVS
+2034 
-2041 EASVQVESNPESE
+2041 
-2054 ADTHRTPESVRAFS
+2054 DT
-2068 VTLPKLQQK
+2068 
-2077 RAVEHLTA
+2077 
-2085 DALLDGGAKYPQL
+2085 
-2098 NGRTTKAG
+2098 
-2106 QVEKTLSAGFVPYE
+2106 
-2120 EIREQTARMGKE
+2120 
-2132 RDKMFFKLHRE
+2132 
-2143 AYGEDSS
+2143 
-2150 FDYDNSD
+2150 
-2157 DAELK
+2157 
-2162 AQTDEALRE
+2162 
-2171 KHPPKTVYLMKHKQS
+2171 
-2186 GDALPITKTQFDY
+2186 
-2199 AVYLENM
+2199 

-2282 KKVPEWLDNPVAVLK
+2282 KKVPKWLDNPVAVLK

-2423 SIGGLAEQVDVAAVS
+2423 SIGRLAEQVDVAAVS

-2491 EGFAKYREELERA
+2491 DGFAKYRAELERA

-2579 AVLRRVLQRLT
+2579 AVLRRVLQRLA

-2601 VFAMLVDLHGNVE
+2601 VFAMLADLHGNAE
-2614 GAREAVSDG
+2614 GARDASSDG

-2631 KDMDANIRRGRA
+2631 KDTDANIRRGRA

-2669 VWGSTGRVLPN
+2669 VWGGTGRVLPN

-2698 KDGMSRDEVVGMLI
+2698 KDGMGRDEVVGMLTNDI
-2712 GRVVD
+2712 VEA
-2717 TIARGEVLRTVE
+2717 IARGKVYKHVVNGNSERLQLRHNGYE
-2729 GGKTK
+2729 ANLIKNA
-2734 RLEVSLQG
+2734 G
-2742 NIVQLVKSKGSNTW
+2742 NNAWLITGYELYQNGADGVG
-2756 VLTAFDG
+2756 FD
-2763 YQTVEQARGATRSA
+2763 TSAATHTTPTPAR
-2777 LRNTDPILSRD
+2777 RD
-2788 GMGASDTPNVRAKDE
+2788 VGASDTPNVRAKDE

-2808 DGTRFSRAE
+2808 DGTRNSRAA

-2970 LEMTSRLSG
+2970 LEMTSRLSS

-3020 SRAANIGASI
+3020 SRAANIGAAI
-3030 SHITGKRSDLRNA
+3030 GHITGKKSDLRNA

-3092 VTEADKVVK
+3092 VTEADKVVR
-3101 EWGRLKKE
+3101 EWGRLKKAD
-3109 NAKALADLMHDA
+3109 AKALADLMHDA

-3147 DIADGKIEKAKAVIA
+3147 DIADGKIVKARAVIA
-3162 SANARIAR
+3162 SADARIAR

-3194 EAGREIMADEADM
+3194 KAGREILADEADM

-3250 VRRLEKDEVEA
+3250 VRRLEKDEVGA

-3289 RDDYRVHF
+3289 RDDYRAHF
-3297 GQVRDAIAERLARA
+3297 GQVRDALAERLARS

-3346 KDADGNNVNVSRA
+3346 KDADGNSVNVSRA

-3426 LMQLYLNSLPDTSWA
+3426 LTQLYLNSLPDTSWA

-3451 GFSDDARR
+3451 GFGDDARR

-3494 RKYEEGFDQRQ
+3494 RKYVEGFNQRQ

-3545 ASAIVNL
+3545 ALAIVNL

-3575 LLRASKQIGLRVGEK
+3575 LLRASKQIGLKVGEK

-3646 WLFHHAEKF
+3646 WLFHHTEKF

-3663 AYRLAKQAGAD
+3663 AYRLAKRAGAD
-3674 SEAAFEQAKK
+3674 SDTAFEQAKK

-3830 LEGKKWAESL
+3830 LAGKKWAESL

-3898 IMVKDDFNLFE
+3898 ITVKDDFNLFE
-3909 LAGQAV
+3909 LAGQAA
-3915 GFRPSDL
+3915 GFRSSDL

-3979 AIKSENIMAGVR
+3979 AIKSENIMSSVR

-4006 PEGRSDARTDGG
+4006 SDKHSDARTDGG

>member
-1 MSDLV
+1 M
-6 RYDPLEHGQLVG
+6 RAE
-18 GLKKYRGL
+18 
-26 TQKEAREAADD
+26 RE
-37 TALTRGFNNSMRSAR
+37 
-52 MAWNAFT
+52 
-59 GDDEEL
+59 DE
-65 GQLKAEDMDYRKIQE
+65 
-80 GRKSQARRE
+80 
-89 LGEAWD
+89 
-95 KGEGVGGG
+95 
-103 LSNVWGELKKD
+103 
-114 WREKGLDGVLED
+114 
-126 VGEMGGATLEQA
+126 
-138 PNALVPLVTSTAGR
+138 
-152 AVGAIGGAFAGG
+152 G
-164 LAGAGVGAIPGAVV
+164 LA
-178 GGHVGGLAGYAL
+178 
-190 GNTLMEYGEQLDRA
+190 Q
-204 AEAAGVDPTDKD
+204 
-216 AMMAFIDRGAPGAL
+216 
-230 KNAAVKGAVVGAVD
+230 
-244 MATMKLGGS
+244 
-253 ILNMGKKAAE
+253 
-263 KAALEKM
+263 
-270 GVAAA
+270 
-275 DKAVVAAAKGTP
+275 GTP
-287 EFAALAA
+287 
-294 KESAKGGLGG
+294 
-304 AARHTAAYALEPASE
+304 R
-319 FAGEYLG
+319 
-326 TGLANGEWDE
+326 
-336 KGAAL
+336 
-341 EAFSSL
+341 
-347 GHSAVEFVG
+347 
-356 TKAYAAMTDPL
+356 
-367 KLSAE
+367 
-372 QKADALADAKGNI
+372 
-385 EGNRKAGKLTPEE
+385 
-398 AQALRAAV
+398 
-406 EAALDGGVEQ
+406 
-416 GGAGF
+416 
-421 DTAHHDQLYLTLQQF
+421 
-436 VDRTK
+436 
-441 QKEAEQ
+441 
-447 FFSSPADSNTPH
+447 
-459 TEELAREMEKQPD
+459 
-472 VSGIPSE
+472 
-479 DEAEF
+479 
-484 LNTGVMSDG
+484 
-493 LARQYADIAAKYRAK
+493 
-508 PSEAM
+508 
-513 GINPDN
+513 
-519 GAISAA
+519 
-525 AALAVDS
+525 
-532 GAAVPSAV
+532 
-540 SDDVEAPSVAD
+540 
-551 DVLSERSADA
+551 
-561 DRGGVSSAYGNVRS
+561 
-575 GGAPRG
+575 
-581 AASVASGGSAAAA
+581 
-594 SGGIARVAPLPA
+594 
-606 GQYFDSL
+606 
-613 DTRGRKALAKEA
+613 
-625 GFDIKGVADFGQIAE
+625 
-640 PVRQKI
+640 
-646 EEAYHARI
+646 
-654 EADYKAASE
+654 
-663 AKQGYLPPPV
+663 
-673 RMADAVPVPKKGFSV
+673 
-688 PADALNKE
+688 
-696 SRRRFDA
+696 
-703 LPEGVRRHAQTV
+703 
-715 ADYTADGI
+715 
-723 MRQEAGM
+723 
-730 ADMRGHYPEG
+730 DMRGHYPEG

-825 QDVRQDVRQGLTQGG
+825 QDVQQDVRQGLTQGG
-840 RGLTPDKGADA
+840 RGLTPDAGADA
-851 NAAALQV
+851 NAAALQGLPASAAV
-858 APEADVAPGLSASEN
+858 ASGNAPTHHQNLQVRTRAEGAAPGLPASEN
-873 LAETDGGKGA
+873 LAGTDGGKRA
-883 PIAGKRPDT
+883 PVAGKRPDT

-897 NPQVTESAVK
+897 NPQVAESAVK

-960 LDRLGKGGMLKDF
+960 LDRLGKGGMLEEF

-987 DGRRYLK
+987 DSRRYLK
-994 GKEAETLQAGGLLE
+994 GREAETLQAGGLLE

-1033 SRDAAADGKSAG
+1033 SRDAAADGKPAG
-1045 KAQSARAKDAPVAAK
+1045 RAQSARAKDAPVAGKAAVAK
-1060 NAADEK
+1060 NATTEK
-1066 PSSDKAAESEA
+1066 PSSDKAAEPETL
-1077 VVKTA
+1077 VKTA
-1082 LDNPEEAQRKAR
+1082 LDNPQEARRKAR

-1264 YKTQGGKTED
+1264 YKT
-1274 TPSEG
+1274 
-1279 ARFSLDESPDSAF
+1279 
-1292 ARAVDDVVGGKVS
+1292 
-1305 RGFVKMGTTPDV
+1305 
-1317 LKMLGLPD
+1317 
-1325 VKIRISAKTIE
+1325 
-1336 KVMGEYLGIAKGA
+1336 
-1349 HSHIHNLTPEAVKQ
+1349 
-1363 LPGQINNPVAVFKS
+1363 
-1377 STVRGGYVVL
+1377 
-1387 TELTEADKQT
+1387 
-1397 GKDKP
+1397 
-1402 VVAALHLK
+1402 
-1410 TDKGGIEVIDVASSY
+1410 
-1425 GRSDSQLSRAFN
+1425 
-1437 QDLLY
+1437 
-1442 LDKTKARNLNTERLQ
+1442 
-1457 LPWDFTSDFELY
+1457 
-1469 ERNIKT
+1469 
-1475 DSDLVQYLKAE
+1475 
-1486 KQGKFDKK
+1486 
-1494 QENAKQHAESIKK
+1494 
-1507 RLAESIGG
+1507 
-1515 LAEQV
+1515 
-1520 DVAAVSETAPDK
+1520 
-1532 AQMLLSERVEGWFDG
+1532 
-1547 RTGKITLV
+1547 
-1555 AENLTP
+1555 
-1561 ERAVWVAWH
+1561 
-1570 ELGHRGFAA
+1570 
-1579 EGFAKYREELERA
+1579 
-1592 DGNSLI
+1592 
-1598 RRIADAVQ
+1598 
-1606 EEREGTGDAAASV
+1606 
-1619 RSAAVE
+1619 
-1625 EAVVELYAAQRTGDW
+1625 
-1640 SGIENRYGVKVGNGL
+1640 
-1655 KRGIAGVL
+1655 
-1663 ARIGAVLRRVLQ
+1663 
-1675 RLTGKADGAMSDAD
+1675 
-1689 VFAMLVDL
+1689 
-1697 HGNKAAKSKAV
+1697 
-1708 VKTALDDAKEA
+1708 
-1719 ERKARVLQG
+1719 
-1728 EPVYTVKER
+1728 
-1737 QAPQGFKALREWAAA
+1737 
-1752 LFEKAGGKA
+1752 
-1761 VNPEAGEILLN
+1761 
-1772 ERSVRDSIAHG
+1772 
-1783 MNPFKAEAFAAIP
+1783 
-1796 DVISQGVVIHEGVNP
+1796 
-1811 ENGTRYVYISAP
+1811 
-1823 VEIGGKDDVVTLL
+1823 
-1836 ARNTGNGSQMYLHSV
+1836 
-1851 ATKESIL
+1851 
-1858 NASDTETAEISR
+1858 
-1870 ETGKVNSGYIA
+1870 
-1881 SVLKKLLEYKTETGK
+1881 ETGK

-1911 EAGSVP
+1911 EAGGVP

-1955 SKLDGWRVNNRKYGR
+1955 SKLDGWRVNNRKYGK

-2068 VTLPKLQQK
+2068 VTLSKLQQK

-2171 KHPPKTVYLMKHKQS
+2171 KYPPKTVYLMKHKQS

-2206 PSEGLRFSR
+2206 PSEGLKFS
-2215 SEQTKSAFENRIDAL
+2215 
-2230 FGGAKAN
+2230 
-2237 LKGVRVLDKSDLL
+2237 
-2250 DMLGYG
+2250 
-2256 GMPVELNE
+2256 LNE
-2264 SKVVLNRKN
+2264 SPGSAFARAVDDAARGRQVSGYVRVGTTPDVLKMLGLPDVRVTV
-2273 HPEMTAQQW
+2273 HGSMF
-2282 KKVPEWLDNPVAVLK
+2282 KKVMGGKHSVTAGDLKQIPKQINSPVAVMRSETMADGYVVLTELVEHGRGTDKPVVAALHLK
-2297 SKTHDKRLVFVP
+2297 RTKDGL
-2309 DELIDGA
+2309 ELMNIA
-2316 PVYLVVEPN
+2316 SVYGRRDIQVQ
-2325 SRGLDI
+2325 RGLNSHLLYLDKEKG
-2331 HVLVNGY
+2331 L
-2338 AKDGNPQQTF
+2338 KLSRTF
-2348 RDIWRDL
+2348 
-2355 ANGNTEFV
+2355 
-2363 DSKKAREL
+2363 
-2371 LGRSGLQLP
+2371 GLQLP
-2380 RLPSLNTSRKKI
+2380 AYVQEGSNLGSQVKTDSDLAQYLK
-2392 LTEKNLQGY
+2392 TEKQG
-2401 RKSEKTDTGQ
+2401 KFDKKQENAK

-2438 ETAPDK
+2438 EALPDK

-2472 PERAVWVAWHELG
+2472 PERAVWAAWHELG

-2491 EGFAKYREELERA
+2491 DGFAKYREELERA

-2533 AAVEEAVVELYAAQR
+2533 VAVEEAVVELYAAQR
-2548 TGDWSG
+2548 TGDWAG
-2554 IENRYGVKVGNG
+2554 IENRYGVKAGNG

-2579 AVLRRVLQRLT
+2579 AVLRRVLQRLA

-2601 VFAMLVDLHGNVE
+2601 VFAMLADLHGNAE
-2614 GAREAVSDG
+2614 GARDASSDG
-2623 VKPSRSAM
+2623 
-2631 KDMDANIRRGRA
+2631 NHRA
-2643 AMNRALVEKADV
+2643 VMFARAE
-2655 RRAMYRND
+2655 
-2663 IGWIDF
+2663 
-2669 VWGSTGRVLPN
+2669 
-2680 GKTKGA
+2680 
-2686 MGLAHVIESRMR
+2686 
-2698 KDGMSRDEVVGMLI
+2698 DG
-2712 GRVVD
+2712 
-2717 TIARGEVLRTVE
+2717 
-2729 GGKTK
+2729 
-2734 RLEVSLQG
+2734 
-2742 NIVQLVKSKGSNTW
+2742 
-2756 VLTAFDG
+2756 
-2763 YQTVEQARGATRSA
+2763 
-2777 LRNTDPILSRD
+2777 
-2788 GMGASDTPNVRAKDE
+2788 
-2803 SVNTA
+2803 
-2808 DGTRFSRAE
+2808 AE

-2833 IRISGREIEAGD
+2833 IRISGREIPEGGN
-2845 DLRQYRR
+2845 LREYKRN
-2852 RAMEYGKSLRGS
+2852 ALEYGKSLRGS
-2864 YVNKDTGREISL
+2864 YVNKDTGREITL
-2876 GRAGITEVL
+2876 GASGVKEVL
-2885 HHDVSNPEHLQSI
+2885 QHDYKDAEHLQSI
-2898 AAIPQIIEKSIYID
+2898 AAIPQIIENAVYID

-2917 DKAKNPDI
+2917 DSKVPHIK
-2925 QEYEYYVAGLNI
+2925 EFEYYLAGLNI
-2937 GGTDYTVKA
+2937 GGTDYTVRA
-2946 AIAVATTG
+2946 AVGVSDFG
-2954 DKYYD
+2954 DRYYD
-2959 HKLTRIEKGDL
+2959 HKLTQIEKGKL
-2970 LEMTSRLSG
+2970 LEARHSDNKSG
-2979 AEISNQSPLSDI
+2979 VPQQQNALGNF

-2999 LQDKDAGKGG
+2999 LQDKNAGKGG

-3020 SRAANIGASI
+3020 SRAANIGAAI
-3030 SHITGKRSDLRNA
+3030 GHITGKKSDLRNA

-3068 GGDLD
+3068 GGSLD

-3101 EWGRLKKE
+3101 EWGRLKKAD
-3109 NAKALADLMHDA
+3109 AKALADLMHDA

-3162 SANARIAR
+3162 SANARTAR

-3179 EAAKKAQSALLAAEE
+3179 EAAKKAQSALLAAGEK
-3194 EAGREIMADEADM
+3194 AGREILADEADM

-3279 DAAQRVYRKA
+3279 DAAQKVYRKA
-3289 RDDYRVHF
+3289 RDDYRAHF
-3297 GQVRDAIAERLARA
+3297 GQVRDAIAERLARS

-3426 LMQLYLNSLPDTSWA
+3426 LTQLYLNSLPDTSWA

-3494 RKYEEGFDQRQ
+3494 RKYEEGFNQRQ

-3663 AYRLAKQAGAD
+3663 AYRLAKRAGAD

-3729 LAFKGDKEARKTLAG
+3729 LAFKGDKEARKVLAG
-3744 LLVSHAMASGI
+3744 LLVSHATASGI
-3755 LGLPFVSTLL
+3755 LGLPFVSALL
-3765 AVASMLGSDDDDPWD
+3765 AVASMLGSDDDDPWIPS
-3780 AEAALRNMLADTFG
+3780 ATCCTA
-3794 DKAGEVMAKGFSRL
+3794 
-3808 TPLDVSG
+3808 
-3815 RLGLNQL
+3815 
-3822 IFPDIQDG
+3822 
-3830 LEGKKWAESL
+3830 SL
-3840 VVGSTGAVVGAGIGA
+3840 CPASKPI
-3855 ADGVQK
+3855 
-3861 ILDGRYMEGLESML
+3861 
-3875 PVAIRNPL
+3875 
-3883 KAVRYATDGQVDKSG
+3883 
-3898 IMVKDDFNLFE
+3898 
-3909 LAGQAV
+3909 
-3915 GFRPSDL
+3915 
-3922 ALKQE
+3922 
-3927 GKSAVYRRD
+3927 
-3936 RALSAAR
+3936 
-3943 AKILSAMAKAVVEQ
+3943 
-3957 DAAALRELRGV
+3957 
-3968 VAQWNRKHPER
+3968 
-3979 AIKSENIMAGVR
+3979 
-3991 NRQRRVAGAKDGIYL
+3991 
-4006 PEGRSDARTDGG
+4006 
-4018 FAFGH
+4018 

>member
-1 MSDLV
+1 MRAERED
-6 RYDPLEHGQLVG
+6 E
-18 GLKKYRGL
+18 GL
-26 TQKEAREAADD
+26 TQ
-37 TALTRGFNNSMRSAR
+37 
-52 MAWNAFT
+52 
-59 GDDEEL
+59 
-65 GQLKAEDMDYRKIQE
+65 
-80 GRKSQARRE
+80 
-89 LGEAWD
+89 
-95 KGEGVGGG
+95 
-103 LSNVWGELKKD
+103 
-114 WREKGLDGVLED
+114 
-126 VGEMGGATLEQA
+126 
-138 PNALVPLVTSTAGR
+138 
-152 AVGAIGGAFAGG
+152 
-164 LAGAGVGAIPGAVV
+164 
-178 GGHVGGLAGYAL
+178 
-190 GNTLMEYGEQLDRA
+190 
-204 AEAAGVDPTDKD
+204 
-216 AMMAFIDRGAPGAL
+216 
-230 KNAAVKGAVVGAVD
+230 
-244 MATMKLGGS
+244 
-253 ILNMGKKAAE
+253 
-263 KAALEKM
+263 
-270 GVAAA
+270 
-275 DKAVVAAAKGTP
+275 
-287 EFAALAA
+287 
-294 KESAKGGLGG
+294 
-304 AARHTAAYALEPASE
+304 
-319 FAGEYLG
+319 
-326 TGLANGEWDE
+326 
-336 KGAAL
+336 
-341 EAFSSL
+341 
-347 GHSAVEFVG
+347 
-356 TKAYAAMTDPL
+356 
-367 KLSAE
+367 
-372 QKADALADAKGNI
+372 
-385 EGNRKAGKLTPEE
+385 
-398 AQALRAAV
+398 
-406 EAALDGGVEQ
+406 
-416 GGAGF
+416 
-421 DTAHHDQLYLTLQQF
+421 
-436 VDRTK
+436 
-441 QKEAEQ
+441 
-447 FFSSPADSNTPH
+447 
-459 TEELAREMEKQPD
+459 
-472 VSGIPSE
+472 
-479 DEAEF
+479 
-484 LNTGVMSDG
+484 
-493 LARQYADIAAKYRAK
+493 
-508 PSEAM
+508 
-513 GINPDN
+513 
-519 GAISAA
+519 
-525 AALAVDS
+525 
-532 GAAVPSAV
+532 
-540 SDDVEAPSVAD
+540 
-551 DVLSERSADA
+551 
-561 DRGGVSSAYGNVRS
+561 
-575 GGAPRG
+575 GAPR
-581 AASVASGGSAAAA
+581 
-594 SGGIARVAPLPA
+594 
-606 GQYFDSL
+606 
-613 DTRGRKALAKEA
+613 
-625 GFDIKGVADFGQIAE
+625 
-640 PVRQKI
+640 
-646 EEAYHARI
+646 
-654 EADYKAASE
+654 
-663 AKQGYLPPPV
+663 
-673 RMADAVPVPKKGFSV
+673 
-688 PADALNKE
+688 
-696 SRRRFDA
+696 
-703 LPEGVRRHAQTV
+703 
-715 ADYTADGI
+715 
-723 MRQEAGM
+723 
-730 ADMRGHYPEG
+730 DMRGHYPAG

-813 PRALPMEDKGLA
+813 
-825 QDVRQDVRQGLTQGG
+825 
-840 RGLTPDKGADA
+840 TPDTGTDA
-851 NAAALQV
+851 NAAALQGAPSSAV
-858 APEADVAPGLSASEN
+858 AGNAPTHRQNLQVRSRAEGAAPGLAASEN
-873 LAETDGGKGA
+873 LAETDGGKRA
-883 PIAGKRPDT
+883 PVAGKRPDT

-897 NPQVTESAVK
+897 NPQVAESAVK

-934 AGVPLGDGEYR
+934 AGVPLGNGEYR

-960 LDRLGKGGMLKDF
+960 LDRLGKGGMLEEF

-1033 SRDAAADGKSAG
+1033 SRDAAASAGKSAG
-1045 KAQSARAKDAPVAAK
+1045 RAQSARAKDAPVAGKAAVAK
-1060 NAADEK
+1060 NATTEK
-1066 PSSDKAAESEA
+1066 PSSDKVRNIEAGKSHFDGGKGKSAAAQGAADEMPSEKTGKA
-1077 VVKTA
+1077 KPETLVKTA
-1082 LDNPEEAQRKAR
+1082 LDNPEEARRKAR

-1103 VKERTAPRENKALR
+1103 VKERT
-1117 EWAVALFDKAGNKA
+1117 
-1131 VNPEIGEVAL
+1131 
-1141 TAKSVKDSLAH
+1141 
-1152 GISPEKASAFEAVPY
+1152 
-1167 VVEKGAVIVRT
+1167 
-1178 RHGRVSS
+1178 
-1185 YFISAPVE
+1185 
-1193 IEGKQDIVTVLV
+1193 
-1205 HHDVNKKRMYLHSV
+1205 
-1219 TTKENLLKT
+1219 
-1228 ALAGYDGD
+1228 
-1236 STADAEASEP
+1236 
-1246 RGKLYSGDIA
+1246 
-1256 SVLKKLLE
+1256 
-1264 YKTQGGKTED
+1264 
-1274 TPSEG
+1274 
-1279 ARFSLDESPDSAF
+1279 
-1292 ARAVDDVVGGKVS
+1292 
-1305 RGFVKMGTTPDV
+1305 
-1317 LKMLGLPD
+1317 
-1325 VKIRISAKTIE
+1325 
-1336 KVMGEYLGIAKGA
+1336 
-1349 HSHIHNLTPEAVKQ
+1349 
-1363 LPGQINNPVAVFKS
+1363 
-1377 STVRGGYVVL
+1377 
-1387 TELTEADKQT
+1387 
-1397 GKDKP
+1397 
-1402 VVAALHLK
+1402 
-1410 TDKGGIEVIDVASSY
+1410 
-1425 GRSDSQLSRAFN
+1425 
-1437 QDLLY
+1437 
-1442 LDKTKARNLNTERLQ
+1442 
-1457 LPWDFTSDFELY
+1457 
-1469 ERNIKT
+1469 
-1475 DSDLVQYLKAE
+1475 
-1486 KQGKFDKK
+1486 
-1494 QENAKQHAESIKK
+1494 
-1507 RLAESIGG
+1507 
-1515 LAEQV
+1515 
-1520 DVAAVSETAPDK
+1520 
-1532 AQMLLSERVEGWFDG
+1532 
-1547 RTGKITLV
+1547 
-1555 AENLTP
+1555 
-1561 ERAVWVAWH
+1561 
-1570 ELGHRGFAA
+1570 
-1579 EGFAKYREELERA
+1579 
-1592 DGNSLI
+1592 
-1598 RRIADAVQ
+1598 
-1606 EEREGTGDAAASV
+1606 
-1619 RSAAVE
+1619 
-1625 EAVVELYAAQRTGDW
+1625 
-1640 SGIENRYGVKVGNGL
+1640 
-1655 KRGIAGVL
+1655 
-1663 ARIGAVLRRVLQ
+1663 
-1675 RLTGKADGAMSDAD
+1675 
-1689 VFAMLVDL
+1689 
-1697 HGNKAAKSKAV
+1697 
-1708 VKTALDDAKEA
+1708 
-1719 ERKARVLQG
+1719 
-1728 EPVYTVKER
+1728 
-1737 QAPQGFKALREWAAA
+1737 APQGFKALREWAAA

-1911 EAGSVP
+1911 EAGGVP

-1955 SKLDGWRVNNRKYGR
+1955 SKLDGWRVNNRKYGK

-2171 KHPPKTVYLMKHKQS
+2171 KYPPKTVYLMKHKQS

-2206 PSEGLRFSR
+2206 PSEGLKFS
-2215 SEQTKSAFENRIDAL
+2215 
-2230 FGGAKAN
+2230 
-2237 LKGVRVLDKSDLL
+2237 
-2250 DMLGYG
+2250 
-2256 GMPVELNE
+2256 LNE
-2264 SKVVLNRKN
+2264 SPGSAFARAVDDAARGRQVSGYVRVGTTPDVLKMLGLPDVRVTV
-2273 HPEMTAQQW
+2273 HGSMF
-2282 KKVPEWLDNPVAVLK
+2282 KKVMGGKHSVTAGDLKQIPKQINSPVAVMRSETMADGYVVLTELVEHGRGTDKPVVAALHLK
-2297 SKTHDKRLVFVP
+2297 RTKDGL
-2309 DELIDGA
+2309 ELMNIA
-2316 PVYLVVEPN
+2316 SVYGRRDIQVQ
-2325 SRGLDI
+2325 RGLNSHLLYLDKEKG
-2331 HVLVNGY
+2331 L
-2338 AKDGNPQQTF
+2338 KLSRTF
-2348 RDIWRDL
+2348 
-2355 ANGNTEFV
+2355 
-2363 DSKKAREL
+2363 
-2371 LGRSGLQLP
+2371 GLQLP
-2380 RLPSLNTSRKKI
+2380 AYVQEGSNLGSQVKTDSDLAQYLK
-2392 LTEKNLQGY
+2392 TEKQG
-2401 RKSEKTDTGQ
+2401 KFDKKQENAK

-2438 ETAPDK
+2438 EALPDK

-2472 PERAVWVAWHELG
+2472 PERAVWAAWHELG

-2491 EGFAKYREELERA
+2491 DGFAKYRAELERA

-2533 AAVEEAVVELYAAQR
+2533 VAVEEAIVELYAAQR

-2579 AVLRRVLQRLT
+2579 AVLRRVLQRLA

-2601 VFAMLVDLHGNVE
+2601 VFAMLADLHGNAE
-2614 GAREAVSDG
+2614 GARDASSDG

-2631 KDMDANIRRGRA
+2631 KDTDANIRRGRA

-2698 KDGMSRDEVVGMLI
+2698 KDGMSRDEVVGMLTND
-2712 GRVVD
+2712 VVEA
-2717 TIARGEVLRTVE
+2717 IARGKVYKHVVNGNSERLQLRHNGYE
-2729 GGKTK
+2729 ANLIKNA
-2734 RLEVSLQG
+2734 G
-2742 NIVQLVKSKGSNTW
+2742 NNAWLITGYELYQNGADGVG
-2756 VLTAFDG
+2756 FD
-2763 YQTVEQARGATRSA
+2763 TSAATHTTPTPAR
-2777 LRNTDPILSRD
+2777 RD
-2788 GMGASDTPNVRAKDE
+2788 VGASDTPNVRAKDE

-2808 DGTRFSRAE
+2808 DGTRNSRAA

-2979 AEISNQSPLSDI
+2979 AEISNQSPLSGI

-3020 SRAANIGASI
+3020 SRAANIGAAI
-3030 SHITGKRSDLRNA
+3030 SHITGKKSDLRNA

-3092 VTEADKVVK
+3092 VTEADKVVR
-3101 EWGRLKKE
+3101 EWGRLKKAD
-3109 NAKALADLMHDA
+3109 AKALADLMHDA

-3130 LMRGDAQK
+3130 LMRADAQK

-3147 DIADGKIEKAKAVIA
+3147 DIADGKIVKARAVIA
-3162 SANARIAR
+3162 SADARIAR

-3179 EAAKKAQSALLAAEE
+3179 EAAKKAEAALLTAEE
-3194 EAGREIMADEADM
+3194 KAGREILADEADM

-3220 RALRHAEADVMAESR
+3220 RALRHAQADVMAESR

-3250 VRRLEKDEVEA
+3250 VRRLEKDEVGA

-3279 DAAQRVYRKA
+3279 DAAQKVYRKA
-3289 RDDYRVHF
+3289 RDDYRAHF
-3297 GQVRDAIAERLARA
+3297 GQVRDALAERLARA

-3346 KDADGNNVNVSRA
+3346 KDADGNSVNVSRA

-3426 LMQLYLNSLPDTSWA
+3426 LTQLYLNSLPDTSWA

-3494 RKYEEGFDQRQ
+3494 RKYEEGFNQRQ

-3575 LLRASKQIGLRVGEK
+3575 LLRASKQIGLKVGEK

-3663 AYRLAKQAGAD
+3663 AYRLAKRAGAD

-3744 LLVSHAMASGI
+3744 LLVSHATASGI
-3755 LGLPFVSTLL
+3755 LGLPFVSALL
-3765 AVASMLGSDDDDPWD
+3765 AVASMLGSDDDDPWIP
-3780 AEAALRNMLADTFG
+3780 
-3794 DKAGEVMAKGFSRL
+3794 S
-3808 TPLDVSG
+3808 
-3815 RLGLNQL
+3815 
-3822 IFPDIQDG
+3822 
-3830 LEGKKWAESL
+3830 
-3840 VVGSTGAVVGAGIGA
+3840 
-3855 ADGVQK
+3855 
-3861 ILDGRYMEGLESML
+3861 
-3875 PVAIRNPL
+3875 
-3883 KAVRYATDGQVDKSG
+3883 ATCCTASPCPASK
-3898 IMVKDDFNLFE
+3898 
-3909 LAGQAV
+3909 
-3915 GFRPSDL
+3915 P
-3922 ALKQE
+3922 
-3927 GKSAVYRRD
+3927 
-3936 RALSAAR
+3936 
-3943 AKILSAMAKAVVEQ
+3943 
-3957 DAAALRELRGV
+3957 
-3968 VAQWNRKHPER
+3968 
-3979 AIKSENIMAGVR
+3979 
-3991 NRQRRVAGAKDGIYL
+3991 
-4006 PEGRSDARTDGG
+4006 T
-4018 FAFGH
+4018 

>member
-18 GLKKYRGL
+18 GLKKYRGF
-26 TQKEAREAADD
+26 TQKDAWAAADD
-37 TALTRGFNNSMRSAR
+37 TALTRGFKNSMRSAR
-52 MAWNAFT
+52 MAWNDLT
-59 GDDEEL
+59 GDKEEL

-89 LGEAWD
+89 LGEAWE

-103 LSNVWGELKKD
+103 LSNVWEELKKD

-138 PNALVPLVTSTAGR
+138 PNALVPLATTTVGGILGTLAGGNT
-152 AVGAIGGAFAGG
+152 AVGAY
-164 LAGAGVGAIPGAVV
+164 AGAT
-178 GGHVGGLAGYAL
+178 L

-263 KAALEKM
+263 KAALKKM

-275 DKAVVAAAKGTP
+275 DKAAVAAAKGTP

-304 AARHTAAYALEPASE
+304 AARHAAAFALEPASE

-356 TKAYAAMTDPL
+356 TKAYAAITDPL
-367 KLSAE
+367 RLSAE

-447 FFSSPADSNTPH
+447 FFNSPADGNTPH
-459 TEELAREMEKQPD
+459 AEELAREMEKQPD

-493 LARQYADIAAKYRAK
+493 LARQYADMADKYRAK

-513 GINPDN
+513 GIDPDD

-532 GAAVPSAV
+532 GAAVPSV
-540 SDDVEAPSVAD
+540 PSDDVETPTVAD
-551 DVLSERSADA
+551 DVLSGRSADA

-575 GGAPRG
+575 GGA
-581 AASVASGGSAAAA
+581 ASVASGGAGRSAAVA

-606 GQYFDSL
+606 GQYFDGL

-654 EADYKAASE
+654 EADYQAASE

-703 LPEGVRRHAQTV
+703 LPETVRRHAQTV

-730 ADMRGHYPEG
+730 ADMRGHYPAG
-740 LAESVRAVRAYRAEH
+740 LAESVRVVRAYRAEH

-770 GYRRNNGWNVPLL
+770 GYRRNNGWRVPLL

-813 PRALPMEDKGLA
+813 PRALPTEDKGLA

-840 RGLTPDKGADA
+840 RGLTPDTGADA
-851 NAAALQV
+851 NAAALQGLPEPAAV
-858 APEADVAPGLSASEN
+858 ASGNAPTHRQNLQVRAHAEGAAPGLSASEN
-873 LAETDGGKGA
+873 LAETDGGKRA
-883 PIAGKRPDT
+883 PVAGKRPDT

-897 NPQVTESAVK
+897 NPQVAESAVK

-960 LDRLGKGGMLKDF
+960 LDRLGKGGMLEEF

-987 DGRRYLK
+987 DSRRYLK

-1033 SRDAAADGKSAG
+1033 SRDAAASAGKSAG
-1045 KAQSARAKDAPVAAK
+1045 KAQSARAKDTPVAGKAAVAK
-1060 NAADEK
+1060 NAANEK
-1066 PSSDKAAESEA
+1066 PSSDKAAKPETL
-1077 VVKTA
+1077 VKTA
-1082 LDNPEEAQRKAR
+1082 LDNPQEARRKAR

-1103 VKERTAPRENKALR
+1103 VKERTAPGENKALR
-1117 EWAVALFDKAGNKA
+1117 EWAVALFDKAGGKA
-1131 VNPEIGEVAL
+1131 VNPEAGEIL
-1141 TAKSVKDSLAH
+1141 LNERSVRDSIAH
-1152 GISPEKASAFEAVPY
+1152 GMNPFKAEAFAAIPDVISQGVVIHEGVNPENGTRY
-1167 VVEKGAVIVRT
+1167 V
-1178 RHGRVSS
+1178 
-1185 YFISAPVE
+1185 YISAPVE
-1193 IEGKQDIVTVLV
+1193 IEGKDDVVTLLAR
-1205 HHDVNKKRMYLHSV
+1205 NTGNGSQMYLHSV
-1219 TTKENLLKT
+1219 ATKESILNASDTET
-1228 ALAGYDGD
+1228 AEISRETGKVNSGY
-1236 STADAEASEP
+1236 
-1246 RGKLYSGDIA
+1246 IA
-1256 SVLKKLLE
+1256 SVLKKLLK
-1264 YKTQGGKTED
+1264 YKTQGGKTEN

-1279 ARFSLDESPDSAF
+1279 LRFSIRFSLDESPDSAF
-1292 ARAVDDVVGGKVS
+1292 ARAVDDVTGGKVPA
-1305 RGFVKMGTTPDV
+1305 GFISLGTTPDV
-1317 LKMLGLPD
+1317 WKLVGLPD
-1325 VKIRISAKTIE
+1325 GKVRISGGVIDKAMNGKHAVT
-1336 KVMGEYLGIAKGA
+1336 A
-1349 HSHIHNLTPEAVKQ
+1349 EALKD
-1363 LPGQINNPVAVFKS
+1363 LPRHLNSPIAVFKS
-1377 STVRGGYVVL
+1377 SASSSNPDGYVVL
-1387 TELTEADKQT
+1387 TELVEREK

-1402 VVAALHLK
+1402 IIAALNLGRAK
-1410 TDKGGIEVIDVASSY
+1410 NGLELLDISSVY
-1425 GRSDSQLSRAFN
+1425 GRNNGQLTRAFN

-1442 LDKTKARNLNTERLQ
+1442 LDKAKGRHFLTTRPLQ
-1457 LPWDFTSDFELY
+1457 LHWDITSDADLVG
-1469 ERNIKT
+1469 RNIKT
-1475 DSDLVQYLKAE
+1475 DSDLAQYSSA
-1486 KQGKFDKK
+1486 KK
-1494 QENAKQHAESIKK
+1494 QVSVDKAQRMARQHAESIKK
-1507 RLAESIGG
+1507 RLAESIGR

-1579 EGFAKYREELERA
+1579 DGFAKYRAELERA

-1675 RLTGKADGAMSDAD
+1675 RLAGKADGAMSDAD
-1689 VFAMLVDL
+1689 VFAMLADL
-1697 HGNKAAKSKAV
+1697 HGNA
-1708 VKTALDDAKEA
+1708 
-1719 ERKARVLQG
+1719 
-1728 EPVYTVKER
+1728 
-1737 QAPQGFKALREWAAA
+1737 
-1752 LFEKAGGKA
+1752 
-1761 VNPEAGEILLN
+1761 
-1772 ERSVRDSIAHG
+1772 
-1783 MNPFKAEAFAAIP
+1783 
-1796 DVISQGVVIHEGVNP
+1796 
-1811 ENGTRYVYISAP
+1811 
-1823 VEIGGKDDVVTLL
+1823 
-1836 ARNTGNGSQMYLHSV
+1836 
-1851 ATKESIL
+1851 
-1858 NASDTETAEISR
+1858 
-1870 ETGKVNSGYIA
+1870 
-1881 SVLKKLLEYKTETGK
+1881 
-1896 GVSVGKK
+1896 
-1903 QQKRQAES
+1903 
-1911 EAGSVP
+1911 
-1917 SEAQPKSGKD
+1917 
-1927 YFGLSL
+1927 
-1933 YESGQDYKGISE
+1933 
-1945 AHYRKFVAEL
+1945 
-1955 SKLDGWRVNNRKYGR
+1955 
-1970 LEFRVDGEEVVFL
+1970 
-1983 RRLESLYS
+1983 
-1991 EHAVI
+1991 
-1996 GFSVYNSRL
+1996 
-2005 VEKKFDE
+2005 
-2012 IEFVFNPSEP
+2012 
-2022 PKETAERLNRFI
+2022 
-2034 RSIYPVS
+2034 
-2041 EASVQVESNPESE
+2041 
-2054 ADTHRTPESVRAFS
+2054 
-2068 VTLPKLQQK
+2068 
-2077 RAVEHLTA
+2077 
-2085 DALLDGGAKYPQL
+2085 
-2098 NGRTTKAG
+2098 
-2106 QVEKTLSAGFVPYE
+2106 
-2120 EIREQTARMGKE
+2120 
-2132 RDKMFFKLHRE
+2132 
-2143 AYGEDSS
+2143 
-2150 FDYDNSD
+2150 
-2157 DAELK
+2157 
-2162 AQTDEALRE
+2162 
-2171 KHPPKTVYLMKHKQS
+2171 
-2186 GDALPITKTQFDY
+2186 
-2199 AVYLENM
+2199 
-2206 PSEGLRFSR
+2206 
-2215 SEQTKSAFENRIDAL
+2215 
-2230 FGGAKAN
+2230 
-2237 LKGVRVLDKSDLL
+2237 
-2250 DMLGYG
+2250 
-2256 GMPVELNE
+2256 
-2264 SKVVLNRKN
+2264 
-2273 HPEMTAQQW
+2273 
-2282 KKVPEWLDNPVAVLK
+2282 
-2297 SKTHDKRLVFVP
+2297 
-2309 DELIDGA
+2309 
-2316 PVYLVVEPN
+2316 
-2325 SRGLDI
+2325 
-2331 HVLVNGY
+2331 
-2338 AKDGNPQQTF
+2338 
-2348 RDIWRDL
+2348 
-2355 ANGNTEFV
+2355 
-2363 DSKKAREL
+2363 
-2371 LGRSGLQLP
+2371 
-2380 RLPSLNTSRKKI
+2380 
-2392 LTEKNLQGY
+2392 
-2401 RKSEKTDTGQ
+2401 
-2411 QHAESIKKRLAE
+2411 
-2423 SIGGLAEQVDVAAVS
+2423 
-2438 ETAPDK
+2438 
-2444 AQMLLSERVEGWFD
+2444 
-2458 GRTGKITLV
+2458 
-2467 AENLT
+2467 
-2472 PERAVWVAWHELG
+2472 
-2485 HRGFAA
+2485 
-2491 EGFAKYREELERA
+2491 
-2504 DGNSLI
+2504 
-2510 RRIADAVQEEREG
+2510 
-2523 TGDAAASVRS
+2523 
-2533 AAVEEAVVELYAAQR
+2533 EEAR
-2548 TGDWSG
+2548 D
-2554 IENRYGVKVGNG
+2554 
-2566 LKRGIAGVLARIG
+2566 
-2579 AVLRRVLQRLT
+2579 
-2590 GKADGAMSDAD
+2590 
-2601 VFAMLVDLHGNVE
+2601 
-2614 GAREAVSDG
+2614 AVSDG
-2623 VKPSRSAM
+2623 VLFSIYS
-2631 KDMDANIRRGRA
+2631 DDADKVARA
-2643 AMNRALVEKADV
+2643 ADILTGSPVADIESGLIK
-2655 RRAMYRND
+2655 RD
-2663 IGWIDF
+2663 E
-2669 VWGSTGRVLPN
+2669 N
-2680 GKTKGA
+2680 GKVIANAREFIRKW
-2686 MGLAHVIESRMR
+2686 LAENRP
-2698 KDGMSRDEVVGMLI
+2698 DGIFRHPEV
-2712 GRVVD
+2712 
-2717 TIARGEVLRTVE
+2717 GEVMLTVR
-2729 GGKTK
+2729 GVKNSLSHFSADIHVDALPAVPYV
-2734 RLEVSLQG
+2734 LENSAVLEY
-2742 NIVQLVKSKGSNTW
+2742 SKDKNGDN
-2756 VLTAFDG
+2756 
-2763 YQTVEQARGATRSA
+2763 VE
-2777 LRNTDPILSRD
+2777 NVIL
-2788 GMGASDTPNVRAKDE
+2788 
-2803 SVNTA
+2803 
-2808 DGTRFSRAE
+2808 
-2817 ERSKSESL
+2817 
-2825 EKLRRAET
+2825 
-2833 IRISGREIEAGD
+2833 
-2845 DLRQYRR
+2845 
-2852 RAMEYGKSLRGS
+2852 
-2864 YVNKDTGREISL
+2864 
-2876 GRAGITEVL
+2876 
-2885 HHDVSNPEHLQSI
+2885 
-2898 AAIPQIIEKSIYID
+2898 AAP
-2912 TLPNE
+2912 
-2917 DKAKNPDI
+2917 A
-2925 QEYEYYVAGLNI
+2925 NI
-2937 GGTDYTVKA
+2937 GGKRHYVVVRLRKDLKSGQKPQFYVVAAQLETDAQRETALAVETRSSHDGH
-2946 AIAVATTG
+2946 IAG
-2954 DKYYD
+2954 GK
-2959 HKLTRIEKGDL
+2959 
-2970 LEMTSRLSG
+2970 
-2979 AEISNQSPLSDI
+2979 N
-2991 DDKRLLQI
+2991 RLLNILHSALISVNQI
-2999 LQDKDAGKGG
+2999 KSAAGNTGTVDAG

-3020 SRAANIGASI
+3020 SRAANIGAAI
-3030 SHITGKRSDLRNA
+3030 GHITGKKSDLRNA

-3068 GGDLD
+3068 GGSLD

-3092 VTEADKVVK
+3092 VTEADKVVR
-3101 EWGRLKKE
+3101 EWGRLKKAD
-3109 NAKALADLMHDA
+3109 AKALADLMHDA

-3147 DIADGKIEKAKAVIA
+3147 DIADGKIVKARAVIA
-3162 SANARIAR
+3162 SADARIAR

-3194 EAGREIMADEADM
+3194 KAGREILADEADM

-3250 VRRLEKDEVEA
+3250 VRRLEKDEVGA

-3289 RDDYRVHF
+3289 RDDYRAHF
-3297 GQVRDAIAERLARA
+3297 GQVRDALAERLARA
-3311 GQDAEIVRRLKERF
+3311 GQDAETVRRLKERF

-3346 KDADGNNVNVSRA
+3346 KDADGNSVNVSRA

-3413 DLDPAQQAQLNDT
+3413 DLDSAQQAQLNDT
-3426 LMQLYLNSLPDTSWA
+3426 LTQLYLNALPDTSWA

-3494 RKYEEGFDQRQ
+3494 RKYEEGFNQRQ

-3575 LLRASKQIGLRVGEK
+3575 LLRASKQIGLKVGEK

-3663 AYRLAKQAGAD
+3663 AYRLAKRAGAD

-3830 LEGKKWAESL
+3830 LAGKKWAESL

-3898 IMVKDDFNLFE
+3898 ITVKDDFNLFE
-3909 LAGQAV
+3909 LAGQAA
-3915 GFRPSDL
+3915 GFRSSDL

-3957 DAAALRELRGV
+3957 DAAALRALRGV

-3979 AIKSENIMAGVR
+3979 AIKSENIMSSVR

-4006 PEGRSDARTDGG
+4006 SDKHSDARTDGG

>member
-18 GLKKYRGL
+18 GLKKYRGF
-26 TQKEAREAADD
+26 TQKDAWAAADD
-37 TALTRGFNNSMRSAR
+37 TALTRGFKNSMRSAR
-52 MAWNAFT
+52 MAWNDLT
-59 GDDEEL
+59 GDKEEL

-89 LGEAWD
+89 LGEAWE

-103 LSNVWGELKKD
+103 LSNVWEELKKD

-138 PNALVPLVTSTAGR
+138 PNALVPLATTTVGGILGTLAGGNT
-152 AVGAIGGAFAGG
+152 AVGAY
-164 LAGAGVGAIPGAVV
+164 AGAT
-178 GGHVGGLAGYAL
+178 L

-263 KAALEKM
+263 KAALKKM

-275 DKAVVAAAKGTP
+275 DKAAVAAAKGTP

-304 AARHTAAYALEPASE
+304 AARHAAAFALEPASE

-356 TKAYAAMTDPL
+356 TKAYAAITDPL
-367 KLSAE
+367 RLSAE

-447 FFSSPADSNTPH
+447 FFNSPADGNTPH
-459 TEELAREMEKQPD
+459 AEELAREMEKQPD

-493 LARQYADIAAKYRAK
+493 LARQYADMADKYRAK

-513 GINPDN
+513 GIDPDD

-532 GAAVPSAV
+532 GAAVPSV
-540 SDDVEAPSVAD
+540 PSDDVETPTVAD
-551 DVLSERSADA
+551 DVLSGRSADA

-575 GGAPRG
+575 GGA
-581 AASVASGGSAAAA
+581 ASVASGGAGRSAAAA

-606 GQYFDSL
+606 GQYFDGL

-654 EADYKAASE
+654 EADYQAASE

-703 LPEGVRRHAQTV
+703 LPETVRRHAQTV

-730 ADMRGHYPEG
+730 ADMRGHYPAG
-740 LAESVRAVRAYRAEH
+740 LAESVRVVRAYRAEH

-770 GYRRNNGWNVPLL
+770 GYRRNNGWRVPLL

-813 PRALPMEDKGLA
+813 PRALPTEDKGLA

-840 RGLTPDKGADA
+840 RGLTPDTGADA
-851 NAAALQV
+851 NAAALQGLPEPAAV
-858 APEADVAPGLSASEN
+858 ASGNAPTHRQNLQVRAHAEGAAPGLSASEN
-873 LAETDGGKGA
+873 LAETDGGKRA
-883 PIAGKRPDT
+883 PVAGKRPDT

-897 NPQVTESAVK
+897 NPQVAESAVK

-960 LDRLGKGGMLKDF
+960 LDRLGKGGMLEEF

-987 DGRRYLK
+987 DSRRYLK

-1033 SRDAAADGKSAG
+1033 SRDAAASAGKSAG
-1045 KAQSARAKDAPVAAK
+1045 KAQSARAKDTPVAGKAAVAK
-1060 NAADEK
+1060 NAANEK
-1066 PSSDKAAESEA
+1066 PSSDKAAKPETL
-1077 VVKTA
+1077 VKTA
-1082 LDNPEEAQRKAR
+1082 LDNPQEARRKAR

-1103 VKERTAPRENKALR
+1103 VKERTAPGENKALR
-1117 EWAVALFDKAGNKA
+1117 EWAVALFDKAGGKA
-1131 VNPEIGEVAL
+1131 VNPEAGEIL
-1141 TAKSVKDSLAH
+1141 LNERSVRDSIAH
-1152 GISPEKASAFEAVPY
+1152 GMNPFKAEAFAAIPDVISQGVVIHEGVNPENGTRY
-1167 VVEKGAVIVRT
+1167 V
-1178 RHGRVSS
+1178 
-1185 YFISAPVE
+1185 YISAPVE
-1193 IEGKQDIVTVLV
+1193 IEGKDDVVTLLAR
-1205 HHDVNKKRMYLHSV
+1205 NTGNGSQMYLHSV
-1219 TTKENLLKT
+1219 ATKESILNASDTET
-1228 ALAGYDGD
+1228 AEISRETGKVNSGY
-1236 STADAEASEP
+1236 
-1246 RGKLYSGDIA
+1246 IA
-1256 SVLKKLLE
+1256 SVLKKLLK
-1264 YKTQGGKTED
+1264 YKTQGGKTEN

-1279 ARFSLDESPDSAF
+1279 LRFSIRFSLDESPDSAF
-1292 ARAVDDVVGGKVS
+1292 ARAVDDVTGGKVPA
-1305 RGFVKMGTTPDV
+1305 GFISLGTTPDV
-1317 LKMLGLPD
+1317 WKLVGLPD
-1325 VKIRISAKTIE
+1325 GKVRISGGVIDKAMNGKHAVT
-1336 KVMGEYLGIAKGA
+1336 A
-1349 HSHIHNLTPEAVKQ
+1349 EALKD
-1363 LPGQINNPVAVFKS
+1363 LPRHLNSPIAVFKS
-1377 STVRGGYVVL
+1377 SASSSNPDGYVVL
-1387 TELTEADKQT
+1387 TELVEREK

-1402 VVAALHLK
+1402 IIAALNLGRAK
-1410 TDKGGIEVIDVASSY
+1410 NGLELLDISSVY
-1425 GRSDSQLSRAFN
+1425 GRNNGQLTRAFN

-1442 LDKTKARNLNTERLQ
+1442 LDKAKGRHFLTTRPLQ
-1457 LPWDFTSDFELY
+1457 LHWDITSDADLVG
-1469 ERNIKT
+1469 RNIKT
-1475 DSDLVQYLKAE
+1475 DSDLAQYSSA
-1486 KQGKFDKK
+1486 KK
-1494 QENAKQHAESIKK
+1494 QVSVDKAQRMARQHAESIKK
-1507 RLAESIGG
+1507 RLAESIGR

-1579 EGFAKYREELERA
+1579 DGFAKYRAELERA

-1675 RLTGKADGAMSDAD
+1675 RLAGKADGAMSDAD
-1689 VFAMLVDL
+1689 VFAMLADL
-1697 HGNKAAKSKAV
+1697 HGNA
-1708 VKTALDDAKEA
+1708 
-1719 ERKARVLQG
+1719 
-1728 EPVYTVKER
+1728 
-1737 QAPQGFKALREWAAA
+1737 
-1752 LFEKAGGKA
+1752 
-1761 VNPEAGEILLN
+1761 
-1772 ERSVRDSIAHG
+1772 
-1783 MNPFKAEAFAAIP
+1783 
-1796 DVISQGVVIHEGVNP
+1796 
-1811 ENGTRYVYISAP
+1811 
-1823 VEIGGKDDVVTLL
+1823 
-1836 ARNTGNGSQMYLHSV
+1836 
-1851 ATKESIL
+1851 
-1858 NASDTETAEISR
+1858 
-1870 ETGKVNSGYIA
+1870 
-1881 SVLKKLLEYKTETGK
+1881 
-1896 GVSVGKK
+1896 
-1903 QQKRQAES
+1903 
-1911 EAGSVP
+1911 
-1917 SEAQPKSGKD
+1917 
-1927 YFGLSL
+1927 
-1933 YESGQDYKGISE
+1933 
-1945 AHYRKFVAEL
+1945 
-1955 SKLDGWRVNNRKYGR
+1955 
-1970 LEFRVDGEEVVFL
+1970 
-1983 RRLESLYS
+1983 
-1991 EHAVI
+1991 
-1996 GFSVYNSRL
+1996 
-2005 VEKKFDE
+2005 
-2012 IEFVFNPSEP
+2012 
-2022 PKETAERLNRFI
+2022 
-2034 RSIYPVS
+2034 
-2041 EASVQVESNPESE
+2041 
-2054 ADTHRTPESVRAFS
+2054 
-2068 VTLPKLQQK
+2068 
-2077 RAVEHLTA
+2077 
-2085 DALLDGGAKYPQL
+2085 
-2098 NGRTTKAG
+2098 
-2106 QVEKTLSAGFVPYE
+2106 
-2120 EIREQTARMGKE
+2120 
-2132 RDKMFFKLHRE
+2132 
-2143 AYGEDSS
+2143 
-2150 FDYDNSD
+2150 
-2157 DAELK
+2157 
-2162 AQTDEALRE
+2162 
-2171 KHPPKTVYLMKHKQS
+2171 
-2186 GDALPITKTQFDY
+2186 
-2199 AVYLENM
+2199 
-2206 PSEGLRFSR
+2206 
-2215 SEQTKSAFENRIDAL
+2215 
-2230 FGGAKAN
+2230 
-2237 LKGVRVLDKSDLL
+2237 
-2250 DMLGYG
+2250 
-2256 GMPVELNE
+2256 
-2264 SKVVLNRKN
+2264 
-2273 HPEMTAQQW
+2273 
-2282 KKVPEWLDNPVAVLK
+2282 
-2297 SKTHDKRLVFVP
+2297 
-2309 DELIDGA
+2309 
-2316 PVYLVVEPN
+2316 
-2325 SRGLDI
+2325 
-2331 HVLVNGY
+2331 
-2338 AKDGNPQQTF
+2338 
-2348 RDIWRDL
+2348 
-2355 ANGNTEFV
+2355 
-2363 DSKKAREL
+2363 
-2371 LGRSGLQLP
+2371 
-2380 RLPSLNTSRKKI
+2380 
-2392 LTEKNLQGY
+2392 
-2401 RKSEKTDTGQ
+2401 
-2411 QHAESIKKRLAE
+2411 
-2423 SIGGLAEQVDVAAVS
+2423 
-2438 ETAPDK
+2438 
-2444 AQMLLSERVEGWFD
+2444 
-2458 GRTGKITLV
+2458 
-2467 AENLT
+2467 
-2472 PERAVWVAWHELG
+2472 
-2485 HRGFAA
+2485 
-2491 EGFAKYREELERA
+2491 
-2504 DGNSLI
+2504 
-2510 RRIADAVQEEREG
+2510 
-2523 TGDAAASVRS
+2523 
-2533 AAVEEAVVELYAAQR
+2533 EEAR
-2548 TGDWSG
+2548 D
-2554 IENRYGVKVGNG
+2554 
-2566 LKRGIAGVLARIG
+2566 
-2579 AVLRRVLQRLT
+2579 
-2590 GKADGAMSDAD
+2590 
-2601 VFAMLVDLHGNVE
+2601 
-2614 GAREAVSDG
+2614 AVSDG
-2623 VKPSRSAM
+2623 VLFSIYS
-2631 KDMDANIRRGRA
+2631 DDADKVARA
-2643 AMNRALVEKADV
+2643 ADILTGSPVADIESGLIK
-2655 RRAMYRND
+2655 RD
-2663 IGWIDF
+2663 E
-2669 VWGSTGRVLPN
+2669 N
-2680 GKTKGA
+2680 GKVIANAREFIRKW
-2686 MGLAHVIESRMR
+2686 LAENRP
-2698 KDGMSRDEVVGMLI
+2698 DGIFRHPEV
-2712 GRVVD
+2712 
-2717 TIARGEVLRTVE
+2717 GEVMLTVR
-2729 GGKTK
+2729 GVKNSLSHFSADIHVDALPAVPYV
-2734 RLEVSLQG
+2734 LENSAVLEY
-2742 NIVQLVKSKGSNTW
+2742 SKDKNGDN
-2756 VLTAFDG
+2756 
-2763 YQTVEQARGATRSA
+2763 VE
-2777 LRNTDPILSRD
+2777 NVIL
-2788 GMGASDTPNVRAKDE
+2788 
-2803 SVNTA
+2803 
-2808 DGTRFSRAE
+2808 
-2817 ERSKSESL
+2817 
-2825 EKLRRAET
+2825 
-2833 IRISGREIEAGD
+2833 
-2845 DLRQYRR
+2845 
-2852 RAMEYGKSLRGS
+2852 
-2864 YVNKDTGREISL
+2864 
-2876 GRAGITEVL
+2876 
-2885 HHDVSNPEHLQSI
+2885 
-2898 AAIPQIIEKSIYID
+2898 AAP
-2912 TLPNE
+2912 
-2917 DKAKNPDI
+2917 A
-2925 QEYEYYVAGLNI
+2925 NI
-2937 GGTDYTVKA
+2937 GGKRHYVVVRLRKDLKSGQKPQFYVVAAQLETDAQRETALAVETRSSHDGHIAGGKNCLLNILHSALISVNQIKSAAGNTGTV
-2946 AIAVATTG
+2946 
-2954 DKYYD
+2954 
-2959 HKLTRIEKGDL
+2959 
-2970 LEMTSRLSG
+2970 
-2979 AEISNQSPLSDI
+2979 
-2991 DDKRLLQI
+2991 
-2999 LQDKDAGKGG
+2999 DAG

-3020 SRAANIGASI
+3020 SRAANIGAAI
-3030 SHITGKRSDLRNA
+3030 GHITGKKSDLRNA

-3068 GGDLD
+3068 GGSLD

-3092 VTEADKVVK
+3092 VTEADKVVR
-3101 EWGRLKKE
+3101 EWGRLKKAD
-3109 NAKALADLMHDA
+3109 AKALADLMHDA

-3147 DIADGKIEKAKAVIA
+3147 DIADGKIVKARAVIA
-3162 SANARIAR
+3162 SADARIAR

-3179 EAAKKAQSALLAAEE
+3179 EAAKKAQLALLAAEE
-3194 EAGREIMADEADM
+3194 KAGREILADEADM

-3250 VRRLEKDEVEA
+3250 VRRLEKDEVGA

-3289 RDDYRVHF
+3289 RDDYRAHF
-3297 GQVRDAIAERLARA
+3297 GQVRDALAERLARA
-3311 GQDAEIVRRLKERF
+3311 GQDAETVRRLKERF

-3346 KDADGNNVNVSRA
+3346 KDADGNSVNVSRA

-3413 DLDPAQQAQLNDT
+3413 DLDSAQQAQLNDT
-3426 LMQLYLNSLPDTSWA
+3426 LTQLYLNALPDTSWA

-3494 RKYEEGFDQRQ
+3494 RKYEEGFNQRQ

-3575 LLRASKQIGLRVGEK
+3575 LLRASKQIGLKVGEK

-3663 AYRLAKQAGAD
+3663 AYRLAKRAGAD

-3830 LEGKKWAESL
+3830 LAGKKWAESL

-3898 IMVKDDFNLFE
+3898 ITVKDDFNLFE
-3909 LAGQAV
+3909 LAGQAA
-3915 GFRPSDL
+3915 GFRSSDL

-3957 DAAALRELRGV
+3957 DAAALRALRGV

-3979 AIKSENIMAGVR
+3979 AIKSENIMSSVR

-4006 PEGRSDARTDGG
+4006 SDKHSDARTDGG

>member
-18 GLKKYRGL
+18 GLKKYRGF
-26 TQKEAREAADD
+26 TQKDAWAAADD
-37 TALTRGFNNSMRSAR
+37 TALTRGFKNSMRSAR
-52 MAWNAFT
+52 MAWNDLT
-59 GDDEEL
+59 GDKEEL

-89 LGEAWD
+89 LGEAWE

-103 LSNVWGELKKD
+103 LSNVWEELKKD

-138 PNALVPLVTSTAGR
+138 PNALVPLATTTVGGILGTLAGGNT
-152 AVGAIGGAFAGG
+152 AVGAY
-164 LAGAGVGAIPGAVV
+164 AGAT
-178 GGHVGGLAGYAL
+178 L

-263 KAALEKM
+263 KAALKKM

-275 DKAVVAAAKGTP
+275 DKAAVAAAKGTP

-304 AARHTAAYALEPASE
+304 AARHAAAFALEPASE

-356 TKAYAAMTDPL
+356 TKAYAAISDPL
-367 KLSAE
+367 RLSAE

-447 FFSSPADSNTPH
+447 FFNSPADGNTPH
-459 TEELAREMEKQPD
+459 AEELAREMEKQPD

-493 LARQYADIAAKYRAK
+493 LARQYADMAAKYRAK

-513 GINPDN
+513 GIDPDD

-532 GAAVPSAV
+532 GAAVPSV
-540 SDDVEAPSVAD
+540 PSDDVETPTVAD
-551 DVLSERSADA
+551 DVLSGRSADA

-575 GGAPRG
+575 GGA
-581 AASVASGGSAAAA
+581 ASVASGGAGRSAAAA

-606 GQYFDSL
+606 GQYFDGL

-654 EADYKAASE
+654 EADYQAASE

-703 LPEGVRRHAQTV
+703 LPETVRRHAQTV

-730 ADMRGHYPEG
+730 ADMRGHYPAG
-740 LAESVRAVRAYRAEH
+740 LAESVRVVRAYRAEH

-770 GYRRNNGWNVPLL
+770 GYRRNNGWRVPLL

-813 PRALPMEDKGLA
+813 PRALPTEDKGLA

-840 RGLTPDKGADA
+840 RGLTPDTGADA
-851 NAAALQV
+851 NAAALQGLLEPAAV
-858 APEADVAPGLSASEN
+858 ASGNAPTHRQNLQVRAHAEGAAPGLSASEN
-873 LAETDGGKGA
+873 LAETDGGKRA
-883 PIAGKRPDT
+883 PVAGKRPDT

-897 NPQVTESAVK
+897 NPQVAESAVK

-960 LDRLGKGGMLKDF
+960 LDRLGKGGMLEEF

-987 DGRRYLK
+987 DSRRYLK

-1033 SRDAAADGKSAG
+1033 SRDAAASAGKSAG
-1045 KAQSARAKDAPVAAK
+1045 KAQSARAKDTPVAGKAAVAK
-1060 NAADEK
+1060 NAANEK
-1066 PSSDKAAESEA
+1066 PSSDKAAKPETL
-1077 VVKTA
+1077 VKTA
-1082 LDNPEEAQRKAR
+1082 LDNPQEARRKAR

-1103 VKERTAPRENKALR
+1103 VKERTAPGENKALR
-1117 EWAVALFDKAGNKA
+1117 EWAVALFD
-1131 VNPEIGEVAL
+1131 
-1141 TAKSVKDSLAH
+1141 
-1152 GISPEKASAFEAVPY
+1152 
-1167 VVEKGAVIVRT
+1167 
-1178 RHGRVSS
+1178 
-1185 YFISAPVE
+1185 
-1193 IEGKQDIVTVLV
+1193 
-1205 HHDVNKKRMYLHSV
+1205 
-1219 TTKENLLKT
+1219 
-1228 ALAGYDGD
+1228 
-1236 STADAEASEP
+1236 
-1246 RGKLYSGDIA
+1246 
-1256 SVLKKLLE
+1256 
-1264 YKTQGGKTED
+1264 
-1274 TPSEG
+1274 
-1279 ARFSLDESPDSAF
+1279 
-1292 ARAVDDVVGGKVS
+1292 
-1305 RGFVKMGTTPDV
+1305 
-1317 LKMLGLPD
+1317 
-1325 VKIRISAKTIE
+1325 
-1336 KVMGEYLGIAKGA
+1336 
-1349 HSHIHNLTPEAVKQ
+1349 
-1363 LPGQINNPVAVFKS
+1363 
-1377 STVRGGYVVL
+1377 
-1387 TELTEADKQT
+1387 
-1397 GKDKP
+1397 
-1402 VVAALHLK
+1402 
-1410 TDKGGIEVIDVASSY
+1410 
-1425 GRSDSQLSRAFN
+1425 
-1437 QDLLY
+1437 
-1442 LDKTKARNLNTERLQ
+1442 
-1457 LPWDFTSDFELY
+1457 
-1469 ERNIKT
+1469 
-1475 DSDLVQYLKAE
+1475 
-1486 KQGKFDKK
+1486 
-1494 QENAKQHAESIKK
+1494 
-1507 RLAESIGG
+1507 
-1515 LAEQV
+1515 
-1520 DVAAVSETAPDK
+1520 
-1532 AQMLLSERVEGWFDG
+1532 
-1547 RTGKITLV
+1547 
-1555 AENLTP
+1555 
-1561 ERAVWVAWH
+1561 
-1570 ELGHRGFAA
+1570 
-1579 EGFAKYREELERA
+1579 
-1592 DGNSLI
+1592 
-1598 RRIADAVQ
+1598 
-1606 EEREGTGDAAASV
+1606 
-1619 RSAAVE
+1619 
-1625 EAVVELYAAQRTGDW
+1625 
-1640 SGIENRYGVKVGNGL
+1640 
-1655 KRGIAGVL
+1655 
-1663 ARIGAVLRRVLQ
+1663 
-1675 RLTGKADGAMSDAD
+1675 
-1689 VFAMLVDL
+1689 
-1697 HGNKAAKSKAV
+1697 
-1708 VKTALDDAKEA
+1708 
-1719 ERKARVLQG
+1719 
-1728 EPVYTVKER
+1728 
-1737 QAPQGFKALREWAAA
+1737 
-1752 LFEKAGGKA
+1752 KAGGKA

-1772 ERSVRDSIAHG
+1772 ERSARDSIAHG

-1823 VEIGGKDDVVTLL
+1823 VEIEGKDDVVTLL

-1881 SVLKKLLEYKTETGK
+1881 SVLKKLLKYKTQGGK
-1896 GVSVGKK
+1896 T
-1903 QQKRQAES
+1903 E
-1911 EAGSVP
+1911 
-1917 SEAQPKSGKD
+1917 
-1927 YFGLSL
+1927 
-1933 YESGQDYKGISE
+1933 
-1945 AHYRKFVAEL
+1945 
-1955 SKLDGWRVNNRKYGR
+1955 
-1970 LEFRVDGEEVVFL
+1970 
-1983 RRLESLYS
+1983 
-1991 EHAVI
+1991 
-1996 GFSVYNSRL
+1996 
-2005 VEKKFDE
+2005 
-2012 IEFVFNPSEP
+2012 
-2022 PKETAERLNRFI
+2022 
-2034 RSIYPVS
+2034 
-2041 EASVQVESNPESE
+2041 
-2054 ADTHRTPESVRAFS
+2054 DT
-2068 VTLPKLQQK
+2068 
-2077 RAVEHLTA
+2077 
-2085 DALLDGGAKYPQL
+2085 
-2098 NGRTTKAG
+2098 
-2106 QVEKTLSAGFVPYE
+2106 
-2120 EIREQTARMGKE
+2120 
-2132 RDKMFFKLHRE
+2132 
-2143 AYGEDSS
+2143 
-2150 FDYDNSD
+2150 
-2157 DAELK
+2157 
-2162 AQTDEALRE
+2162 
-2171 KHPPKTVYLMKHKQS
+2171 
-2186 GDALPITKTQFDY
+2186 
-2199 AVYLENM
+2199 

-2282 KKVPEWLDNPVAVLK
+2282 KKVPKWLDNPVAVLK

-2423 SIGGLAEQVDVAAVS
+2423 SIGRLAEQVDVAAVS

-2491 EGFAKYREELERA
+2491 DGFAKYRAELERA

-2579 AVLRRVLQRLT
+2579 AVLRRVLQRLA

-2601 VFAMLVDLHGNVE
+2601 VFAMLADLHGNAE
-2614 GAREAVSDG
+2614 GARDASSDG
-2623 VKPSRSAM
+2623 
-2631 KDMDANIRRGRA
+2631 NHRA
-2643 AMNRALVEKADV
+2643 VMFA
-2655 RRAMYRND
+2655 
-2663 IGWIDF
+2663 
-2669 VWGSTGRVLPN
+2669 
-2680 GKTKGA
+2680 
-2686 MGLAHVIESRMR
+2686 
-2698 KDGMSRDEVVGMLI
+2698 
-2712 GRVVD
+2712 
-2717 TIARGEVLRTVE
+2717 
-2729 GGKTK
+2729 
-2734 RLEVSLQG
+2734 
-2742 NIVQLVKSKGSNTW
+2742 
-2756 VLTAFDG
+2756 
-2763 YQTVEQARGATRSA
+2763 
-2777 LRNTDPILSRD
+2777 
-2788 GMGASDTPNVRAKDE
+2788 
-2803 SVNTA
+2803 
-2808 DGTRFSRAE
+2808 RAE
-2817 ERSKSESL
+2817 DGAAERSKSESL

-2970 LEMTSRLSG
+2970 LEMTSRLSS

-3020 SRAANIGASI
+3020 SRAANIGAAI
-3030 SHITGKRSDLRNA
+3030 GHITGKKSDLRNA

-3092 VTEADKVVK
+3092 VTEADKVVR
-3101 EWGRLKKE
+3101 EWGRLKKAD
-3109 NAKALADLMHDA
+3109 AKALADLMHDA

-3147 DIADGKIEKAKAVIA
+3147 DIADGKIVKARAVIA
-3162 SANARIAR
+3162 SADARIAR

-3194 EAGREIMADEADM
+3194 KAGREILADEADM

-3250 VRRLEKDEVEA
+3250 VRRLEKDEVGA

-3289 RDDYRVHF
+3289 RDDYRAHF
-3297 GQVRDAIAERLARA
+3297 GQVRDALAERLARA
-3311 GQDAEIVRRLKERF
+3311 GQDAETVRRLKERF

-3346 KDADGNNVNVSRA
+3346 KDADGNSVNVSRA

-3413 DLDPAQQAQLNDT
+3413 DLDSAQQAQLNDT
-3426 LMQLYLNSLPDTSWA
+3426 LTQLYLNSLPDTSWA

-3494 RKYEEGFDQRQ
+3494 RKYEEGFNQRQ

-3575 LLRASKQIGLRVGEK
+3575 LLRASKQIGLKVGEK

-3663 AYRLAKQAGAD
+3663 AYRLAKRAGAD

-3830 LEGKKWAESL
+3830 LAGKKWAESL

-3898 IMVKDDFNLFE
+3898 ITVKDDFNLFE
-3909 LAGQAV
+3909 LAGQAA
-3915 GFRPSDL
+3915 GFRSSDL

-3943 AKILSAMAKAVVEQ
+3943 AKILSAMAKAVMEQ
-3957 DAAALRELRGV
+3957 DAAALRALRGV

-3979 AIKSENIMAGVR
+3979 AIKSENIMSSVR

-4006 PEGRSDARTDGG
+4006 SDKHSDARTDGG

>member
-18 GLKKYRGL
+18 GLKKYRGF
-26 TQKEAREAADD
+26 TQKDAWAAADD
-37 TALTRGFNNSMRSAR
+37 TALTRGFKNSMRSAR
-52 MAWNAFT
+52 MAWNDLT
-59 GDDEEL
+59 GDKEEL

-89 LGEAWD
+89 LGEAWE

-103 LSNVWGELKKD
+103 LSNVWEELKKD

-138 PNALVPLVTSTAGR
+138 PNALVPLATSTVGGILGTLAGGNT
-152 AVGAIGGAFAGG
+152 AVGAY
-164 LAGAGVGAIPGAVV
+164 AGAT
-178 GGHVGGLAGYAL
+178 L

-263 KAALEKM
+263 KAALKKM

-275 DKAVVAAAKGTP
+275 DKAAVVAAKGTP
-287 EFAALAA
+287 EFAALA

-304 AARHTAAYALEPASE
+304 AARHAAAFALEPASE

-356 TKAYAAMTDPL
+356 TKAYAAITDPL
-367 KLSAE
+367 RLSAE

-385 EGNRKAGKLTPEE
+385 EGNRKAGKLTLEE

-447 FFSSPADSNTPH
+447 FFNSPADGNTPH
-459 TEELAREMEKQPD
+459 AEELAREMEKQPD

-493 LARQYADIAAKYRAK
+493 LARQYADMADKYRAK

-513 GINPDN
+513 GIDPDD

-532 GAAVPSAV
+532 GAAVPSV
-540 SDDVEAPSVAD
+540 PSDDVETPTVAD
-551 DVLSERSADA
+551 DVLSGRSADA

-581 AASVASGGSAAAA
+581 AASVASGGAGRSAAAA

-606 GQYFDSL
+606 GQYFDGL

-654 EADYKAASE
+654 EADYQAASE

-703 LPEGVRRHAQTV
+703 LPETVRRHAQTV

-730 ADMRGHYPEG
+730 ADMRGHYPAG
-740 LAESVRAVRAYRAEH
+740 LAESVRVVRAYRAEH

-770 GYRRNNGWNVPLL
+770 GYRRNNGWRVPLL

-813 PRALPMEDKGLA
+813 PRALPTEDKGLA

-840 RGLTPDKGADA
+840 RGLTPDTGADA
-851 NAAALQV
+851 NAAALQGLPESAAV
-858 APEADVAPGLSASEN
+858 ASGNAPTHRQNLQVRAHAEGAAPGLSASEN
-873 LAETDGGKGA
+873 LAETDGGKRA
-883 PIAGKRPDT
+883 PVAGKRPDT

-897 NPQVTESAVK
+897 NPQVAESAVK

-960 LDRLGKGGMLKDF
+960 LDRLGKGGMLEEF

-987 DGRRYLK
+987 DSRRYLK

-1033 SRDAAADGKSAG
+1033 SRDAAASAGKSAG
-1045 KAQSARAKDAPVAAK
+1045 KAQSARAKDTPVAGKAAVAK
-1060 NAADEK
+1060 NAANEK
-1066 PSSDKAAESEA
+1066 PSSDKAAKPETL
-1077 VVKTA
+1077 VKTA
-1082 LDNPEEAQRKAR
+1082 LDNPQEAR
-1094 VLQGEPVYT
+1094 
-1103 VKERTAPRENKALR
+1103 
-1117 EWAVALFDKAGNKA
+1117 
-1131 VNPEIGEVAL
+1131 
-1141 TAKSVKDSLAH
+1141 
-1152 GISPEKASAFEAVPY
+1152 
-1167 VVEKGAVIVRT
+1167 
-1178 RHGRVSS
+1178 
-1185 YFISAPVE
+1185 
-1193 IEGKQDIVTVLV
+1193 
-1205 HHDVNKKRMYLHSV
+1205 
-1219 TTKENLLKT
+1219 
-1228 ALAGYDGD
+1228 
-1236 STADAEASEP
+1236 
-1246 RGKLYSGDIA
+1246 
-1256 SVLKKLLE
+1256 
-1264 YKTQGGKTED
+1264 
-1274 TPSEG
+1274 
-1279 ARFSLDESPDSAF
+1279 
-1292 ARAVDDVVGGKVS
+1292 
-1305 RGFVKMGTTPDV
+1305 
-1317 LKMLGLPD
+1317 
-1325 VKIRISAKTIE
+1325 
-1336 KVMGEYLGIAKGA
+1336 
-1349 HSHIHNLTPEAVKQ
+1349 
-1363 LPGQINNPVAVFKS
+1363 
-1377 STVRGGYVVL
+1377 
-1387 TELTEADKQT
+1387 
-1397 GKDKP
+1397 
-1402 VVAALHLK
+1402 
-1410 TDKGGIEVIDVASSY
+1410 
-1425 GRSDSQLSRAFN
+1425 
-1437 QDLLY
+1437 
-1442 LDKTKARNLNTERLQ
+1442 
-1457 LPWDFTSDFELY
+1457 
-1469 ERNIKT
+1469 
-1475 DSDLVQYLKAE
+1475 
-1486 KQGKFDKK
+1486 
-1494 QENAKQHAESIKK
+1494 
-1507 RLAESIGG
+1507 
-1515 LAEQV
+1515 
-1520 DVAAVSETAPDK
+1520 
-1532 AQMLLSERVEGWFDG
+1532 
-1547 RTGKITLV
+1547 
-1555 AENLTP
+1555 
-1561 ERAVWVAWH
+1561 
-1570 ELGHRGFAA
+1570 
-1579 EGFAKYREELERA
+1579 
-1592 DGNSLI
+1592 
-1598 RRIADAVQ
+1598 
-1606 EEREGTGDAAASV
+1606 
-1619 RSAAVE
+1619 
-1625 EAVVELYAAQRTGDW
+1625 
-1640 SGIENRYGVKVGNGL
+1640 
-1655 KRGIAGVL
+1655 
-1663 ARIGAVLRRVLQ
+1663 
-1675 RLTGKADGAMSDAD
+1675 
-1689 VFAMLVDL
+1689 
-1697 HGNKAAKSKAV
+1697 
-1708 VKTALDDAKEA
+1708 
-1719 ERKARVLQG
+1719 RKARVLQG

-1823 VEIGGKDDVVTLL
+1823 VEIEGKDDVVTLL

-1881 SVLKKLLEYKTETGK
+1881 SVLKKLLKYKTQGGK
-1896 GVSVGKK
+1896 T
-1903 QQKRQAES
+1903 E
-1911 EAGSVP
+1911 
-1917 SEAQPKSGKD
+1917 
-1927 YFGLSL
+1927 
-1933 YESGQDYKGISE
+1933 
-1945 AHYRKFVAEL
+1945 
-1955 SKLDGWRVNNRKYGR
+1955 
-1970 LEFRVDGEEVVFL
+1970 
-1983 RRLESLYS
+1983 
-1991 EHAVI
+1991 
-1996 GFSVYNSRL
+1996 
-2005 VEKKFDE
+2005 
-2012 IEFVFNPSEP
+2012 
-2022 PKETAERLNRFI
+2022 
-2034 RSIYPVS
+2034 
-2041 EASVQVESNPESE
+2041 
-2054 ADTHRTPESVRAFS
+2054 DT
-2068 VTLPKLQQK
+2068 
-2077 RAVEHLTA
+2077 
-2085 DALLDGGAKYPQL
+2085 
-2098 NGRTTKAG
+2098 
-2106 QVEKTLSAGFVPYE
+2106 
-2120 EIREQTARMGKE
+2120 
-2132 RDKMFFKLHRE
+2132 
-2143 AYGEDSS
+2143 
-2150 FDYDNSD
+2150 
-2157 DAELK
+2157 
-2162 AQTDEALRE
+2162 
-2171 KHPPKTVYLMKHKQS
+2171 
-2186 GDALPITKTQFDY
+2186 
-2199 AVYLENM
+2199 

-2423 SIGGLAEQVDVAAVS
+2423 SIGRLAEQVDVAAVS

-2491 EGFAKYREELERA
+2491 DGFAKYRAELERA

-2579 AVLRRVLQRLT
+2579 AVLRRVLQRLA

-2601 VFAMLVDLHGNVE
+2601 VFAMLADLHGNAE
-2614 GAREAVSDG
+2614 GARDAVSDG
-2623 VKPSRSAM
+2623 
-2631 KDMDANIRRGRA
+2631 NHRA
-2643 AMNRALVEKADV
+2643 VMFA
-2655 RRAMYRND
+2655 
-2663 IGWIDF
+2663 
-2669 VWGSTGRVLPN
+2669 
-2680 GKTKGA
+2680 
-2686 MGLAHVIESRMR
+2686 
-2698 KDGMSRDEVVGMLI
+2698 
-2712 GRVVD
+2712 
-2717 TIARGEVLRTVE
+2717 
-2729 GGKTK
+2729 
-2734 RLEVSLQG
+2734 
-2742 NIVQLVKSKGSNTW
+2742 
-2756 VLTAFDG
+2756 
-2763 YQTVEQARGATRSA
+2763 
-2777 LRNTDPILSRD
+2777 
-2788 GMGASDTPNVRAKDE
+2788 
-2803 SVNTA
+2803 
-2808 DGTRFSRAE
+2808 RAE
-2817 ERSKSESL
+2817 DGAAERSKSESL

-2852 RAMEYGKSLRGS
+2852 RAMEYGKSLRES

-2970 LEMTSRLSG
+2970 LEMTSRLSS

-3020 SRAANIGASI
+3020 SRAANIGAAI
-3030 SHITGKRSDLRNA
+3030 GHITGKKSDLRNA

-3101 EWGRLKKE
+3101 EWGRLKKAD
-3109 NAKALADLMHDA
+3109 AKALADLMHDA

-3147 DIADGKIEKAKAVIA
+3147 DIADGKIVKARAVIA
-3162 SANARIAR
+3162 SADARIAR
-3170 ADAAYNKAS
+3170 ADAAYDKAS

-3194 EAGREIMADEADM
+3194 KAGREILADEADM

-3220 RALRHAEADVMAESR
+3220 RALRHAQADVMAESR

-3250 VRRLEKDEVEA
+3250 VRRLEKDEVGA

-3289 RDDYRVHF
+3289 RDDYRAHF
-3297 GQVRDAIAERLARA
+3297 GQVRDALAERLARA

-3346 KDADGNNVNVSRA
+3346 KDADGNSVNVSRA
-3359 ETLSEAEKLRDALK
+3359 EALSEAEKLRDALK

-3413 DLDPAQQAQLNDT
+3413 DLDPAQQAELNDT
-3426 LMQLYLNSLPDTSWA
+3426 LTQLYLNSLPDTSWA

-3494 RKYEEGFDQRQ
+3494 RKYEEGFNQRQ

-3575 LLRASKQIGLRVGEK
+3575 LLRASKQIGLKVGEK

-3663 AYRLAKQAGAD
+3663 AYRLAKRAGAD

-3830 LEGKKWAESL
+3830 LAGKKWAESL

-3898 IMVKDDFNLFE
+3898 ITVKDDFNLFE
-3909 LAGQAV
+3909 LAGQAA
-3915 GFRPSDL
+3915 GFRSSDL

-3943 AKILSAMAKAVVEQ
+3943 AKILSAMAKAVMEQ
-3957 DAAALRELRGV
+3957 DAAALRALRGV

-3979 AIKSENIMAGVR
+3979 AIKSENIMSSVR

-4006 PEGRSDARTDGG
+4006 SDKHSDARTDGG